1 MGNKSIQ
8 KFFADQ
14 NSVIDLSSLGNAKG
28 AKVSLSGPDMN
39 ITTPRGSV
47 IIVNGALY
55 SSIKGNNLA
64 VKFKDKTITGAK
76 ILGSVDLKDIQL
88 ERIDSSLVDSAQVE
102 KKGNG
107 KRRNKKEEEELK
119 KQLDDAENAKKEADK
134 AKEEA
139 EKAKEAAEKALNEAF
154 EVQNSSKQIE
164 EMLQNFLA
172 DNVAKDNL
180 AQQSDASQQNTQ
192 AKATQASKQNDA
204 EKVLPQPINKNT
216 STGKSNSS
224 KNEENKL
231 DAESVKEPLKVT
243 LALAAESN
251 SGSKDDSITN
261 FTKPQFVGS
270 TAPNATVIIKINGIA
285 VGQAVADSLGNF
297 TFTAPETLTDG
308 TYNLEAEAKTA
319 DGSGSA
325 KLVITIDSVTD
336 KPTFELSPESSV
348 SGHKGLT
355 PTLTPSIVGTA
366 EENAKVDIY
375 VDNKLVASVDVD
387 KDGNWSYEF
396 KDNELSEGENS
407 IKVVAVDK
415 AGNKNETTDSIIT
428 DTIAPE
434 KPTIELDD
442 SSDSGIKNDNITNST
457 LPTFIGVAEP
467 GSTVSIYLGL
477 KHLGEVIVAK
487 DGTWSYTLTTPLKDG
502 EYNITATA
510 TDIAGH
516 TSATANLPFTIDT
529 RISYFSAEIETTNDS
544 GIVGDNVT
552 NNTRP
557 TFTGKT
563 EPNAIISVINS
574 ETGEEVIFKAN
585 DKGEWTFNFTSDSVE
600 GINNLTFTVED
611 VAGNKKDFSFSY
623 VIDTIAPVPP
633 TVSLEDYVVLPN
645 GIILSG
651 NDLPAL
657 VGTAEPKSTILLMR
671 DGKLYDSIEVDSNGT
686 WNYQFSNKFLQGA
699 YDIEIISQ
707 DAAGNKSSTVKYSFT
722 IQTEVVPPKAELDAS
737 DDSGAKGDWI
747 TNKHNALTLLGTA
760 DRFATVNILID
771 GKTIGVTTADADGN
785 WNFDISRNLSDNVY
799 KITVESIDPLGR
811 TSSVDYQLTIDSF
824 TPIPTVMLHDSAD
837 SGVKGDMITKINTP
851 LFTGMAEAN
860 AKVSIYVDGVL
871 SGEAI
876 AGDDGVWNFQ
886 FTTALSDGSHD
897 VTVKVEDIAGNTAS
911 SSAYNFQ
918 IVTQTQKPTIE
929 LVNDTGVDN
938 TDHIINEKNPALT
951 GTAAPYSTV
960 KLYIDG
966 ALIAEVRTNKDGR
979 WEYTLKADQGLVDGD
994 HRITA
999 SVEDIA
1005 GNIAH
1010 SDPFLISVDT
1020 AISIPIV
1027 SLSPDSDSGISDD
1040 NLTNIVKPTLHL
1052 KDIDPDIISVQV
1064 WDAMSD
1070 TQIGVATQQPDGSWA
1085 YTFTSDLTE
1094 GLHQVYVKVED
1105 IAGNKANSAIFDF
1118 TIDTTVSTPVI
1129 SLLSKDDTGVTGD
1142 NLTNI
1147 NKPGFAISGVDADA
1161 HRVVVQVMHN
1171 GVSEEIELSHLN
1183 GSWLF
1188 IPGNTWADGSYTLTV
1203 KVEDKAGNTN
1213 YSAPLT
1219 VVIDTQIAIDGVE
1232 LVNDSGV
1239 KGDNMTNDDRPHFRV
1254 TVPTDVNEVRL
1265 SIDGGNSWV
1274 QATPGVAGSWEYI
1287 WPTDLADGQ
1296 YTLTVE
1302 ATDKAGN
1309 TVTKTI
1315 DFAVDTTLSVPVIV
1329 LDSAD
1334 DTGIQGDNMTNSTQ
1348 PTFALQHIDDDAVRV
1363 TVSVEHGGVTTTFD
1377 ATKGTGG
1384 WTFTPPTSW
1393 ADGDYTLS
1401 VSVEDKAGN
1410 TSHSA
1415 SLTVTVDTQIAIN
1428 NIELVNDSGI
1438 PDDNLTNNV
1447 RPHFQVTVPT
1457 DVNVVRLSI
1466 DGGKTWFNATQSA
1479 TPGVW
1484 DYIWPDDVAD
1494 GGYTLTVEATDE
1506 AGNKA
1511 TQTLDFT
1518 IDTTLSVPTLSLDSA
1533 DDSGIAG
1540 DNITNVKTPG
1550 FTLNNIDTDVSRVI
1564 VEVMH
1569 NGIKQEVP
1577 LVQTGGQWRFAPT
1590 SDWADGDYILTV
1602 KVEDRAGN
1610 VKQSAPLTVTVD
1622 THIAIDR
1629 IELVNDSGIPGDN
1642 LTNEARPHFQVTVP
1656 ADVNGV
1662 RLSIDGGKTWFDAT
1676 QSATSGVWDYTWLT
1690 NVANGPHTLM
1700 VEASDKA
1707 GNKTTQKLDFTIDTI
1722 LSEPTITLDS
1732 ADDSAAGDNI
1742 TNVKMP
1748 GFTLGNID
1756 ADVTKVVVTVAH
1768 DGKNQQIELIKNG
1781 GVWRFTPGAAWTDGD
1796 YTLTVK
1802 VEDKAGN
1809 TNYSAPLTVTIDT
1822 QTSIDRIELLNDTGI
1837 VGDNLTN
1844 EARPQFHITVPTDV
1858 NSVQLSLDGGI
1869 NWVNATLT
1877 SDGVWEYIWPTDL
1890 VENTYTLTVKATDV
1904 AGNTATETL
1913 NFIIDTTLSTP
1924 TITLDSADDSGT
1936 ANDNK
1941 TNVKTPGFIIG
1952 GIDSDVTQVVVQVMR
1967 DGHSEEV
1974 ELTQTNGQWRFV
1986 PGSAWTDG
1994 DYTLTV
2000 TVKDEAGNIR
2010 HSAPLTVTIDTQI
2023 TIDHIELVNDSGIPD
2038 DNLTNNVRPHF
2049 QVTVPTDVNVVRL
2062 SIDGGK
2068 TWFNATQS
2076 ATPGVWD
2083 YTWLADVGEG
2093 KHTLTVEATDKAGNK
2108 TTQQLDFIIDTLLS
2122 EPTIVLDNTDDSGTK
2137 GDHLTNVNKP
2147 TFLLGNIDAD
2157 ARYVTV
2163 EVQHGGTKEVLTA
2176 TKDATGNW
2184 SVTPTGTWADGDYT
2198 LTVRVEDEAGNE
2210 KHSASLTVTV
2220 DTQITI
2226 DVIELVNDNGIP
2238 GDNMTNDAHPQFRV
2252 TVPGD
2257 VNEVSLSIDG
2267 GVTWVK
2273 ATQSATPGV
2282 WNYTWPGTVP
2292 DGDYTLNVKATDN
2305 AGNTVTE
2312 TLHFTIDTTL
2322 STPVIVLD
2330 SADDSGVHGDNMTNH
2345 TQPTFA
2351 LQHIDDDA
2359 VRVTV
2364 SVEHGG
2370 VTTTFDATKDAGG
2383 WTFTPTGAWADG
2395 DYTLSVSVE
2404 DKAGNTSHS
2413 ASLTVTV
2420 DTQIAINNIELV
2432 NDSGIPDDNLTNN
2445 VRPHF
2450 QVTVPTDVN
2459 VVRLSIDG
2467 GKTWFNATQS
2477 ATPGV
2482 WDYIWPDDVADGG
2495 YTLTVEATDEAGNKA
2510 TQTLD
2515 FTIDTTLSV
2524 PTLSLDS
2531 ADDSGIAGDNITNV
2545 KTPGFTLNNIDTDV
2559 SRVIVEV
2566 MHNGIKQEVPLVQT
2580 GGQWRFAPTSDWADG
2595 DYILTVKVEDRAGN
2609 VKQSA
2614 PLTVTVDTHIAI
2626 DRIELVNDSGIP
2638 GDNLT
2643 NEARP
2648 HFQVTVPADVNGV
2661 RLSIDG
2667 GKTWFDATQSAT
2679 SGVWDYTWLTN
2690 VANGPHTLMVEAS
2703 DKAGNKTTQKLDFT
2717 IDTILSEPTI
2727 TLDSADDSAAGDNIT
2742 NVKMPGFTLGN
2753 IDADVTKVVVTVA
2766 HDGKNQQIELIKNGG
2781 VWRFTPG
2788 AAWTDGDYT
2797 LTVKVEDKAGNTN
2810 YSAPLTVTIDT
2821 QTSIDRIELL
2831 NDTGIVGDNL
2841 TNEARPQ
2848 FHITVPTDVNSVQ
2861 LSLDG
2866 GINWVNATLTSDG
2879 VWEYIWP
2886 TDLVENTYTLT
2897 VKATDVAGNTATETL
2912 NFIIDTTLSTP
2923 TITLD
2928 SADDSGTANDN
2939 KTNVKTPGFIIG
2951 GIDSDVTQVVVQVM
2965 RDGHSEEVELTQT
2978 NGQWRFVPGS
2988 AWTDGDYTLTVTV
3001 KDEAGNIRH
3010 SAPLTVTI
3018 DTQITID
3025 HIELVNDSGIPDDNL
3040 TNNVRPHFQVTVP
3053 TDVNV
3058 VRLSIDGGKT
3068 WFNATQS
3075 ATPGVWDY
3083 TWLADVGEGK
3093 HTLTVEATD
3102 KAGNKTTQQLDFIID
3117 TLLSEPTIVL
3127 DNTDDSGTK
3136 GDNLT
3141 NVNKPTFLLGNI
3153 DADARYVTV
3162 EVQHGGTKE
3171 VLTATKGATGI
3182 WSVTPTGTWAD
3193 GDYTLTVRVE
3203 DDAGNVKY
3211 SAPLTVTVDTQ
3222 ITIDVIELVNDN
3234 GIPGDNLTNDVRPHF
3249 RVTVPGDVNEVRLS
3263 IDGGNTWVRATQGT
3277 AGIWDYTWPKD
3288 VTDGLHTLT
3297 VEATDKAGNKTTQT
3311 LDFTID
3317 TRLSTPTIAM
3327 DSRDDTG
3334 AIGDHITSVKRPGFT
3349 IGNIDADAHSVILR
3363 ITQGGNSQEVTLT
3376 QVGGQWRFTPDADWA
3391 DGSYTLTVEVTDN
3404 AGNVRQSTP
3413 LVVTVDTQ
3421 TSITDIT
3428 LVNDHGVPDDNL
3440 TNSTRPQFEI
3450 TVPADVNSVQL
3461 SIDGGANWVSATQGI
3476 EGVWG
3481 YTWPTDMG
3489 DGKHT
3494 LTVMVTDRAGNTA
3507 TQTLEFFIDTRL
3519 STPTIALDSTDD
3531 TGTPGDDMTNRTRPT
3546 FILQNIDSDV
3556 INVTVSV
3563 THNGTTTSFTATQ
3576 GAGGWSFTPPA
3587 PWGDGDYTL
3596 TVTVED
3602 RAGNTRPSTPLT
3614 VTVDTQIAIDRIEL
3628 VNDSGVPGDNVTKH
3642 VRPQFQI
3649 SVPDDV
3655 EKVLLSI
3662 DGGTTWVT
3670 AIKSSTAG
3678 IWDYTWPTDMPEGQ
3692 HTLTVEVTD
3701 GAGNKMTETLNFTID
3716 ITLLTPTIELAPDQ
3730 DTGQNKND
3738 NLTSVTQ
3745 PVFVLGSIDKDVR
3758 HVELSIEHNGT
3769 FKTVVLTESA
3779 DGWRYRP
3786 DSALADGSY
3795 TFTVTVTDVAGNQQT
3810 SAPLKVTIDGT
3821 LTTPVIELAAGEDS
3835 GTVGDRLTNHDRP
3848 VFDIHQVD
3856 SDVTRVMVKVTYNGK
3871 THEEA
3876 AVFTNGQWRFTPS
3889 ASWADGSY
3897 QLAVVVEDLAGNV
3910 KESAPFEVRIDTT
3923 TTINNIVL
3931 LNDTGVQ
3938 NDQLTNV
3945 AKPSFRID
3953 VPGDV
3958 VQVRVTLDGGA
3969 NWNVIRKNADG
3980 QWIFDSPNTLVD
3992 GTYTL
3997 RVEATDEAGN
4007 IANKDLVFNIDTN
4020 IQVPTI
4026 ALDAGQDTG
4035 ANTADNITNIS
4046 RPTFTIGNVDPDVIK
4061 VVVTI
4066 DGHDYNATKVG
4077 AGWQFTPGNAIPD
4090 GSYNITVTVED
4101 KAGNT
4106 ATSKPLPVVIDTTA
4120 EIESVT
4126 LVTDS
4131 GDSDVDNITKVDKP
4145 QFSIVTADD
4154 ITHVRVK
4161 IDNAANW
4168 IELTKGGD
4176 GRWIF
4181 NVGSALPDGQH
4192 TLLVDVTDIAG
4203 NVAQETLQF
4212 TIDTTLREPTIVLDP
4227 THDTGDDTNDNLTRI
4242 NKPVFIIGN
4251 VDNDV
4256 SHIVVHI
4263 DGRDYTIENTGGNL
4277 TFTPDQP
4284 LSDGQHTISVT
4295 VTDIAGNTKTSAEL
4309 RIEIDTQVQIDSV
4322 TLTTDSGVNDHDNV
4336 TNATRP
4342 SFEIAT
4348 PDDVTSVLVSF
4359 DGVNWTPISKNAA
4372 GQWEFT
4378 AGSALP
4384 DGHYTLHVQAT
4395 DRAGNTANST
4405 LGFTVD
4411 TQIDGLSVVMLDDAG
4426 KDSTDGITNIT
4437 SPRFEISAREPLQSV
4452 TVILNGKSSTLTQ
4465 GAGNK
4470 WLFTPDTPLVDGTY
4484 KIEIV
4489 AEDIAGNKI
4498 SKEVSFTIDTIV
4510 SDPSIDLLD
4519 ADDTGESAVDNIT
4532 SVTTPRF
4539 VIGNVPADIDTV
4551 VIRINGV
4558 SYSVTAN
4565 GNNLWE
4571 FQVPVALNDGV
4582 YEAVVVFRDIA
4593 GNTSET
4599 KLPFTIDTTTSVSV
4613 RMEPA
4618 SDTGNS
4624 NSDNLTNKQNP
4635 KFEGT
4640 AEPNAKLVITIVDDK
4655 SGREVLKQTI
4665 TVGADGNWSVT
4676 PNILPDG
4683 MYTINVVATDVA
4695 GNTAQTQERFTI
4707 DTVTIDPTIRL
4718 SDPSID
4724 DQHEATSLRPE
4735 FKGFAEAF
4743 STIMIQWDG
4752 KVVGSANANANGE
4765 WSWTPPSVLA
4775 PGSYVVSIVAKD
4787 KAGNESSQV
4796 DFPVVIP
4803 VIDVTP
4809 PTIKLSEESDSG
4821 ALGDFTTNNKTP
4833 TLIGSTLPN
4842 TIVSIY
4848 VDGVKVGEATAD
4860 TAGRYTFQLSEMKDG
4875 HYVVQV
4881 GIVNPRDNSELR
4893 STAVDVTIDTEVAE
4907 LVWNISGMHEGG
4919 YINTV
4924 TPEIGGTSE
4933 PNSKITIFVNGVEK
4947 AIAYTTGA
4955 GHWGVVLPALGNDGN
4970 YELTFK
4976 VEDVAGN
4983 IREFGPQNVI
4993 LDTVISPLTV
5003 VLREADDSGKVG
5015 DWITNKSHVTIDGTA
5030 EAGSTLTIR
5039 NPQGVVI
5046 ATLVV
5051 GNDGR
5056 WSAELDL
5063 REGSNAFVVVS
5074 EDKAGN
5080 SQQKEILIEH
5090 DTQIEIS
5097 DISLS
5102 RDTNSGDKYDL
5113 ITNNKSPVLVAM
5125 TDPGA
5130 TVQVYINGVLQGT
5143 VEASSSGNISY
5154 TMPAN
5159 SADGEY
5165 QVQFVATDTAGNR
5178 VESAITTVTIDSQIA
5193 VFDIDEDSLPALSN
5207 NRALS
5212 VSGVGEAGSQ
5222 VSIFVDGKLVNVV
5235 MVEADGTWRAPILLQ
5250 DDGTFNIHFSITDV
5264 AGNTEVS
5271 KDYSVDVDSSTDFP
5285 TLNLEDASNSGSLDD
5300 LITNHNKPV
5309 LVGTAEAGATIHI
5322 YVDEKIVANVLV
5334 LEDGTWSYQF
5344 DNALKDGEY
5353 SIRVVAEDPAGNTA
5367 ESPRLLV
5374 TIDTST
5380 FIDNPAMVA
5389 GSDNGIFS
5397 NDSITSQTR
5406 PTFSIFGEMNQSVQ
5420 IFIDGVLVDTITVT
5434 DRNQVYRP
5442 ESPLG
5447 DGSHSIYYVI
5457 TDKAGNTATSKTLN
5471 FTIDT
5476 FNTTPVAID
5485 SIGGQT
5491 LAEMTGSD
5499 GKIYITDTT
5508 RNLLFSGSAEPNSK
5522 IEIIINGL
5530 NVGEVWVN
5538 EKGHWQ
5544 MPVNPLYFT
5553 EGQLDITVKSTDRAG
5568 NVNQEKYSIW
5578 VDTHIKVFTS
5588 ELDDNKSSSK
5598 TEWWSNSDLI
5608 TMRGTGEIGATVS
5621 LIVAGVTLATAVVA
5635 ATGRWE
5641 LSTDKLPEGTY
5652 DISLVIEDSAGNRW
5666 EDVRE
5671 IFIDRTPPNAPVVT
5685 YSDIVNDLIIM
5696 QGTAEAKSQL
5706 IITDSE
5712 GNTYTLTVPDNGK
5725 WSMAIPY
5732 PSEGKFTITS
5742 VDAIGNRSD
5751 DVPLD
5756 IMKEVPVI
5764 SLSPDSDSG
5773 TVGDNITRDKQPTF
5787 IIGNLESDVVVVQV
5801 DINGTVYNAEKNAD
5815 GVWFFTP
5822 GTPLADGSYTIS
5834 VIASDAAGNQKN
5846 SLPITVT
5853 IDSTLTVPEIALAA
5867 GEDNGASD
5875 SDNVTNHTQPKFTL
5889 QHIDADVTGVTVNVT
5904 HNGVTDIYQAT
5915 QGADGW
5921 TFTPPAAWNDG
5932 NYTLSV
5938 TVVDRAGNSQQSA
5951 SLAVTVDST
5960 VTVTADSQHDDA
5972 SDDATA
5978 TAVTPPESE
5987 TVNAESATHLRTE
6000 PSAAEESVVKVTAY
6014 SITLLNA
6021 DSGDEIDRS
6030 ISQTPSFEISVPE
6043 NIVNV
6048 SIMFEGEEF
6057 TLPITNQ
6064 KAIFE
6069 VPLSLE
6075 DGEYTMDVKFIDKD
6089 NDFLI
6094 KEKTFSVDHSS
6105 ADIVNAMNVRGK
6117 TEDDI
6122 NDSPSTSSVGH
6133 NNNGAIDVFA
6143 VNEVTLPVDNQ
6154 EEHA

>member
-39 ITTPRGSV
+39 ITTPHGSV

-529 RISYFSAEIETTNDS
+529 RISYFSAEIETTDDS

-600 GINNLTFTVED
+600 GVNNLTFTVED

-623 VIDTIAPVPP
+623 VIDTVAPVPP
-633 TVSLEDYVVLPN
+633 TVSLEDFVVLPN

-1027 SLSPDSDSGISDD
+1027 SLSPDSDSGIADD

-1105 IAGNKANSAIFDF
+1105 IAGNKANSAVFDF

-1384 WTFTPPTSW
+1384 WSFTPTGAW

-1438 PDDNLTNNV
+1438 PNDNLTNNV

-1479 TPGVW
+1479 TPGAW

-1494 GGYTLTVEATDE
+1494 GGYTLTVEATDK
-1506 AGNKA
+1506 AGNKT
-1511 TQTLDFT
+1511 TQELDFT

-2122 EPTIVLDNTDDSGTK
+2122 EPTIVLDSTDDSGTK
-2137 GDHLTNVNKP
+2137 GDNLTNVNKP

-2322 STPVIVLD
+2322 SVPVIVLN
-2330 SADDSGVHGDNMTNH
+2330 SADDTGVQGDNMTNS

-2370 VTTTFDATKDAGG
+2370 VTTTFDATKGVGG
-2383 WTFTPTGAWADG
+2383 WSFTPTGAWADG

-2450 QVTVPTDVN
+2450 QVKVPTDVN
-2459 VVRLSIDG
+2459 
-2467 GKTWFNATQS
+2467 
-2477 ATPGV
+2477 
-2482 WDYIWPDDVADGG
+2482 
-2495 YTLTVEATDEAGNKA
+2495 E
-2510 TQTLD
+2510 
-2515 FTIDTTLSV
+2515 
-2524 PTLSLDS
+2524 
-2531 ADDSGIAGDNITNV
+2531 
-2545 KTPGFTLNNIDTDV
+2545 
-2559 SRVIVEV
+2559 
-2566 MHNGIKQEVPLVQT
+2566 
-2580 GGQWRFAPTSDWADG
+2580 
-2595 DYILTVKVEDRAGN
+2595 
-2609 VKQSA
+2609 
-2614 PLTVTVDTHIAI
+2614 
-2626 DRIELVNDSGIP
+2626 
-2638 GDNLT
+2638 
-2643 NEARP
+2643 
-2648 HFQVTVPADVNGV
+2648 
-2661 RLSIDG
+2661 
-2667 GKTWFDATQSAT
+2667 
-2679 SGVWDYTWLTN
+2679 
-2690 VANGPHTLMVEAS
+2690 
-2703 DKAGNKTTQKLDFT
+2703 
-2717 IDTILSEPTI
+2717 
-2727 TLDSADDSAAGDNIT
+2727 
-2742 NVKMPGFTLGN
+2742 
-2753 IDADVTKVVVTVA
+2753 
-2766 HDGKNQQIELIKNGG
+2766 
-2781 VWRFTPG
+2781 
-2788 AAWTDGDYT
+2788 
-2797 LTVKVEDKAGNTN
+2797 
-2810 YSAPLTVTIDT
+2810 
-2821 QTSIDRIELL
+2821 
-2831 NDTGIVGDNL
+2831 
-2841 TNEARPQ
+2841 
-2848 FHITVPTDVNSVQ
+2848 
-2861 LSLDG
+2861 
-2866 GINWVNATLTSDG
+2866 
-2879 VWEYIWP
+2879 
-2886 TDLVENTYTLT
+2886 
-2897 VKATDVAGNTATETL
+2897 
-2912 NFIIDTTLSTP
+2912 
-2923 TITLD
+2923 
-2928 SADDSGTANDN
+2928 
-2939 KTNVKTPGFIIG
+2939 
-2951 GIDSDVTQVVVQVM
+2951 
-2965 RDGHSEEVELTQT
+2965 
-2978 NGQWRFVPGS
+2978 
-2988 AWTDGDYTLTVTV
+2988 
-3001 KDEAGNIRH
+3001 
-3010 SAPLTVTI
+3010 
-3018 DTQITID
+3018 
-3025 HIELVNDSGIPDDNL
+3025 
-3040 TNNVRPHFQVTVP
+3040 
-3053 TDVNV
+3053 

-3102 KAGNKTTQQLDFIID
+3102 KAGNQTTQKLDFIID
-3117 TLLSEPTIVL
+3117 TMLSEPTIVL
-3127 DNTDDSGTK
+3127 DSTDDSGTK

-3141 NVNKPTFLLGNI
+3141 NANKPTFILGNI

-3162 EVQHGGTKE
+3162 EVQYGGTKE

-3317 TRLSTPTIAM
+3317 TRLSTPTITM

-3349 IGNIDADAHSVILR
+3349 IGNIDSDAQSVILR

-3413 LVVTVDTQ
+3413 LIVTVDTQ

-3461 SIDGGANWVSATQGI
+3461 SIDGGANWVSAAQGI

-3614 VTVDTQIAIDRIEL
+3614 VTVDTQIAIDHIEL

-3716 ITLLTPTIELAPDQ
+3716 ITLMTPTIELAPDQ

-3848 VFDIHQVD
+3848 VFDIRQVD

-4263 DGRDYTIENTGGNL
+4263 DGRDYTIENTGENL

-4309 RIEIDTQVQIDSV
+4309 KIEIDTQVQIDSV

-4532 SVTTPRF
+4532 SVTKPRF

-4558 SYSVTAN
+4558 SYPVTAN

-4893 STAVDVTIDTEVAE
+4893 STAVDLTIDTEVAE

-5300 LITNHNKPV
+5300 LITSHNKPV

-5380 FIDNPAMVA
+5380 FIDNPVMMA

-5406 PTFSIFGEMNQSVQ
+5406 PAFSIYGEMNQSVQ

-5476 FNTTPVAID
+5476 LNTTPVAID

-5538 EKGHWQ
+5538 DKGHWQ

-5578 VDTHIKVFTS
+5578 VDTHIQVFTS

-5598 TEWWSNSDLI
+5598 TDWWSNSSTI
-5608 TMRGTGEIGATVS
+5608 TMRGMGEIGATVS

-5635 ATGRWE
+5635 ANGQWE
-5641 LSTDKLPEGTY
+5641 LSTDQLPEGKY
-5652 DISLVIEDSAGNRW
+5652 DITLSIEDNAGNRK
-5666 EDVRE
+5666 EEVHE

-5706 IITDSE
+5706 IITDSN

-5756 IMKEVPVI
+5756 IMKEVPII

-5932 NYTLSV
+5932 TYTLSV

-5960 VTVTADSQHDDA
+5960 VTVTADSQHNDA

-5987 TVNAESATHLRTE
+5987 TVNAESATHLRTV
-6000 PSAAEESVVKVTAY
+6000 PSVAEESVVKETAY

-6048 SIMFEGEEF
+6048 SVMFEGEEF

-6089 NDFLI
+6089 DDFLI

-6105 ADIVNAMNVRGK
+6105 ADIVNAMNARGK
-6117 TEDDI
+6117 AEDDI

>member
-154 EVQNSSKQIE
+154 EVQNSSKQME
-164 EMLQNFLA
+164 EMLQEFLA

-428 DTIAPE
+428 DTIPPE

-529 RISYFSAEIETTNDS
+529 RISYFSAEIETTDDS

-574 ETGEEVIFKAN
+574 ETGEEVVFKAN
-585 DKGEWTFNFTSDSVE
+585 DQGEWTFNFTSDSVE

-960 KLYIDG
+960 KLYVDG

-1027 SLSPDSDSGISDD
+1027 SLSPDSDSGIADD

-1064 WDAMSD
+1064 WDAASD

-1105 IAGNKANSAIFDF
+1105 IAGNKANSAVFDF

-1188 IPGNTWADGSYTLTV
+1188 TPGNTWADGSYTLTV

-1384 WTFTPPTSW
+1384 WSFTPTGAW

-1438 PDDNLTNNV
+1438 PNDNLTNNV
-1447 RPHFQVTVPT
+1447 RPQFQVTVPT

-1466 DGGKTWFNATQSA
+1466 DGGKTWFNATQGA
-1479 TPGVW
+1479 TPGAW

-1494 GGYTLTVEATDE
+1494 GGYTLTVEATDK
-1506 AGNKA
+1506 AGNQT
-1511 TQTLDFT
+1511 TQELDFT

-1590 SDWADGDYILTV
+1590 SDWGDGDYILTV

-1707 GNKTTQKLDFTIDTI
+1707 GNKTTQKLDFIIDTM

-1913 NFIIDTTLSTP
+1913 NFTIDTTLSTP

-1941 TNVKTPGFIIG
+1941 TNVKTPGFVIG

-2010 HSAPLTVTIDTQI
+2010 HSAPLKVTVDTQI
-2023 TIDHIELVNDSGIPD
+2023 GIDNIELVNDSGIPN
-2038 DNLTNNVRPHF
+2038 DNLTNNVRPQF

-2083 YTWLADVGEG
+2083 YTWLTDVANGS
-2093 KHTLTVEATDKAGNK
+2093 HTLTVEATDAAGNK
-2108 TTQQLDFIIDTLLS
+2108 ATQNLEFNIDTLLS
-2122 EPTIVLDNTDDSGTK
+2122 EPTIALDSTDDSGTK
-2137 GDHLTNVNKP
+2137 GDNLTNVNKP
-2147 TFLLGNIDAD
+2147 TFILGNIDAD

-2176 TKDATGNW
+2176 TKGATGIW
-2184 SVTPTGTWADGDYT
+2184 SVTPTGMWADGSHT
-2198 LTVRVEDEAGNE
+2198 LTVRVEDEAGNV
-2210 KHSASLTVTV
+2210 KYSVPLTITV

-2226 DVIELVNDNGIP
+2226 DDIELVNDSGTK
-2238 GDNMTNDAHPQFRV
+2238 GDNLTNDANPHFRI

-2273 ATQSATPGV
+2273 AMQSSTSGV
-2282 WNYTWPGTVP
+2282 WNYTWPKTLA
-2292 DGDYTLNVKATDN
+2292 DDDYTLTVKATDN
-2305 AGNTVTE
+2305 AGNTVTR
-2312 TLHFTIDTTL
+2312 TLDFTIDTTL

-2330 SADDSGVHGDNMTNH
+2330 SADDTGIQGDNMTNR
-2345 TQPTFA
+2345 TQPTFN

-2370 VTTTFDATKDAGG
+2370 VTTTFDVTKDAGG
-2383 WTFTPTGAWADG
+2383 WSFTPPTSWGAG

-2445 VRPHF
+2445 VRPQF
-2450 QVTVPTDVN
+2450 QVKVPTDVN
-2459 VVRLSIDG
+2459 
-2467 GKTWFNATQS
+2467 
-2477 ATPGV
+2477 
-2482 WDYIWPDDVADGG
+2482 
-2495 YTLTVEATDEAGNKA
+2495 E
-2510 TQTLD
+2510 
-2515 FTIDTTLSV
+2515 
-2524 PTLSLDS
+2524 
-2531 ADDSGIAGDNITNV
+2531 
-2545 KTPGFTLNNIDTDV
+2545 
-2559 SRVIVEV
+2559 
-2566 MHNGIKQEVPLVQT
+2566 
-2580 GGQWRFAPTSDWADG
+2580 
-2595 DYILTVKVEDRAGN
+2595 
-2609 VKQSA
+2609 
-2614 PLTVTVDTHIAI
+2614 
-2626 DRIELVNDSGIP
+2626 
-2638 GDNLT
+2638 
-2643 NEARP
+2643 
-2648 HFQVTVPADVNGV
+2648 
-2661 RLSIDG
+2661 
-2667 GKTWFDATQSAT
+2667 
-2679 SGVWDYTWLTN
+2679 
-2690 VANGPHTLMVEAS
+2690 
-2703 DKAGNKTTQKLDFT
+2703 
-2717 IDTILSEPTI
+2717 
-2727 TLDSADDSAAGDNIT
+2727 
-2742 NVKMPGFTLGN
+2742 
-2753 IDADVTKVVVTVA
+2753 
-2766 HDGKNQQIELIKNGG
+2766 
-2781 VWRFTPG
+2781 
-2788 AAWTDGDYT
+2788 
-2797 LTVKVEDKAGNTN
+2797 
-2810 YSAPLTVTIDT
+2810 
-2821 QTSIDRIELL
+2821 
-2831 NDTGIVGDNL
+2831 
-2841 TNEARPQ
+2841 
-2848 FHITVPTDVNSVQ
+2848 
-2861 LSLDG
+2861 
-2866 GINWVNATLTSDG
+2866 
-2879 VWEYIWP
+2879 
-2886 TDLVENTYTLT
+2886 
-2897 VKATDVAGNTATETL
+2897 
-2912 NFIIDTTLSTP
+2912 
-2923 TITLD
+2923 
-2928 SADDSGTANDN
+2928 
-2939 KTNVKTPGFIIG
+2939 
-2951 GIDSDVTQVVVQVM
+2951 
-2965 RDGHSEEVELTQT
+2965 
-2978 NGQWRFVPGS
+2978 
-2988 AWTDGDYTLTVTV
+2988 
-3001 KDEAGNIRH
+3001 
-3010 SAPLTVTI
+3010 
-3018 DTQITID
+3018 
-3025 HIELVNDSGIPDDNL
+3025 
-3040 TNNVRPHFQVTVP
+3040 
-3053 TDVNV
+3053 

-3102 KAGNKTTQQLDFIID
+3102 KAGNQTTQKLDFIID
-3117 TLLSEPTIVL
+3117 TLLSEPTIAL
-3127 DNTDDSGTK
+3127 DSTDDSGTK

-3141 NVNKPTFLLGNI
+3141 SVNKPTFILGNI

-3182 WSVTPTGTWAD
+3182 WSVTPTGMWAD
-3193 GDYTLTVRVE
+3193 GSHTLTVRVE

-3211 SAPLTVTVDTQ
+3211 SAPLTVTVDTH
-3222 ITIDVIELVNDN
+3222 IAIDDIELVNDN

-3297 VEATDKAGNKTTQT
+3297 VEATDKAGNQTTQT

-3391 DGSYTLTVEVTDN
+3391 DGSYTLTVEVQDN

-3413 LVVTVDTQ
+3413 LIVTVDTQ

-3461 SIDGGANWVSATQGI
+3461 SIDGGANWVSAAQGI

-3655 EKVLLSI
+3655 EKVLLCI

-3810 SAPLKVTIDGT
+3810 SAPLKVTIDGS

-3835 GTVGDRLTNHDRP
+3835 GTVGDRLTKHDRP
-3848 VFDIHQVD
+3848 VFDIRQVD

-3910 KESAPFEVRIDTT
+3910 KESAPLEVRIDTT

-3958 VQVRVTLDGGA
+3958 IQVRVTLDGGA

-3980 QWIFDSPNTLVD
+3980 QWIFDTPNTLVD

-3997 RVEATDEAGN
+3997 RVEATDQAGN

-4309 RIEIDTQVQIDSV
+4309 KIEIDTQVQIDSV

-4359 DGVNWTPISKNAA
+4359 DGVNWTPVSKNAA
-4372 GQWEFT
+4372 GQWQFT
-4378 AGSALP
+4378 AGSALS

-4498 SKEVSFTIDTIV
+4498 SKEVSFTIDTVV
-4510 SDPSIDLLD
+4510 SDPRIDLLD

-4532 SVTTPRF
+4532 SVTKPRF

-4558 SYSVTAN
+4558 SYPVTAN

-4618 SDTGNS
+4618 SDTGSS

-4655 SGREVLKQTI
+4655 SGREVLKHTI

-4724 DQHEATSLRPE
+4724 DQYEATSLRPE
-4735 FKGFAEAF
+4735 FKGLAEAF

-4833 TLIGSTLPN
+4833 TLVGNTLPN
-4842 TIVSIY
+4842 AIVSIY

-4947 AIAYTTGA
+4947 AIAYTTGT

-5080 SQQKEILIEH
+5080 SQQKDILIEH

-5250 DDGTFNIHFSITDV
+5250 DDGKFNIHFSITDV

-5300 LITNHNKPV
+5300 LITSHNKPV

-5380 FIDNPAMVA
+5380 FIDNPVMMA

-5406 PTFSIFGEMNQSVQ
+5406 PAFSIFGEMNQSVQ

-5538 EKGHWQ
+5538 DKGHWQ

-5578 VDTHIKVFTS
+5578 VDTHIQVFTS

-5598 TEWWSNSDLI
+5598 TDWWSNSSTI
-5608 TMRGTGEIGATVS
+5608 TMRGMGEIGATVS

-5635 ATGRWE
+5635 ANGQWE
-5641 LSTDKLPEGTY
+5641 LSTDQLPEGKY
-5652 DISLVIEDSAGNRW
+5652 DITLSIEDNAGNRK
-5666 EDVRE
+5666 EEVHE

-5706 IITDSE
+5706 IITDSN

-5756 IMKEVPVI
+5756 IMKETPVI

-5875 SDNVTNHTQPKFTL
+5875 SDNVTNHNHTQPKFTL

-5932 NYTLSV
+5932 TYTLSV
-5938 TVVDRAGNSQQSA
+5938 TVVDRAGNSLQSA
-5951 SLAVTVDST
+5951 SLEVTVDST

-5987 TVNAESATHLRTE
+5987 TVNAESATHLRTV
-6000 PSAAEESVVKVTAY
+6000 PSAAEESVVKETAY

-6048 SIMFEGEEF
+6048 SVMFEGEEF

-6089 NDFLI
+6089 DDFLI

-6105 ADIVNAMNVRGK
+6105 ADIVNAMNARGK

>member
-2122 EPTIVLDNTDDSGTK
+2122 EPTIVLDSTDDSGTK

-2420 DTQIAINNIELV
+2420 DTQIAINN
-2432 NDSGIPDDNLTNN
+2432 
-2445 VRPHF
+2445 
-2450 QVTVPTDVN
+2450 
-2459 VVRLSIDG
+2459 
-2467 GKTWFNATQS
+2467 
-2477 ATPGV
+2477 
-2482 WDYIWPDDVADGG
+2482 
-2495 YTLTVEATDEAGNKA
+2495 
-2510 TQTLD
+2510 
-2515 FTIDTTLSV
+2515 
-2524 PTLSLDS
+2524 
-2531 ADDSGIAGDNITNV
+2531 
-2545 KTPGFTLNNIDTDV
+2545 
-2559 SRVIVEV
+2559 
-2566 MHNGIKQEVPLVQT
+2566 
-2580 GGQWRFAPTSDWADG
+2580 
-2595 DYILTVKVEDRAGN
+2595 
-2609 VKQSA
+2609 
-2614 PLTVTVDTHIAI
+2614 
-2626 DRIELVNDSGIP
+2626 
-2638 GDNLT
+2638 
-2643 NEARP
+2643 
-2648 HFQVTVPADVNGV
+2648 
-2661 RLSIDG
+2661 
-2667 GKTWFDATQSAT
+2667 
-2679 SGVWDYTWLTN
+2679 
-2690 VANGPHTLMVEAS
+2690 
-2703 DKAGNKTTQKLDFT
+2703 
-2717 IDTILSEPTI
+2717 
-2727 TLDSADDSAAGDNIT
+2727 
-2742 NVKMPGFTLGN
+2742 
-2753 IDADVTKVVVTVA
+2753 
-2766 HDGKNQQIELIKNGG
+2766 
-2781 VWRFTPG
+2781 
-2788 AAWTDGDYT
+2788 
-2797 LTVKVEDKAGNTN
+2797 
-2810 YSAPLTVTIDT
+2810 
-2821 QTSIDRIELL
+2821 
-2831 NDTGIVGDNL
+2831 
-2841 TNEARPQ
+2841 
-2848 FHITVPTDVNSVQ
+2848 
-2861 LSLDG
+2861 
-2866 GINWVNATLTSDG
+2866 
-2879 VWEYIWP
+2879 
-2886 TDLVENTYTLT
+2886 
-2897 VKATDVAGNTATETL
+2897 
-2912 NFIIDTTLSTP
+2912 
-2923 TITLD
+2923 
-2928 SADDSGTANDN
+2928 
-2939 KTNVKTPGFIIG
+2939 
-2951 GIDSDVTQVVVQVM
+2951 
-2965 RDGHSEEVELTQT
+2965 
-2978 NGQWRFVPGS
+2978 
-2988 AWTDGDYTLTVTV
+2988 
-3001 KDEAGNIRH
+3001 
-3010 SAPLTVTI
+3010 
-3018 DTQITID
+3018 
-3025 HIELVNDSGIPDDNL
+3025 IELVNDSGIPDDNL

-4558 SYSVTAN
+4558 SYPVTAN

-5696 QGTAEAKSQL
+5696 QGTAEAKYQL

>member
-28 AKVSLSGPDMN
+28 ANVSLSGPDMN

-55 SSIKGNNLA
+55 SNIKGNNLA

-529 RISYFSAEIETTNDS
+529 RISYFSAEIETTDDS

-600 GINNLTFTVED
+600 GVNNLTFTVED

-623 VIDTIAPVPP
+623 VIDTVAPVPP
-633 TVSLEDYVVLPN
+633 TVSLEDFVVLPN

-1027 SLSPDSDSGISDD
+1027 SLSPDSDSGIADD

-1105 IAGNKANSAIFDF
+1105 IAGNKANSAVFDF

-1188 IPGNTWADGSYTLTV
+1188 TPGNTWADGSYTLTV
-1203 KVEDKAGNTN
+1203 KVEDKAGNTS

-1384 WTFTPPTSW
+1384 WSFTPTGAW

-1438 PDDNLTNNV
+1438 PNDNLTNNV

-1479 TPGVW
+1479 TPGAW

-1494 GGYTLTVEATDE
+1494 GGYTLTVEATDK
-1506 AGNKA
+1506 AGNKT
-1511 TQTLDFT
+1511 TQELDFT

-1890 VENTYTLTVKATDV
+1890 IENTYTLTVKATDV

-2023 TIDHIELVNDSGIPD
+2023 
-2038 DNLTNNVRPHF
+2038 
-2049 QVTVPTDVNVVRL
+2049 
-2062 SIDGGK
+2062 
-2068 TWFNATQS
+2068 A
-2076 ATPGVWD
+2076 
-2083 YTWLADVGEG
+2083 
-2093 KHTLTVEATDKAGNK
+2093 
-2108 TTQQLDFIIDTLLS
+2108 
-2122 EPTIVLDNTDDSGTK
+2122 
-2137 GDHLTNVNKP
+2137 
-2147 TFLLGNIDAD
+2147 
-2157 ARYVTV
+2157 
-2163 EVQHGGTKEVLTA
+2163 
-2176 TKDATGNW
+2176 
-2184 SVTPTGTWADGDYT
+2184 
-2198 LTVRVEDEAGNE
+2198 
-2210 KHSASLTVTV
+2210 
-2220 DTQITI
+2220 
-2226 DVIELVNDNGIP
+2226 
-2238 GDNMTNDAHPQFRV
+2238 
-2252 TVPGD
+2252 
-2257 VNEVSLSIDG
+2257 
-2267 GVTWVK
+2267 
-2273 ATQSATPGV
+2273 
-2282 WNYTWPGTVP
+2282 
-2292 DGDYTLNVKATDN
+2292 
-2305 AGNTVTE
+2305 
-2312 TLHFTIDTTL
+2312 
-2322 STPVIVLD
+2322 
-2330 SADDSGVHGDNMTNH
+2330 
-2345 TQPTFA
+2345 
-2351 LQHIDDDA
+2351 
-2359 VRVTV
+2359 
-2364 SVEHGG
+2364 
-2370 VTTTFDATKDAGG
+2370 
-2383 WTFTPTGAWADG
+2383 
-2395 DYTLSVSVE
+2395 
-2404 DKAGNTSHS
+2404 
-2413 ASLTVTV
+2413 
-2420 DTQIAINNIELV
+2420 
-2432 NDSGIPDDNLTNN
+2432 
-2445 VRPHF
+2445 
-2450 QVTVPTDVN
+2450 
-2459 VVRLSIDG
+2459 
-2467 GKTWFNATQS
+2467 
-2477 ATPGV
+2477 
-2482 WDYIWPDDVADGG
+2482 
-2495 YTLTVEATDEAGNKA
+2495 
-2510 TQTLD
+2510 
-2515 FTIDTTLSV
+2515 
-2524 PTLSLDS
+2524 
-2531 ADDSGIAGDNITNV
+2531 
-2545 KTPGFTLNNIDTDV
+2545 
-2559 SRVIVEV
+2559 
-2566 MHNGIKQEVPLVQT
+2566 
-2580 GGQWRFAPTSDWADG
+2580 
-2595 DYILTVKVEDRAGN
+2595 
-2609 VKQSA
+2609 
-2614 PLTVTVDTHIAI
+2614 
-2626 DRIELVNDSGIP
+2626 
-2638 GDNLT
+2638 
-2643 NEARP
+2643 
-2648 HFQVTVPADVNGV
+2648 
-2661 RLSIDG
+2661 
-2667 GKTWFDATQSAT
+2667 
-2679 SGVWDYTWLTN
+2679 
-2690 VANGPHTLMVEAS
+2690 
-2703 DKAGNKTTQKLDFT
+2703 
-2717 IDTILSEPTI
+2717 
-2727 TLDSADDSAAGDNIT
+2727 
-2742 NVKMPGFTLGN
+2742 
-2753 IDADVTKVVVTVA
+2753 
-2766 HDGKNQQIELIKNGG
+2766 
-2781 VWRFTPG
+2781 
-2788 AAWTDGDYT
+2788 
-2797 LTVKVEDKAGNTN
+2797 
-2810 YSAPLTVTIDT
+2810 
-2821 QTSIDRIELL
+2821 
-2831 NDTGIVGDNL
+2831 
-2841 TNEARPQ
+2841 
-2848 FHITVPTDVNSVQ
+2848 
-2861 LSLDG
+2861 
-2866 GINWVNATLTSDG
+2866 
-2879 VWEYIWP
+2879 
-2886 TDLVENTYTLT
+2886 
-2897 VKATDVAGNTATETL
+2897 
-2912 NFIIDTTLSTP
+2912 
-2923 TITLD
+2923 
-2928 SADDSGTANDN
+2928 
-2939 KTNVKTPGFIIG
+2939 
-2951 GIDSDVTQVVVQVM
+2951 
-2965 RDGHSEEVELTQT
+2965 
-2978 NGQWRFVPGS
+2978 
-2988 AWTDGDYTLTVTV
+2988 
-3001 KDEAGNIRH
+3001 
-3010 SAPLTVTI
+3010 
-3018 DTQITID
+3018 ID

-3162 EVQHGGTKE
+3162 EVQHGGTKEVLTATKDATGNWSVTPTGTWADGDYTLTVRVEDEAGNEKHSASLTVTVDTQITIDAIELVNDNGIPGDNMTNDAHPQFRVTVPGDVNEVSLSIDGGVTWVKATQSATPGVWNYTWPGTVPDGDYTLNVKATDNAGNTVTETLHFTIDTTLSVPVIVLNSADDTGIQGDNMTNSTQPTFALQHIDDDAVRVTVSVEHGGVTTTFDATKGTGGWSFTPTGAWADGDYTLSVSVEDKAGNTSHSASLTVTVDTQIAINNIELVNDSGIPDDNLTNNVRPHFQVKVPTDVNEVRLSIDGGKTWFNATQSATPGVWDYTWLADVGEGKHTLTVEATDKAGNQTTQKLDFIIDTMLSEPTIVLDSTDDSGTKGDNLTNANKPTFILGNIDADARYVTVEVQYGGTKE

-3317 TRLSTPTIAM
+3317 TRLSTPTITM

-3349 IGNIDADAHSVILR
+3349 IGNIDSDAQSVILR

-3413 LVVTVDTQ
+3413 LIVTVDTQ

-3461 SIDGGANWVSATQGI
+3461 SIDGGANWVSAAQGI

-3614 VTVDTQIAIDRIEL
+3614 VTVDTQIAIDHIEL

-3716 ITLLTPTIELAPDQ
+3716 ITLMTPTIELAPDQ

-3848 VFDIHQVD
+3848 VFDIRQVD

-4309 RIEIDTQVQIDSV
+4309 KIEIDTQVQIDSV

-4532 SVTTPRF
+4532 SVTKPRF

-4558 SYSVTAN
+4558 SYPVTAN

-4833 TLIGSTLPN
+4833 TLVGNTLPN
-4842 TIVSIY
+4842 AIVSIY

-4970 YELTFK
+4970 YVLTFK

-5039 NPQGVVI
+5039 SPQGVVI

-5080 SQQKEILIEH
+5080 SQQKDILIEH

-5406 PTFSIFGEMNQSVQ
+5406 PTFSISGEMNQSVQ

-5578 VDTHIKVFTS
+5578 VDTHIQVFTS

-5598 TEWWSNSDLI
+5598 TDWWSNSSTI
-5608 TMRGTGEIGATVS
+5608 TMRGMGEIGATVS

-5635 ATGRWE
+5635 ANGQWE
-5641 LSTDKLPEGTY
+5641 LSTDQLPEGKY
-5652 DISLVIEDSAGNRW
+5652 DITLSIEDNAGNRK
-5666 EDVRE
+5666 EEVHE

-5706 IITDSE
+5706 IITDSN

-5751 DVPLD
+5751 DVSLD

-5867 GEDNGASD
+5867 GEDNGVSD

-5904 HNGVTDIYQAT
+5904 HNGVTDTYQAT

-5932 NYTLSV
+5932 TYTLSV

-5987 TVNAESATHLRTE
+5987 TVNAESATHLRTV
-6000 PSAAEESVVKVTAY
+6000 PSAAEESVVKETAY

-6105 ADIVNAMNVRGK
+6105 ADIVNAMNARGK

>member
-39 ITTPRGSV
+39 ITTPHGSV

-119 KQLDDAENAKKEADK
+119 KQLDEAENAKKEADK

-442 SSDSGIKNDNITNST
+442 SSDSGIKNDSITNST

-529 RISYFSAEIETTNDS
+529 RISYFSAEIETTDDS

-600 GINNLTFTVED
+600 GVNNLTFTVED

-623 VIDTIAPVPP
+623 VIDTVAPVPP
-633 TVSLEDYVVLPN
+633 TVSLEDFVVLPN

-1064 WDAMSD
+1064 WDAASD

-1105 IAGNKANSAIFDF
+1105 IAGNKANSAVFDF

-1188 IPGNTWADGSYTLTV
+1188 TPGNTWADGSYTLTV

-1329 LDSAD
+1329 LNSAD
-1334 DTGIQGDNMTNSTQ
+1334 DTGVQGDNMTNSTQ

-1377 ATKGTGG
+1377 ATKGVGG
-1384 WTFTPPTSW
+1384 WSFTPTGAW

-1466 DGGKTWFNATQSA
+1466 DGGKTWFNATQNA

-1506 AGNKA
+1506 AGNKT

-1707 GNKTTQKLDFTIDTI
+1707 GNKTTQKLDFIIDTM

-1877 SDGVWEYIWPTDL
+1877 PDGVWEYIWPTDL

-1974 ELTQTNGQWRFV
+1974 GLTQTNGQWRFV

-2023 TIDHIELVNDSGIPD
+2023 
-2038 DNLTNNVRPHF
+2038 
-2049 QVTVPTDVNVVRL
+2049 
-2062 SIDGGK
+2062 
-2068 TWFNATQS
+2068 A
-2076 ATPGVWD
+2076 
-2083 YTWLADVGEG
+2083 
-2093 KHTLTVEATDKAGNK
+2093 
-2108 TTQQLDFIIDTLLS
+2108 
-2122 EPTIVLDNTDDSGTK
+2122 
-2137 GDHLTNVNKP
+2137 
-2147 TFLLGNIDAD
+2147 
-2157 ARYVTV
+2157 
-2163 EVQHGGTKEVLTA
+2163 
-2176 TKDATGNW
+2176 
-2184 SVTPTGTWADGDYT
+2184 
-2198 LTVRVEDEAGNE
+2198 
-2210 KHSASLTVTV
+2210 
-2220 DTQITI
+2220 
-2226 DVIELVNDNGIP
+2226 
-2238 GDNMTNDAHPQFRV
+2238 
-2252 TVPGD
+2252 
-2257 VNEVSLSIDG
+2257 
-2267 GVTWVK
+2267 
-2273 ATQSATPGV
+2273 
-2282 WNYTWPGTVP
+2282 
-2292 DGDYTLNVKATDN
+2292 
-2305 AGNTVTE
+2305 
-2312 TLHFTIDTTL
+2312 
-2322 STPVIVLD
+2322 
-2330 SADDSGVHGDNMTNH
+2330 
-2345 TQPTFA
+2345 
-2351 LQHIDDDA
+2351 
-2359 VRVTV
+2359 
-2364 SVEHGG
+2364 
-2370 VTTTFDATKDAGG
+2370 
-2383 WTFTPTGAWADG
+2383 
-2395 DYTLSVSVE
+2395 
-2404 DKAGNTSHS
+2404 
-2413 ASLTVTV
+2413 
-2420 DTQIAINNIELV
+2420 
-2432 NDSGIPDDNLTNN
+2432 
-2445 VRPHF
+2445 
-2450 QVTVPTDVN
+2450 
-2459 VVRLSIDG
+2459 
-2467 GKTWFNATQS
+2467 
-2477 ATPGV
+2477 
-2482 WDYIWPDDVADGG
+2482 
-2495 YTLTVEATDEAGNKA
+2495 
-2510 TQTLD
+2510 
-2515 FTIDTTLSV
+2515 
-2524 PTLSLDS
+2524 
-2531 ADDSGIAGDNITNV
+2531 
-2545 KTPGFTLNNIDTDV
+2545 
-2559 SRVIVEV
+2559 
-2566 MHNGIKQEVPLVQT
+2566 
-2580 GGQWRFAPTSDWADG
+2580 
-2595 DYILTVKVEDRAGN
+2595 
-2609 VKQSA
+2609 
-2614 PLTVTVDTHIAI
+2614 
-2626 DRIELVNDSGIP
+2626 
-2638 GDNLT
+2638 
-2643 NEARP
+2643 
-2648 HFQVTVPADVNGV
+2648 
-2661 RLSIDG
+2661 
-2667 GKTWFDATQSAT
+2667 
-2679 SGVWDYTWLTN
+2679 
-2690 VANGPHTLMVEAS
+2690 
-2703 DKAGNKTTQKLDFT
+2703 
-2717 IDTILSEPTI
+2717 
-2727 TLDSADDSAAGDNIT
+2727 
-2742 NVKMPGFTLGN
+2742 
-2753 IDADVTKVVVTVA
+2753 
-2766 HDGKNQQIELIKNGG
+2766 
-2781 VWRFTPG
+2781 
-2788 AAWTDGDYT
+2788 
-2797 LTVKVEDKAGNTN
+2797 
-2810 YSAPLTVTIDT
+2810 
-2821 QTSIDRIELL
+2821 
-2831 NDTGIVGDNL
+2831 
-2841 TNEARPQ
+2841 
-2848 FHITVPTDVNSVQ
+2848 
-2861 LSLDG
+2861 
-2866 GINWVNATLTSDG
+2866 
-2879 VWEYIWP
+2879 
-2886 TDLVENTYTLT
+2886 
-2897 VKATDVAGNTATETL
+2897 
-2912 NFIIDTTLSTP
+2912 
-2923 TITLD
+2923 
-2928 SADDSGTANDN
+2928 
-2939 KTNVKTPGFIIG
+2939 
-2951 GIDSDVTQVVVQVM
+2951 
-2965 RDGHSEEVELTQT
+2965 
-2978 NGQWRFVPGS
+2978 
-2988 AWTDGDYTLTVTV
+2988 
-3001 KDEAGNIRH
+3001 
-3010 SAPLTVTI
+3010 
-3018 DTQITID
+3018 ID

-3171 VLTATKGATGI
+3171 VLTATKDATGNWSVTPTGTWADGDYTLTVRVEDEAGNEKHSASLTVTVDTQITIDAIELVNDNGIPGDNMTNDAHPQFRVTVPGDVNEVSLSIDGGVTWVKATQSATPGVWNYTWPGTVPDGDYTLNVKATDNAGNTVTETLHFTIDTTLSTPVIVLDSADDTGIQGDNMTNRTQPTFNLQHIDDDAVRVTVSVEHGGVTTTFDATKGVGGWTFTPPTSWGAGDYTLSVSVEDKAGNTSHSASLTVTVDTQIAINNIELVNDSGIPDDNLTNNVRPQFQVKVPTDVNEVRLSIDGGKTWFNATQSATPGVWDYTWLADVGEGKHTLTVEATDKAGNQTTQKLDFIIDTLLSEPTIVLDNTDDSGIKGDNLTNANKPTFLLGNIDADARYVTVEVQHGGTKEVLTATKGATGI

-3203 DDAGNVKY
+3203 DEAGNVKY
-3211 SAPLTVTVDTQ
+3211 SAPLTVTVDAQ

-3317 TRLSTPTIAM
+3317 TRLSTPTITM

-3349 IGNIDADAHSVILR
+3349 IGNIDSDAQSVILR

-3413 LVVTVDTQ
+3413 LIVTVDTQ

-3461 SIDGGANWVSATQGI
+3461 SIDGGANWVSAAQGI

-3614 VTVDTQIAIDRIEL
+3614 VTVDTQIAIDHIEL
-3628 VNDSGVPGDNVTKH
+3628 VNDSGVPGDNITKH

-3692 HTLTVEVTD
+3692 HTLIVEVTD
-3701 GAGNKMTETLNFTID
+3701 GAGNKMTGTLDFTID

-3745 PVFVLGSIDKDVR
+3745 PIFVLGSIDKDVR

-3848 VFDIHQVD
+3848 VFDIRQVD

-3910 KESAPFEVRIDTT
+3910 KESAPLEVRIDTT

-3958 VQVRVTLDGGA
+3958 IQVRVTLDGGA

-4181 NVGSALPDGQH
+4181 NVGSALPDGKH

-4309 RIEIDTQVQIDSV
+4309 QIEIDTQVQIDSV

-4378 AGSALP
+4378 AGSALS

-4532 SVTTPRF
+4532 SVTKPRF

-4558 SYSVTAN
+4558 SYPVTAN

-4618 SDTGNS
+4618 SDTGSS

-4655 SGREVLKQTI
+4655 SGREVLKHTI

-4724 DQHEATSLRPE
+4724 DQYEATSLRPE
-4735 FKGFAEAF
+4735 FKGLAEAF

-4833 TLIGSTLPN
+4833 TLVGNTLPN
-4842 TIVSIY
+4842 AIVSIY

-4970 YELTFK
+4970 YVLTFK

-5080 SQQKEILIEH
+5080 SQQKDILIEH

-5300 LITNHNKPV
+5300 LITSHNKPV

-5380 FIDNPAMVA
+5380 FIDNPVMMA

-5406 PTFSIFGEMNQSVQ
+5406 PAFSIYGEMNQSVQ

-5447 DGSHSIYYVI
+5447 DGSHSH
-5457 TDKAGNTATSKTLN
+5457 
-5471 FTIDT
+5471 
-5476 FNTTPVAID
+5476 
-5485 SIGGQT
+5485 
-5491 LAEMTGSD
+5491 
-5499 GKIYITDTT
+5499 
-5508 RNLLFSGSAEPNSK
+5508 LL
-5522 IEIIINGL
+5522 
-5530 NVGEVWVN
+5530 
-5538 EKGHWQ
+5538 
-5544 MPVNPLYFT
+5544 
-5553 EGQLDITVKSTDRAG
+5553 
-5568 NVNQEKYSIW
+5568 
-5578 VDTHIKVFTS
+5578 
-5588 ELDDNKSSSK
+5588 
-5598 TEWWSNSDLI
+5598 
-5608 TMRGTGEIGATVS
+5608 
-5621 LIVAGVTLATAVVA
+5621 
-5635 ATGRWE
+5635 
-5641 LSTDKLPEGTY
+5641 
-5652 DISLVIEDSAGNRW
+5652 
-5666 EDVRE
+5666 
-5671 IFIDRTPPNAPVVT
+5671 
-5685 YSDIVNDLIIM
+5685 
-5696 QGTAEAKSQL
+5696 
-5706 IITDSE
+5706 
-5712 GNTYTLTVPDNGK
+5712 
-5725 WSMAIPY
+5725 
-5732 PSEGKFTITS
+5732 
-5742 VDAIGNRSD
+5742 
-5751 DVPLD
+5751 
-5756 IMKEVPVI
+5756 
-5764 SLSPDSDSG
+5764 
-5773 TVGDNITRDKQPTF
+5773 
-5787 IIGNLESDVVVVQV
+5787 
-5801 DINGTVYNAEKNAD
+5801 
-5815 GVWFFTP
+5815 
-5822 GTPLADGSYTIS
+5822 
-5834 VIASDAAGNQKN
+5834 
-5846 SLPITVT
+5846 
-5853 IDSTLTVPEIALAA
+5853 
-5867 GEDNGASD
+5867 
-5875 SDNVTNHTQPKFTL
+5875 
-5889 QHIDADVTGVTVNVT
+5889 
-5904 HNGVTDIYQAT
+5904 
-5915 QGADGW
+5915 
-5921 TFTPPAAWNDG
+5921 
-5932 NYTLSV
+5932 
-5938 TVVDRAGNSQQSA
+5938 
-5951 SLAVTVDST
+5951 
-5960 VTVTADSQHDDA
+5960 
-5972 SDDATA
+5972 
-5978 TAVTPPESE
+5978 
-5987 TVNAESATHLRTE
+5987 
-6000 PSAAEESVVKVTAY
+6000 
-6014 SITLLNA
+6014 
-6021 DSGDEIDRS
+6021 
-6030 ISQTPSFEISVPE
+6030 
-6043 NIVNV
+6043 
-6048 SIMFEGEEF
+6048 
-6057 TLPITNQ
+6057 
-6064 KAIFE
+6064 
-6069 VPLSLE
+6069 
-6075 DGEYTMDVKFIDKD
+6075 
-6089 NDFLI
+6089 
-6094 KEKTFSVDHSS
+6094 
-6105 ADIVNAMNVRGK
+6105 
-6117 TEDDI
+6117 
-6122 NDSPSTSSVGH
+6122 
-6133 NNNGAIDVFA
+6133 
-6143 VNEVTLPVDNQ
+6143 
-6154 EEHA
+6154 

>member
-154 EVQNSSKQIE
+154 EVQNSSKQME
-164 EMLQNFLA
+164 EMLQEFLA

-428 DTIAPE
+428 DTIPPE

-1105 IAGNKANSAIFDF
+1105 IAGNKANSAVFDF

-1188 IPGNTWADGSYTLTV
+1188 TPGNTWADGSYTLTV

-1213 YSAPLT
+1213 YSTPLT

-1265 SIDGGNSWV
+1265 SIDGGHSWV

-1315 DFAVDTTLSVPVIV
+1315 DFAVDSTLSVPVIV
-1329 LDSAD
+1329 LNNAD
-1334 DTGIQGDNMTNSTQ
+1334 DTGIQGDNLTNRTQ
-1348 PTFALQHIDDDAVRV
+1348 PTFALQQIDDDAVRV

-1384 WTFTPPTSW
+1384 WTFTPPALW

-1438 PDDNLTNNV
+1438 PNDNLTNNV
-1447 RPHFQVTVPT
+1447 RPQFQVTVPT

-1466 DGGKTWFNATQSA
+1466 DGGKTWFNATQGA
-1479 TPGVW
+1479 TPGAW

-1494 GGYTLTVEATDE
+1494 GGYTLTVEATDK
-1506 AGNKA
+1506 AGNQT
-1511 TQTLDFT
+1511 TQELDFT

-1590 SDWADGDYILTV
+1590 SDWGDGDYILTV

-1700 VEASDKA
+1700 VEATDKA
-1707 GNKTTQKLDFTIDTI
+1707 GNQTTQKLDFIIDTL

-2023 TIDHIELVNDSGIPD
+2023 AIDHIELVNDSGIPD

-2049 QVTVPTDVNVVRL
+2049 QVKVPTDVNEVRL

-2093 KHTLTVEATDKAGNK
+2093 KHTLTVEATDKAGNQ
-2108 TTQQLDFIIDTLLS
+2108 TTQQLDFIIDTMLS
-2122 EPTIVLDNTDDSGTK
+2122 EPTIVLDS
-2137 GDHLTNVNKP
+2137 
-2147 TFLLGNIDAD
+2147 
-2157 ARYVTV
+2157 
-2163 EVQHGGTKEVLTA
+2163 
-2176 TKDATGNW
+2176 
-2184 SVTPTGTWADGDYT
+2184 
-2198 LTVRVEDEAGNE
+2198 
-2210 KHSASLTVTV
+2210 
-2220 DTQITI
+2220 
-2226 DVIELVNDNGIP
+2226 
-2238 GDNMTNDAHPQFRV
+2238 
-2252 TVPGD
+2252 
-2257 VNEVSLSIDG
+2257 
-2267 GVTWVK
+2267 
-2273 ATQSATPGV
+2273 
-2282 WNYTWPGTVP
+2282 
-2292 DGDYTLNVKATDN
+2292 
-2305 AGNTVTE
+2305 
-2312 TLHFTIDTTL
+2312 
-2322 STPVIVLD
+2322 
-2330 SADDSGVHGDNMTNH
+2330 
-2345 TQPTFA
+2345 
-2351 LQHIDDDA
+2351 
-2359 VRVTV
+2359 
-2364 SVEHGG
+2364 
-2370 VTTTFDATKDAGG
+2370 
-2383 WTFTPTGAWADG
+2383 
-2395 DYTLSVSVE
+2395 
-2404 DKAGNTSHS
+2404 
-2413 ASLTVTV
+2413 
-2420 DTQIAINNIELV
+2420 
-2432 NDSGIPDDNLTNN
+2432 
-2445 VRPHF
+2445 
-2450 QVTVPTDVN
+2450 
-2459 VVRLSIDG
+2459 
-2467 GKTWFNATQS
+2467 
-2477 ATPGV
+2477 
-2482 WDYIWPDDVADGG
+2482 
-2495 YTLTVEATDEAGNKA
+2495 
-2510 TQTLD
+2510 
-2515 FTIDTTLSV
+2515 
-2524 PTLSLDS
+2524 
-2531 ADDSGIAGDNITNV
+2531 
-2545 KTPGFTLNNIDTDV
+2545 
-2559 SRVIVEV
+2559 
-2566 MHNGIKQEVPLVQT
+2566 
-2580 GGQWRFAPTSDWADG
+2580 
-2595 DYILTVKVEDRAGN
+2595 
-2609 VKQSA
+2609 
-2614 PLTVTVDTHIAI
+2614 
-2626 DRIELVNDSGIP
+2626 
-2638 GDNLT
+2638 
-2643 NEARP
+2643 
-2648 HFQVTVPADVNGV
+2648 
-2661 RLSIDG
+2661 
-2667 GKTWFDATQSAT
+2667 
-2679 SGVWDYTWLTN
+2679 
-2690 VANGPHTLMVEAS
+2690 
-2703 DKAGNKTTQKLDFT
+2703 
-2717 IDTILSEPTI
+2717 
-2727 TLDSADDSAAGDNIT
+2727 
-2742 NVKMPGFTLGN
+2742 
-2753 IDADVTKVVVTVA
+2753 
-2766 HDGKNQQIELIKNGG
+2766 
-2781 VWRFTPG
+2781 
-2788 AAWTDGDYT
+2788 
-2797 LTVKVEDKAGNTN
+2797 
-2810 YSAPLTVTIDT
+2810 
-2821 QTSIDRIELL
+2821 
-2831 NDTGIVGDNL
+2831 
-2841 TNEARPQ
+2841 
-2848 FHITVPTDVNSVQ
+2848 
-2861 LSLDG
+2861 
-2866 GINWVNATLTSDG
+2866 
-2879 VWEYIWP
+2879 
-2886 TDLVENTYTLT
+2886 
-2897 VKATDVAGNTATETL
+2897 
-2912 NFIIDTTLSTP
+2912 
-2923 TITLD
+2923 
-2928 SADDSGTANDN
+2928 
-2939 KTNVKTPGFIIG
+2939 
-2951 GIDSDVTQVVVQVM
+2951 
-2965 RDGHSEEVELTQT
+2965 
-2978 NGQWRFVPGS
+2978 
-2988 AWTDGDYTLTVTV
+2988 
-3001 KDEAGNIRH
+3001 
-3010 SAPLTVTI
+3010 
-3018 DTQITID
+3018 
-3025 HIELVNDSGIPDDNL
+3025 
-3040 TNNVRPHFQVTVP
+3040 
-3053 TDVNV
+3053 
-3058 VRLSIDGGKT
+3058 
-3068 WFNATQS
+3068 
-3075 ATPGVWDY
+3075 
-3083 TWLADVGEGK
+3083 
-3093 HTLTVEATD
+3093 
-3102 KAGNKTTQQLDFIID
+3102 
-3117 TLLSEPTIVL
+3117 
-3127 DNTDDSGTK
+3127 TDDSGTK

-3141 NVNKPTFLLGNI
+3141 NANKPTFILGNI

-3277 AGIWDYTWPKD
+3277 AGTWDYTWPKD

-3297 VEATDKAGNKTTQT
+3297 VEATDKAGNQTTQT

-3391 DGSYTLTVEVTDN
+3391 DGSYTLTVEVQDN

-3413 LVVTVDTQ
+3413 LIVTVDTQ

-3461 SIDGGANWVSATQGI
+3461 SIDGGANWVSAAQGI

-3848 VFDIHQVD
+3848 VFDIRQVD

-3910 KESAPFEVRIDTT
+3910 KESAPLEVRIDTT

-3997 RVEATDEAGN
+3997 RVEATDQAGN

-4212 TIDTTLREPTIVLDP
+4212 TIDTTLQEPTIVLDP

-4256 SHIVVHI
+4256 SHIVVHL

-4309 RIEIDTQVQIDSV
+4309 KIEIDTQVQIDSV

-4359 DGVNWTPISKNAA
+4359 DGVNWTPVSKNAA
-4372 GQWEFT
+4372 GQWQFT
-4378 AGSALP
+4378 AGSALS

-4498 SKEVSFTIDTIV
+4498 SKEVSFTIDTVV
-4510 SDPSIDLLD
+4510 SDPRIDLLD

-4532 SVTTPRF
+4532 SVTKPRF

-4558 SYSVTAN
+4558 SYPVTAN

-4618 SDTGNS
+4618 SDTGSS

-4655 SGREVLKQTI
+4655 SGREVLKHTI

-4724 DQHEATSLRPE
+4724 DQYEATSLRPE
-4735 FKGFAEAF
+4735 FKGLAEAF

-4833 TLIGSTLPN
+4833 TLVGNTLPN
-4842 TIVSIY
+4842 AIVSIY

-5039 NPQGVVI
+5039 NPQGGVI

-5080 SQQKEILIEH
+5080 SQQKDILIEH

-5300 LITNHNKPV
+5300 LITSHNKPV

-5380 FIDNPAMVA
+5380 FIDNPVMMA

-5406 PTFSIFGEMNQSVQ
+5406 PAFSIFGEMNQSVQ

-5476 FNTTPVAID
+5476 LNTTPVAID

-5538 EKGHWQ
+5538 DKGHWQ

-5578 VDTHIKVFTS
+5578 VDTHIQVFTS

-5598 TEWWSNSDLI
+5598 TDWWSNSSTI
-5608 TMRGTGEIGATVS
+5608 TMRGMGEIGATVS

-5635 ATGRWE
+5635 ANGQWE
-5641 LSTDKLPEGTY
+5641 LSTDQLPEGKY
-5652 DISLVIEDSAGNRW
+5652 DITLSIEDNAGNRK
-5666 EDVRE
+5666 EEVHE

-5685 YSDIVNDLIIM
+5685 YSYIVNDLIIM

-5706 IITDSE
+5706 IITDSN

-5756 IMKEVPVI
+5756 IMKETPVI

-5773 TVGDNITRDKQPTF
+5773 TAGDNITRDNQPTF

-5875 SDNVTNHTQPKFTL
+5875 SDNVTNHNHTQPKFTL

-5932 NYTLSV
+5932 TYTLSV

-5951 SLAVTVDST
+5951 SLEVTVDST
-5960 VTVTADSQHDDA
+5960 VTVTADSQHNDA

-5978 TAVTPPESE
+5978 IAVTPPESE
-5987 TVNAESATHLRTE
+5987 TVNAESATHLRTV
-6000 PSAAEESVVKVTAY
+6000 PSAAEESVVKETAY

-6048 SIMFEGEEF
+6048 SVMFEGEEF

-6089 NDFLI
+6089 DDFLI

-6105 ADIVNAMNVRGK
+6105 ADIVNAMNARGK

>member
-428 DTIAPE
+428 DTIPPE

-600 GINNLTFTVED
+600 GVNNLTFTVED

-623 VIDTIAPVPP
+623 VIDTVAPVPP
-633 TVSLEDYVVLPN
+633 TVSLEDFVVLPN

-1027 SLSPDSDSGISDD
+1027 SLSPDSDSGIADD

-1064 WDAMSD
+1064 WDAASD

-1105 IAGNKANSAIFDF
+1105 IAGNKANSAVFDF

-1384 WTFTPPTSW
+1384 WSFTPTGAW
-1393 ADGDYTLS
+1393 TDGDYTLS

-1479 TPGVW
+1479 TPGAW

-1494 GGYTLTVEATDE
+1494 GGYTLTVEATDK
-1506 AGNKA
+1506 AGNKT
-1511 TQTLDFT
+1511 TQELDFT

-1540 DNITNVKTPG
+1540 DNITNVRTPG

-1629 IELVNDSGIPGDN
+1629 IELVNDSGIPDDN

-2108 TTQQLDFIIDTLLS
+2108 TTQQLDFIVDTLLS
-2122 EPTIVLDNTDDSGTK
+2122 EPTIVLDSTDDSGTK
-2137 GDHLTNVNKP
+2137 GDNLTNVNKP

-2330 SADDSGVHGDNMTNH
+2330 SADDTGIQGDNMTNR
-2345 TQPTFA
+2345 TQPTFN

-2370 VTTTFDATKDAGG
+2370 VTTTFDVTKDAGG
-2383 WTFTPTGAWADG
+2383 WTFTPPTSWGAG

-2450 QVTVPTDVN
+2450 QVKVPTDVN
-2459 VVRLSIDG
+2459 EVRLSID
-2467 GKTWFNATQS
+2467 
-2477 ATPGV
+2477 
-2482 WDYIWPDDVADGG
+2482 D
-2495 YTLTVEATDEAGNKA
+2495 
-2510 TQTLD
+2510 
-2515 FTIDTTLSV
+2515 
-2524 PTLSLDS
+2524 
-2531 ADDSGIAGDNITNV
+2531 
-2545 KTPGFTLNNIDTDV
+2545 
-2559 SRVIVEV
+2559 
-2566 MHNGIKQEVPLVQT
+2566 
-2580 GGQWRFAPTSDWADG
+2580 
-2595 DYILTVKVEDRAGN
+2595 
-2609 VKQSA
+2609 
-2614 PLTVTVDTHIAI
+2614 
-2626 DRIELVNDSGIP
+2626 
-2638 GDNLT
+2638 
-2643 NEARP
+2643 
-2648 HFQVTVPADVNGV
+2648 
-2661 RLSIDG
+2661 
-2667 GKTWFDATQSAT
+2667 
-2679 SGVWDYTWLTN
+2679 
-2690 VANGPHTLMVEAS
+2690 
-2703 DKAGNKTTQKLDFT
+2703 
-2717 IDTILSEPTI
+2717 
-2727 TLDSADDSAAGDNIT
+2727 
-2742 NVKMPGFTLGN
+2742 
-2753 IDADVTKVVVTVA
+2753 
-2766 HDGKNQQIELIKNGG
+2766 
-2781 VWRFTPG
+2781 
-2788 AAWTDGDYT
+2788 
-2797 LTVKVEDKAGNTN
+2797 
-2810 YSAPLTVTIDT
+2810 
-2821 QTSIDRIELL
+2821 
-2831 NDTGIVGDNL
+2831 
-2841 TNEARPQ
+2841 
-2848 FHITVPTDVNSVQ
+2848 
-2861 LSLDG
+2861 
-2866 GINWVNATLTSDG
+2866 
-2879 VWEYIWP
+2879 
-2886 TDLVENTYTLT
+2886 
-2897 VKATDVAGNTATETL
+2897 
-2912 NFIIDTTLSTP
+2912 
-2923 TITLD
+2923 
-2928 SADDSGTANDN
+2928 
-2939 KTNVKTPGFIIG
+2939 
-2951 GIDSDVTQVVVQVM
+2951 
-2965 RDGHSEEVELTQT
+2965 
-2978 NGQWRFVPGS
+2978 
-2988 AWTDGDYTLTVTV
+2988 
-3001 KDEAGNIRH
+3001 
-3010 SAPLTVTI
+3010 
-3018 DTQITID
+3018 
-3025 HIELVNDSGIPDDNL
+3025 
-3040 TNNVRPHFQVTVP
+3040 
-3053 TDVNV
+3053 
-3058 VRLSIDGGKT
+3058 GKT

-3102 KAGNKTTQQLDFIID
+3102 KAGNQTTQKLDFIID

-3127 DNTDDSGTK
+3127 DSTDDSGTK

-3141 NVNKPTFLLGNI
+3141 NANKPTFILGNI

-3277 AGIWDYTWPKD
+3277 AGTWDYTWPKD

-3349 IGNIDADAHSVILR
+3349 IGNIDSDAQSVILR

-3413 LVVTVDTQ
+3413 LIVTVDTQ

-3440 TNSTRPQFEI
+3440 TNSSRPQFEI

-4066 DGHDYNATKVG
+4066 DGHDYNAIKVG

-4263 DGRDYTIENTGGNL
+4263 DGRDYTIENTGENL

-4510 SDPSIDLLD
+4510 SEPSIDLLD

-4558 SYSVTAN
+4558 SYPVTAN

-5271 KDYSVDVDSSTDFP
+5271 KNYSVDVDSSTDFP

-5578 VDTHIKVFTS
+5578 VDTHIQVFTS

-5598 TEWWSNSDLI
+5598 TDWWSNSSTI
-5608 TMRGTGEIGATVS
+5608 TMRGMGEIGATVS

-5635 ATGRWE
+5635 ANGQWE
-5641 LSTDKLPEGTY
+5641 LSTDQLPEGKY
-5652 DISLVIEDSAGNRW
+5652 DITLSIEDNAGNRK
-5666 EDVRE
+5666 EEVHE

-5706 IITDSE
+5706 IITDSN

-5904 HNGVTDIYQAT
+5904 HNGVTDTYQAT

-5987 TVNAESATHLRTE
+5987 TVNAESDTHLRTV
-6000 PSAAEESVVKVTAY
+6000 PSAAEESVVKETAY

-6048 SIMFEGEEF
+6048 SVMFEGEEF

-6089 NDFLI
+6089 DDFLI

-6105 ADIVNAMNVRGK
+6105 ADIVNAMNARGK

>member
-243 LALAAESN
+243 LALATESN

-600 GINNLTFTVED
+600 GVNNLTFTAED

-623 VIDTIAPVPP
+623 VIDTVAPVPP
-633 TVSLEDYVVLPN
+633 TVSLEDFVVLPN

-1027 SLSPDSDSGISDD
+1027 SLSPDSDSGIADD

-1064 WDAMSD
+1064 WDAASD

-1105 IAGNKANSAIFDF
+1105 IAGNKANSAVFDF

-1203 KVEDKAGNTN
+1203 KVEDKAGNTS

-1329 LDSAD
+1329 LNSAD
-1334 DTGIQGDNMTNSTQ
+1334 DTGVQGDNMTNRTQ

-1438 PDDNLTNNV
+1438 PNDNLTNNV

-1506 AGNKA
+1506 AGNKT

-1602 KVEDRAGN
+1602 KIEDRAGN

-1707 GNKTTQKLDFTIDTI
+1707 GNKTTQKLDFIIDTL

-2023 TIDHIELVNDSGIPD
+2023 AIDHIELVNDSGIPD
-2038 DNLTNNVRPHF
+2038 DNLTNEARPHF

-2108 TTQQLDFIIDTLLS
+2108 TTQQLDFIIDTMLS

-2137 GDHLTNVNKP
+2137 GDNLTNVNKP

-2226 DVIELVNDNGIP
+2226 DAIELVNDNGIP

-2322 STPVIVLD
+2322 SVPVIVLN
-2330 SADDSGVHGDNMTNH
+2330 SADDTGVQGDNMTNS

-2370 VTTTFDATKDAGG
+2370 VTTTFDATKGVGG
-2383 WTFTPTGAWADG
+2383 WSFTPTGAWADG

-2450 QVTVPTDVN
+2450 QVKVPTDVN
-2459 VVRLSIDG
+2459 
-2467 GKTWFNATQS
+2467 
-2477 ATPGV
+2477 
-2482 WDYIWPDDVADGG
+2482 
-2495 YTLTVEATDEAGNKA
+2495 E
-2510 TQTLD
+2510 
-2515 FTIDTTLSV
+2515 
-2524 PTLSLDS
+2524 
-2531 ADDSGIAGDNITNV
+2531 
-2545 KTPGFTLNNIDTDV
+2545 
-2559 SRVIVEV
+2559 
-2566 MHNGIKQEVPLVQT
+2566 
-2580 GGQWRFAPTSDWADG
+2580 
-2595 DYILTVKVEDRAGN
+2595 
-2609 VKQSA
+2609 
-2614 PLTVTVDTHIAI
+2614 
-2626 DRIELVNDSGIP
+2626 
-2638 GDNLT
+2638 
-2643 NEARP
+2643 
-2648 HFQVTVPADVNGV
+2648 
-2661 RLSIDG
+2661 
-2667 GKTWFDATQSAT
+2667 
-2679 SGVWDYTWLTN
+2679 
-2690 VANGPHTLMVEAS
+2690 
-2703 DKAGNKTTQKLDFT
+2703 
-2717 IDTILSEPTI
+2717 
-2727 TLDSADDSAAGDNIT
+2727 
-2742 NVKMPGFTLGN
+2742 
-2753 IDADVTKVVVTVA
+2753 
-2766 HDGKNQQIELIKNGG
+2766 
-2781 VWRFTPG
+2781 
-2788 AAWTDGDYT
+2788 
-2797 LTVKVEDKAGNTN
+2797 
-2810 YSAPLTVTIDT
+2810 
-2821 QTSIDRIELL
+2821 
-2831 NDTGIVGDNL
+2831 
-2841 TNEARPQ
+2841 
-2848 FHITVPTDVNSVQ
+2848 
-2861 LSLDG
+2861 
-2866 GINWVNATLTSDG
+2866 
-2879 VWEYIWP
+2879 
-2886 TDLVENTYTLT
+2886 
-2897 VKATDVAGNTATETL
+2897 
-2912 NFIIDTTLSTP
+2912 
-2923 TITLD
+2923 
-2928 SADDSGTANDN
+2928 
-2939 KTNVKTPGFIIG
+2939 
-2951 GIDSDVTQVVVQVM
+2951 
-2965 RDGHSEEVELTQT
+2965 
-2978 NGQWRFVPGS
+2978 
-2988 AWTDGDYTLTVTV
+2988 
-3001 KDEAGNIRH
+3001 
-3010 SAPLTVTI
+3010 
-3018 DTQITID
+3018 
-3025 HIELVNDSGIPDDNL
+3025 
-3040 TNNVRPHFQVTVP
+3040 
-3053 TDVNV
+3053 

-3102 KAGNKTTQQLDFIID
+3102 KAGNQTTQKLDFIID
-3117 TLLSEPTIVL
+3117 TMLSEPTIVL
-3127 DNTDDSGTK
+3127 DSTDDSGTK

-3141 NVNKPTFLLGNI
+3141 NANKPTFILGNI

-3162 EVQHGGTKE
+3162 EVQYGGTKE

-3193 GDYTLTVRVE
+3193 GDYMLTVRVE

-3317 TRLSTPTIAM
+3317 TRLSTPTITM

-3349 IGNIDADAHSVILR
+3349 IGNIDSDAQSVILR

-3413 LVVTVDTQ
+3413 LIVTVDTQ

-3461 SIDGGANWVSATQGI
+3461 SIDGGANWVSAAQGI

-3614 VTVDTQIAIDRIEL
+3614 VTVDTQIAIDHIEL

-3716 ITLLTPTIELAPDQ
+3716 ITLMTPTIELAPDQ

-3848 VFDIHQVD
+3848 VFDIRQVD

-4309 RIEIDTQVQIDSV
+4309 KIEIDTQVQIDSV

-4532 SVTTPRF
+4532 SVTKPRF

-4558 SYSVTAN
+4558 SYPVTAN

-4893 STAVDVTIDTEVAE
+4893 STAVDLTIDTEVAE

-5080 SQQKEILIEH
+5080 SQQKDILIEH

-5406 PTFSIFGEMNQSVQ
+5406 PTFSISGEMNQSVQ

-5578 VDTHIKVFTS
+5578 VDTHIQVFTS

-5598 TEWWSNSDLI
+5598 TDWWSNSSTI
-5608 TMRGTGEIGATVS
+5608 TMRGMGEIGATVS

-5635 ATGRWE
+5635 ANGQWE
-5641 LSTDKLPEGTY
+5641 LSTDQLPEGKY
-5652 DISLVIEDSAGNRW
+5652 DITLSIEDNAGNRK
-5666 EDVRE
+5666 EEVHE

-5706 IITDSE
+5706 IITDSN

-5822 GTPLADGSYTIS
+5822 GTPLTDGSYTIS

-5853 IDSTLTVPEIALAA
+5853 IDSTLTVPEIALSA

-5915 QGADGW
+5915 QGSDGW

-5932 NYTLSV
+5932 TYTLSV

-5987 TVNAESATHLRTE
+5987 TVNAESATHLRTV
-6000 PSAAEESVVKVTAY
+6000 PSAAEESVVKETAY

-6048 SIMFEGEEF
+6048 SVMFEGEEF

-6089 NDFLI
+6089 DDFLI

-6105 ADIVNAMNVRGK
+6105 ADIVNAMNARGK

>member
-1 MGNKSIQ
+1 
-8 KFFADQ
+8 FADQ

-2122 EPTIVLDNTDDSGTK
+2122 EPTIVLDSTDDSGTK

-2420 DTQIAINNIELV
+2420 DTQIAINN
-2432 NDSGIPDDNLTNN
+2432 
-2445 VRPHF
+2445 
-2450 QVTVPTDVN
+2450 
-2459 VVRLSIDG
+2459 
-2467 GKTWFNATQS
+2467 
-2477 ATPGV
+2477 
-2482 WDYIWPDDVADGG
+2482 
-2495 YTLTVEATDEAGNKA
+2495 
-2510 TQTLD
+2510 
-2515 FTIDTTLSV
+2515 
-2524 PTLSLDS
+2524 
-2531 ADDSGIAGDNITNV
+2531 
-2545 KTPGFTLNNIDTDV
+2545 
-2559 SRVIVEV
+2559 
-2566 MHNGIKQEVPLVQT
+2566 
-2580 GGQWRFAPTSDWADG
+2580 
-2595 DYILTVKVEDRAGN
+2595 
-2609 VKQSA
+2609 
-2614 PLTVTVDTHIAI
+2614 
-2626 DRIELVNDSGIP
+2626 
-2638 GDNLT
+2638 
-2643 NEARP
+2643 
-2648 HFQVTVPADVNGV
+2648 
-2661 RLSIDG
+2661 
-2667 GKTWFDATQSAT
+2667 
-2679 SGVWDYTWLTN
+2679 
-2690 VANGPHTLMVEAS
+2690 
-2703 DKAGNKTTQKLDFT
+2703 
-2717 IDTILSEPTI
+2717 
-2727 TLDSADDSAAGDNIT
+2727 
-2742 NVKMPGFTLGN
+2742 
-2753 IDADVTKVVVTVA
+2753 
-2766 HDGKNQQIELIKNGG
+2766 
-2781 VWRFTPG
+2781 
-2788 AAWTDGDYT
+2788 
-2797 LTVKVEDKAGNTN
+2797 
-2810 YSAPLTVTIDT
+2810 
-2821 QTSIDRIELL
+2821 
-2831 NDTGIVGDNL
+2831 
-2841 TNEARPQ
+2841 
-2848 FHITVPTDVNSVQ
+2848 
-2861 LSLDG
+2861 
-2866 GINWVNATLTSDG
+2866 
-2879 VWEYIWP
+2879 
-2886 TDLVENTYTLT
+2886 
-2897 VKATDVAGNTATETL
+2897 
-2912 NFIIDTTLSTP
+2912 
-2923 TITLD
+2923 
-2928 SADDSGTANDN
+2928 
-2939 KTNVKTPGFIIG
+2939 
-2951 GIDSDVTQVVVQVM
+2951 
-2965 RDGHSEEVELTQT
+2965 
-2978 NGQWRFVPGS
+2978 
-2988 AWTDGDYTLTVTV
+2988 
-3001 KDEAGNIRH
+3001 
-3010 SAPLTVTI
+3010 
-3018 DTQITID
+3018 
-3025 HIELVNDSGIPDDNL
+3025 IELVNDSGIPDDNL

-4558 SYSVTAN
+4558 SYPVTAN

>member
-2122 EPTIVLDNTDDSGTK
+2122 EPTIVLDSTDDSGTK

-2420 DTQIAINNIELV
+2420 DTQIAINN
-2432 NDSGIPDDNLTNN
+2432 
-2445 VRPHF
+2445 
-2450 QVTVPTDVN
+2450 
-2459 VVRLSIDG
+2459 
-2467 GKTWFNATQS
+2467 
-2477 ATPGV
+2477 
-2482 WDYIWPDDVADGG
+2482 
-2495 YTLTVEATDEAGNKA
+2495 
-2510 TQTLD
+2510 
-2515 FTIDTTLSV
+2515 
-2524 PTLSLDS
+2524 
-2531 ADDSGIAGDNITNV
+2531 
-2545 KTPGFTLNNIDTDV
+2545 
-2559 SRVIVEV
+2559 
-2566 MHNGIKQEVPLVQT
+2566 
-2580 GGQWRFAPTSDWADG
+2580 
-2595 DYILTVKVEDRAGN
+2595 
-2609 VKQSA
+2609 
-2614 PLTVTVDTHIAI
+2614 
-2626 DRIELVNDSGIP
+2626 
-2638 GDNLT
+2638 
-2643 NEARP
+2643 
-2648 HFQVTVPADVNGV
+2648 
-2661 RLSIDG
+2661 
-2667 GKTWFDATQSAT
+2667 
-2679 SGVWDYTWLTN
+2679 
-2690 VANGPHTLMVEAS
+2690 
-2703 DKAGNKTTQKLDFT
+2703 
-2717 IDTILSEPTI
+2717 
-2727 TLDSADDSAAGDNIT
+2727 
-2742 NVKMPGFTLGN
+2742 
-2753 IDADVTKVVVTVA
+2753 
-2766 HDGKNQQIELIKNGG
+2766 
-2781 VWRFTPG
+2781 
-2788 AAWTDGDYT
+2788 
-2797 LTVKVEDKAGNTN
+2797 
-2810 YSAPLTVTIDT
+2810 
-2821 QTSIDRIELL
+2821 
-2831 NDTGIVGDNL
+2831 
-2841 TNEARPQ
+2841 
-2848 FHITVPTDVNSVQ
+2848 
-2861 LSLDG
+2861 
-2866 GINWVNATLTSDG
+2866 
-2879 VWEYIWP
+2879 
-2886 TDLVENTYTLT
+2886 
-2897 VKATDVAGNTATETL
+2897 
-2912 NFIIDTTLSTP
+2912 
-2923 TITLD
+2923 
-2928 SADDSGTANDN
+2928 
-2939 KTNVKTPGFIIG
+2939 
-2951 GIDSDVTQVVVQVM
+2951 
-2965 RDGHSEEVELTQT
+2965 
-2978 NGQWRFVPGS
+2978 
-2988 AWTDGDYTLTVTV
+2988 
-3001 KDEAGNIRH
+3001 
-3010 SAPLTVTI
+3010 
-3018 DTQITID
+3018 
-3025 HIELVNDSGIPDDNL
+3025 IELVNDSGIPDDNL

-3931 LNDTGVQ
+3931 LNDTGEQ

-4558 SYSVTAN
+4558 SYPVTAN

-6133 NNNGAIDVFA
+6133 NNNGAIDV
-6143 VNEVTLPVDNQ
+6143 
-6154 EEHA
+6154 

>member
-154 EVQNSSKQIE
+154 EVQNSSKQME
-164 EMLQNFLA
+164 EMLQEFLA

-428 DTIAPE
+428 DTIPPE

-1105 IAGNKANSAIFDF
+1105 IAGNKANSAVFDF

-1171 GVSEEIELSHLN
+1171 GVSEEIELSHHN

-1188 IPGNTWADGSYTLTV
+1188 TPGNTWADGSYTLTV

-1213 YSAPLT
+1213 YSTPLT

-1265 SIDGGNSWV
+1265 SIDGGLSWV

-1315 DFAVDTTLSVPVIV
+1315 DFAVDSTLSVPVIV
-1329 LDSAD
+1329 LNNAD
-1334 DTGIQGDNMTNSTQ
+1334 DTGIQGDNLTNRTQ
-1348 PTFALQHIDDDAVRV
+1348 PTFALQQIDDDAVRV

-1384 WTFTPPTSW
+1384 WTFTPPALW

-1479 TPGVW
+1479 TPGAW

-1494 GGYTLTVEATDE
+1494 GGYTLTVEATDK
-1506 AGNKA
+1506 AGNQT
-1511 TQTLDFT
+1511 TQELDFT

-1590 SDWADGDYILTV
+1590 SDWGDGDYILTV

-1707 GNKTTQKLDFTIDTI
+1707 GNKTTQKLDFIIDTI

-2023 TIDHIELVNDSGIPD
+2023 AIDHIELVNDSGIPD
-2038 DNLTNNVRPHF
+2038 DNLTNNVRPQF

-2083 YTWLADVGEG
+2083 YTWLTDVANGS
-2093 KHTLTVEATDKAGNK
+2093 HTLTVEATDAAGNK
-2108 TTQQLDFIIDTLLS
+2108 ATQNLEFNIDTLLS
-2122 EPTIVLDNTDDSGTK
+2122 EPTIALDSTDDSGTK
-2137 GDHLTNVNKP
+2137 GDNLTSVNKP
-2147 TFLLGNIDAD
+2147 TFILGNIDAD

-2176 TKDATGNW
+2176 TKGATGIW
-2184 SVTPTGTWADGDYT
+2184 SVTPTGMWADGSHT
-2198 LTVRVEDEAGNE
+2198 LTVRVEDEAGNV
-2210 KHSASLTVTV
+2210 KYSVPLTITV

-2226 DVIELVNDNGIP
+2226 DDIELVNDSGTK
-2238 GDNMTNDAHPQFRV
+2238 GDNLTNDANPHFRI

-2273 ATQSATPGV
+2273 AMQSSTSGV
-2282 WNYTWPGTVP
+2282 WNYTWPKTLA
-2292 DGDYTLNVKATDN
+2292 DDDYTLTVKATDN
-2305 AGNTVTE
+2305 AGNTVTR
-2312 TLHFTIDTTL
+2312 TLDFTIDTTL

-2330 SADDSGVHGDNMTNH
+2330 SADDTGVQGDNMTNR
-2345 TQPTFA
+2345 TQPTFN

-2370 VTTTFDATKDAGG
+2370 VTTTFDVTKDAGG
-2383 WTFTPTGAWADG
+2383 WTFTPPTSWGAG

-2445 VRPHF
+2445 VRPQF
-2450 QVTVPTDVN
+2450 QVKVPTDVN
-2459 VVRLSIDG
+2459 
-2467 GKTWFNATQS
+2467 
-2477 ATPGV
+2477 
-2482 WDYIWPDDVADGG
+2482 
-2495 YTLTVEATDEAGNKA
+2495 E
-2510 TQTLD
+2510 
-2515 FTIDTTLSV
+2515 
-2524 PTLSLDS
+2524 
-2531 ADDSGIAGDNITNV
+2531 
-2545 KTPGFTLNNIDTDV
+2545 
-2559 SRVIVEV
+2559 
-2566 MHNGIKQEVPLVQT
+2566 
-2580 GGQWRFAPTSDWADG
+2580 
-2595 DYILTVKVEDRAGN
+2595 
-2609 VKQSA
+2609 
-2614 PLTVTVDTHIAI
+2614 
-2626 DRIELVNDSGIP
+2626 
-2638 GDNLT
+2638 
-2643 NEARP
+2643 
-2648 HFQVTVPADVNGV
+2648 
-2661 RLSIDG
+2661 
-2667 GKTWFDATQSAT
+2667 
-2679 SGVWDYTWLTN
+2679 
-2690 VANGPHTLMVEAS
+2690 
-2703 DKAGNKTTQKLDFT
+2703 
-2717 IDTILSEPTI
+2717 
-2727 TLDSADDSAAGDNIT
+2727 
-2742 NVKMPGFTLGN
+2742 
-2753 IDADVTKVVVTVA
+2753 
-2766 HDGKNQQIELIKNGG
+2766 
-2781 VWRFTPG
+2781 
-2788 AAWTDGDYT
+2788 
-2797 LTVKVEDKAGNTN
+2797 
-2810 YSAPLTVTIDT
+2810 
-2821 QTSIDRIELL
+2821 
-2831 NDTGIVGDNL
+2831 
-2841 TNEARPQ
+2841 
-2848 FHITVPTDVNSVQ
+2848 
-2861 LSLDG
+2861 
-2866 GINWVNATLTSDG
+2866 
-2879 VWEYIWP
+2879 
-2886 TDLVENTYTLT
+2886 
-2897 VKATDVAGNTATETL
+2897 
-2912 NFIIDTTLSTP
+2912 
-2923 TITLD
+2923 
-2928 SADDSGTANDN
+2928 
-2939 KTNVKTPGFIIG
+2939 
-2951 GIDSDVTQVVVQVM
+2951 
-2965 RDGHSEEVELTQT
+2965 
-2978 NGQWRFVPGS
+2978 
-2988 AWTDGDYTLTVTV
+2988 
-3001 KDEAGNIRH
+3001 
-3010 SAPLTVTI
+3010 
-3018 DTQITID
+3018 
-3025 HIELVNDSGIPDDNL
+3025 
-3040 TNNVRPHFQVTVP
+3040 
-3053 TDVNV
+3053 

-3102 KAGNKTTQQLDFIID
+3102 KAGNQTTQKLDFIID
-3117 TLLSEPTIVL
+3117 TLLSEPTIAL
-3127 DNTDDSGTK
+3127 DSTDDSGTK

-3141 NVNKPTFLLGNI
+3141 SVNKPTFILGNI

-3182 WSVTPTGTWAD
+3182 WSVTPTGMWAD
-3193 GDYTLTVRVE
+3193 GSHTLTVRVE

-3211 SAPLTVTVDTQ
+3211 SAPLTVTVDTH
-3222 ITIDVIELVNDN
+3222 IAIDDIELVNDN

-3297 VEATDKAGNKTTQT
+3297 VEATDKAGNQTTQT

-3349 IGNIDADAHSVILR
+3349 IGNIDSDAHSVILR

-3376 QVGGQWRFTPDADWA
+3376 QAGGQWRFTPDADWA
-3391 DGSYTLTVEVTDN
+3391 DGSYTLTVEVQDN

-3413 LVVTVDTQ
+3413 LIVTVDTQ

-3461 SIDGGANWVSATQGI
+3461 SIDGGANWVSAAQGI

-3810 SAPLKVTIDGT
+3810 SAPLKVTIDGS

-3835 GTVGDRLTNHDRP
+3835 GTVGDRLTKHDRP
-3848 VFDIHQVD
+3848 VFDIRQVD

-3910 KESAPFEVRIDTT
+3910 KESAPLEVRIDTT

-3958 VQVRVTLDGGA
+3958 IQVRVTLDGGA

-3980 QWIFDSPNTLVD
+3980 QWIFDTPNALVD

-3997 RVEATDEAGN
+3997 RVEATDQAGN

-4181 NVGSALPDGQH
+4181 NVVSALPDGQH

-4309 RIEIDTQVQIDSV
+4309 KIEIDTQVQIDSV

-4359 DGVNWTPISKNAA
+4359 DGVNWTPVSKNAA
-4372 GQWEFT
+4372 GQWQFT
-4378 AGSALP
+4378 AGSALS

-4498 SKEVSFTIDTIV
+4498 SKEVSFTIDTVV
-4510 SDPSIDLLD
+4510 SDPRIDLLD

-4532 SVTTPRF
+4532 SVTKPRF

-4558 SYSVTAN
+4558 SYPVTAN

-4618 SDTGNS
+4618 SDTGSS

-4655 SGREVLKQTI
+4655 SGREVLKHTI

-4724 DQHEATSLRPE
+4724 DQYEATSLRPE
-4735 FKGFAEAF
+4735 FKGLAEAF

-4833 TLIGSTLPN
+4833 TLVGNTLPN
-4842 TIVSIY
+4842 AIVSIY

-4907 LVWNISGMHEGG
+4907 L
-4919 YINTV
+4919 
-4924 TPEIGGTSE
+4924 
-4933 PNSKITIFVNGVEK
+4933 
-4947 AIAYTTGA
+4947 
-4955 GHWGVVLPALGNDGN
+4955 
-4970 YELTFK
+4970 
-4976 VEDVAGN
+4976 
-4983 IREFGPQNVI
+4983 
-4993 LDTVISPLTV
+4993 
-5003 VLREADDSGKVG
+5003 
-5015 DWITNKSHVTIDGTA
+5015 
-5030 EAGSTLTIR
+5030 
-5039 NPQGVVI
+5039 
-5046 ATLVV
+5046 
-5051 GNDGR
+5051 
-5056 WSAELDL
+5056 
-5063 REGSNAFVVVS
+5063 
-5074 EDKAGN
+5074 
-5080 SQQKEILIEH
+5080 
-5090 DTQIEIS
+5090 
-5097 DISLS
+5097 
-5102 RDTNSGDKYDL
+5102 
-5113 ITNNKSPVLVAM
+5113 
-5125 TDPGA
+5125 
-5130 TVQVYINGVLQGT
+5130 
-5143 VEASSSGNISY
+5143 
-5154 TMPAN
+5154 
-5159 SADGEY
+5159 
-5165 QVQFVATDTAGNR
+5165 
-5178 VESAITTVTIDSQIA
+5178 
-5193 VFDIDEDSLPALSN
+5193 
-5207 NRALS
+5207 
-5212 VSGVGEAGSQ
+5212 
-5222 VSIFVDGKLVNVV
+5222 
-5235 MVEADGTWRAPILLQ
+5235 
-5250 DDGTFNIHFSITDV
+5250 
-5264 AGNTEVS
+5264 
-5271 KDYSVDVDSSTDFP
+5271 
-5285 TLNLEDASNSGSLDD
+5285 
-5300 LITNHNKPV
+5300 
-5309 LVGTAEAGATIHI
+5309 
-5322 YVDEKIVANVLV
+5322 
-5334 LEDGTWSYQF
+5334 
-5344 DNALKDGEY
+5344 
-5353 SIRVVAEDPAGNTA
+5353 
-5367 ESPRLLV
+5367 
-5374 TIDTST
+5374 
-5380 FIDNPAMVA
+5380 
-5389 GSDNGIFS
+5389 
-5397 NDSITSQTR
+5397 
-5406 PTFSIFGEMNQSVQ
+5406 
-5420 IFIDGVLVDTITVT
+5420 
-5434 DRNQVYRP
+5434 
-5442 ESPLG
+5442 
-5447 DGSHSIYYVI
+5447 
-5457 TDKAGNTATSKTLN
+5457 
-5471 FTIDT
+5471 
-5476 FNTTPVAID
+5476 
-5485 SIGGQT
+5485 
-5491 LAEMTGSD
+5491 
-5499 GKIYITDTT
+5499 
-5508 RNLLFSGSAEPNSK
+5508 
-5522 IEIIINGL
+5522 
-5530 NVGEVWVN
+5530 
-5538 EKGHWQ
+5538 
-5544 MPVNPLYFT
+5544 
-5553 EGQLDITVKSTDRAG
+5553 
-5568 NVNQEKYSIW
+5568 
-5578 VDTHIKVFTS
+5578 
-5588 ELDDNKSSSK
+5588 
-5598 TEWWSNSDLI
+5598 
-5608 TMRGTGEIGATVS
+5608 
-5621 LIVAGVTLATAVVA
+5621 
-5635 ATGRWE
+5635 
-5641 LSTDKLPEGTY
+5641 
-5652 DISLVIEDSAGNRW
+5652 
-5666 EDVRE
+5666 
-5671 IFIDRTPPNAPVVT
+5671 
-5685 YSDIVNDLIIM
+5685 
-5696 QGTAEAKSQL
+5696 
-5706 IITDSE
+5706 
-5712 GNTYTLTVPDNGK
+5712 
-5725 WSMAIPY
+5725 
-5732 PSEGKFTITS
+5732 
-5742 VDAIGNRSD
+5742 
-5751 DVPLD
+5751 
-5756 IMKEVPVI
+5756 
-5764 SLSPDSDSG
+5764 
-5773 TVGDNITRDKQPTF
+5773 
-5787 IIGNLESDVVVVQV
+5787 
-5801 DINGTVYNAEKNAD
+5801 
-5815 GVWFFTP
+5815 
-5822 GTPLADGSYTIS
+5822 
-5834 VIASDAAGNQKN
+5834 
-5846 SLPITVT
+5846 
-5853 IDSTLTVPEIALAA
+5853 
-5867 GEDNGASD
+5867 
-5875 SDNVTNHTQPKFTL
+5875 
-5889 QHIDADVTGVTVNVT
+5889 
-5904 HNGVTDIYQAT
+5904 
-5915 QGADGW
+5915 
-5921 TFTPPAAWNDG
+5921 
-5932 NYTLSV
+5932 
-5938 TVVDRAGNSQQSA
+5938 
-5951 SLAVTVDST
+5951 
-5960 VTVTADSQHDDA
+5960 
-5972 SDDATA
+5972 
-5978 TAVTPPESE
+5978 
-5987 TVNAESATHLRTE
+5987 
-6000 PSAAEESVVKVTAY
+6000 
-6014 SITLLNA
+6014 
-6021 DSGDEIDRS
+6021 
-6030 ISQTPSFEISVPE
+6030 
-6043 NIVNV
+6043 
-6048 SIMFEGEEF
+6048 
-6057 TLPITNQ
+6057 
-6064 KAIFE
+6064 
-6069 VPLSLE
+6069 
-6075 DGEYTMDVKFIDKD
+6075 
-6089 NDFLI
+6089 
-6094 KEKTFSVDHSS
+6094 
-6105 ADIVNAMNVRGK
+6105 
-6117 TEDDI
+6117 
-6122 NDSPSTSSVGH
+6122 
-6133 NNNGAIDVFA
+6133 
-6143 VNEVTLPVDNQ
+6143 
-6154 EEHA
+6154 

>member
-428 DTIAPE
+428 DTIPPE

-1064 WDAMSD
+1064 WDAASD

-1105 IAGNKANSAIFDF
+1105 IAGNKANSAVFDF

-1384 WTFTPPTSW
+1384 WSFTPTGAW

-1479 TPGVW
+1479 TPGAW

-1494 GGYTLTVEATDE
+1494 GGYTLTVEATDK
-1506 AGNKA
+1506 AGNKT
-1511 TQTLDFT
+1511 TQELDFT

-2023 TIDHIELVNDSGIPD
+2023 AIDHIELVNDSGIPD
-2038 DNLTNNVRPHF
+2038 DNLTNEARPHF

-2108 TTQQLDFIIDTLLS
+2108 TTQQLDFIIDTMLS

-2137 GDHLTNVNKP
+2137 GDNLTNVNKP

-2226 DVIELVNDNGIP
+2226 DAIELVNDNGIP

-2322 STPVIVLD
+2322 SVPVIVLN
-2330 SADDSGVHGDNMTNH
+2330 SADDTGVQGDNMTNSS
-2345 TQPTFA
+2345 QPTFA

-2370 VTTTFDATKDAGG
+2370 VTTTFDATKGVGG
-2383 WTFTPTGAWADG
+2383 WSFTPTGAWADG

-2450 QVTVPTDVN
+2450 QVKVPTDVN
-2459 VVRLSIDG
+2459 
-2467 GKTWFNATQS
+2467 
-2477 ATPGV
+2477 
-2482 WDYIWPDDVADGG
+2482 
-2495 YTLTVEATDEAGNKA
+2495 E
-2510 TQTLD
+2510 
-2515 FTIDTTLSV
+2515 
-2524 PTLSLDS
+2524 
-2531 ADDSGIAGDNITNV
+2531 
-2545 KTPGFTLNNIDTDV
+2545 
-2559 SRVIVEV
+2559 
-2566 MHNGIKQEVPLVQT
+2566 
-2580 GGQWRFAPTSDWADG
+2580 
-2595 DYILTVKVEDRAGN
+2595 
-2609 VKQSA
+2609 
-2614 PLTVTVDTHIAI
+2614 
-2626 DRIELVNDSGIP
+2626 
-2638 GDNLT
+2638 
-2643 NEARP
+2643 
-2648 HFQVTVPADVNGV
+2648 
-2661 RLSIDG
+2661 
-2667 GKTWFDATQSAT
+2667 
-2679 SGVWDYTWLTN
+2679 
-2690 VANGPHTLMVEAS
+2690 
-2703 DKAGNKTTQKLDFT
+2703 
-2717 IDTILSEPTI
+2717 
-2727 TLDSADDSAAGDNIT
+2727 
-2742 NVKMPGFTLGN
+2742 
-2753 IDADVTKVVVTVA
+2753 
-2766 HDGKNQQIELIKNGG
+2766 
-2781 VWRFTPG
+2781 
-2788 AAWTDGDYT
+2788 
-2797 LTVKVEDKAGNTN
+2797 
-2810 YSAPLTVTIDT
+2810 
-2821 QTSIDRIELL
+2821 
-2831 NDTGIVGDNL
+2831 
-2841 TNEARPQ
+2841 
-2848 FHITVPTDVNSVQ
+2848 
-2861 LSLDG
+2861 
-2866 GINWVNATLTSDG
+2866 
-2879 VWEYIWP
+2879 
-2886 TDLVENTYTLT
+2886 
-2897 VKATDVAGNTATETL
+2897 
-2912 NFIIDTTLSTP
+2912 
-2923 TITLD
+2923 
-2928 SADDSGTANDN
+2928 
-2939 KTNVKTPGFIIG
+2939 
-2951 GIDSDVTQVVVQVM
+2951 
-2965 RDGHSEEVELTQT
+2965 
-2978 NGQWRFVPGS
+2978 
-2988 AWTDGDYTLTVTV
+2988 
-3001 KDEAGNIRH
+3001 
-3010 SAPLTVTI
+3010 
-3018 DTQITID
+3018 
-3025 HIELVNDSGIPDDNL
+3025 
-3040 TNNVRPHFQVTVP
+3040 
-3053 TDVNV
+3053 

-3102 KAGNKTTQQLDFIID
+3102 KAGNQTTQKLDFIID
-3117 TLLSEPTIVL
+3117 TMLSEPTIVL
-3127 DNTDDSGTK
+3127 DSTDDSGTK

-3141 NVNKPTFLLGNI
+3141 NANKPTFILGNI

-3162 EVQHGGTKE
+3162 EVQYGGTKE

-3193 GDYTLTVRVE
+3193 GDYMLTVRVE

-3317 TRLSTPTIAM
+3317 TRLSTPTITM

-3349 IGNIDADAHSVILR
+3349 IGNIDSDAQSVILR

-3413 LVVTVDTQ
+3413 LIVTVDTQ

-3461 SIDGGANWVSATQGI
+3461 SIDGGANWVSAAQGI

-3614 VTVDTQIAIDRIEL
+3614 VTVDTQIAIDHIEL

-3716 ITLLTPTIELAPDQ
+3716 ITLMTPTIELAPDQ

-4309 RIEIDTQVQIDSV
+4309 KIEIDTQVQIDSV

-4465 GAGNK
+4465 GADNK

-4532 SVTTPRF
+4532 SVTKPRF

-4558 SYSVTAN
+4558 SYPVTAN

-4893 STAVDVTIDTEVAE
+4893 STAVDLTIDTEVAE

-5300 LITNHNKPV
+5300 LITSHNKPV

-5380 FIDNPAMVA
+5380 FIDNPVMMA

-5406 PTFSIFGEMNQSVQ
+5406 PAFSIYGEMNQSVQ

-5476 FNTTPVAID
+5476 LNTTPVAID

-5578 VDTHIKVFTS
+5578 VDTHIQVFTS

-5598 TEWWSNSDLI
+5598 TDWWSNSSTI
-5608 TMRGTGEIGATVS
+5608 TMRGMGEIGATVS

-5635 ATGRWE
+5635 ANGQWE
-5641 LSTDKLPEGTY
+5641 LSTDQLPEGKY
-5652 DISLVIEDSAGNRW
+5652 DITLSIEDNAGNRK
-5666 EDVRE
+5666 EEVHE

-5706 IITDSE
+5706 IITDSN

-5751 DVPLD
+5751 DVSLD

-5867 GEDNGASD
+5867 GEDNGVSD

-5904 HNGVTDIYQAT
+5904 HNGVTDTYQAT

-5932 NYTLSV
+5932 TYTLSV

-5972 SDDATA
+5972 SDDATP
-5978 TAVTPPESE
+5978 TAVTPLESE
-5987 TVNAESATHLRTE
+5987 TVNAESDTHLRTV
-6000 PSAAEESVVKVTAY
+6000 PSAAEESVVKETAY

-6048 SIMFEGEEF
+6048 SVMFEGEEF

-6105 ADIVNAMNVRGK
+6105 ADIVNAMNARGK
-6117 TEDDI
+6117 AEDDI

>member
-442 SSDSGIKNDNITNST
+442 SSDSGIKNDSITNST

-529 RISYFSAEIETTNDS
+529 RISYFSAEIETTDDS

-633 TVSLEDYVVLPN
+633 TVSLEDFVVLPN

-1027 SLSPDSDSGISDD
+1027 SLSPDSDSGIADD

-1064 WDAMSD
+1064 WDAASD

-1105 IAGNKANSAIFDF
+1105 IAGNKANSAVFDF

-1384 WTFTPPTSW
+1384 WSFTPTGAW

-1479 TPGVW
+1479 TPGAW

-1494 GGYTLTVEATDE
+1494 GGYTLTVEATDK
-1506 AGNKA
+1506 AGNKT
-1511 TQTLDFT
+1511 TQELDFT

-1629 IELVNDSGIPGDN
+1629 IELVNDSGIPDDN

-1700 VEASDKA
+1700 VEATDKA

-1781 GVWRFTPGAAWTDGD
+1781 GVWRFTPGAAWTDGN

-2023 TIDHIELVNDSGIPD
+2023 
-2038 DNLTNNVRPHF
+2038 
-2049 QVTVPTDVNVVRL
+2049 
-2062 SIDGGK
+2062 
-2068 TWFNATQS
+2068 A
-2076 ATPGVWD
+2076 
-2083 YTWLADVGEG
+2083 
-2093 KHTLTVEATDKAGNK
+2093 
-2108 TTQQLDFIIDTLLS
+2108 
-2122 EPTIVLDNTDDSGTK
+2122 
-2137 GDHLTNVNKP
+2137 
-2147 TFLLGNIDAD
+2147 
-2157 ARYVTV
+2157 
-2163 EVQHGGTKEVLTA
+2163 
-2176 TKDATGNW
+2176 
-2184 SVTPTGTWADGDYT
+2184 
-2198 LTVRVEDEAGNE
+2198 
-2210 KHSASLTVTV
+2210 
-2220 DTQITI
+2220 
-2226 DVIELVNDNGIP
+2226 
-2238 GDNMTNDAHPQFRV
+2238 
-2252 TVPGD
+2252 
-2257 VNEVSLSIDG
+2257 
-2267 GVTWVK
+2267 
-2273 ATQSATPGV
+2273 
-2282 WNYTWPGTVP
+2282 
-2292 DGDYTLNVKATDN
+2292 
-2305 AGNTVTE
+2305 
-2312 TLHFTIDTTL
+2312 
-2322 STPVIVLD
+2322 
-2330 SADDSGVHGDNMTNH
+2330 
-2345 TQPTFA
+2345 
-2351 LQHIDDDA
+2351 
-2359 VRVTV
+2359 
-2364 SVEHGG
+2364 
-2370 VTTTFDATKDAGG
+2370 
-2383 WTFTPTGAWADG
+2383 
-2395 DYTLSVSVE
+2395 
-2404 DKAGNTSHS
+2404 
-2413 ASLTVTV
+2413 
-2420 DTQIAINNIELV
+2420 
-2432 NDSGIPDDNLTNN
+2432 
-2445 VRPHF
+2445 
-2450 QVTVPTDVN
+2450 
-2459 VVRLSIDG
+2459 
-2467 GKTWFNATQS
+2467 
-2477 ATPGV
+2477 
-2482 WDYIWPDDVADGG
+2482 
-2495 YTLTVEATDEAGNKA
+2495 
-2510 TQTLD
+2510 
-2515 FTIDTTLSV
+2515 
-2524 PTLSLDS
+2524 
-2531 ADDSGIAGDNITNV
+2531 
-2545 KTPGFTLNNIDTDV
+2545 
-2559 SRVIVEV
+2559 
-2566 MHNGIKQEVPLVQT
+2566 
-2580 GGQWRFAPTSDWADG
+2580 
-2595 DYILTVKVEDRAGN
+2595 
-2609 VKQSA
+2609 
-2614 PLTVTVDTHIAI
+2614 
-2626 DRIELVNDSGIP
+2626 
-2638 GDNLT
+2638 
-2643 NEARP
+2643 
-2648 HFQVTVPADVNGV
+2648 
-2661 RLSIDG
+2661 
-2667 GKTWFDATQSAT
+2667 
-2679 SGVWDYTWLTN
+2679 
-2690 VANGPHTLMVEAS
+2690 
-2703 DKAGNKTTQKLDFT
+2703 
-2717 IDTILSEPTI
+2717 
-2727 TLDSADDSAAGDNIT
+2727 
-2742 NVKMPGFTLGN
+2742 
-2753 IDADVTKVVVTVA
+2753 
-2766 HDGKNQQIELIKNGG
+2766 
-2781 VWRFTPG
+2781 
-2788 AAWTDGDYT
+2788 
-2797 LTVKVEDKAGNTN
+2797 
-2810 YSAPLTVTIDT
+2810 
-2821 QTSIDRIELL
+2821 
-2831 NDTGIVGDNL
+2831 
-2841 TNEARPQ
+2841 
-2848 FHITVPTDVNSVQ
+2848 
-2861 LSLDG
+2861 
-2866 GINWVNATLTSDG
+2866 
-2879 VWEYIWP
+2879 
-2886 TDLVENTYTLT
+2886 
-2897 VKATDVAGNTATETL
+2897 
-2912 NFIIDTTLSTP
+2912 
-2923 TITLD
+2923 
-2928 SADDSGTANDN
+2928 
-2939 KTNVKTPGFIIG
+2939 
-2951 GIDSDVTQVVVQVM
+2951 
-2965 RDGHSEEVELTQT
+2965 
-2978 NGQWRFVPGS
+2978 
-2988 AWTDGDYTLTVTV
+2988 
-3001 KDEAGNIRH
+3001 
-3010 SAPLTVTI
+3010 
-3018 DTQITID
+3018 ID

-3171 VLTATKGATGI
+3171 VLTATKDATGNWSVTPTGTWADGDYTLTVRVEDEAGNEKHSASLTVTVDTQITIDAIELVNDNGIPGDNMTNDAHPQFRVTVPGDVNEVSLSIDGGVTWVKATQSATPGVWNYTWPGTVPDGDYTLNVKATDNAGNTVTETLHFTIDTTLSVPVIVLNSADDTGVQGDNMTNSTQPTFALQHIDDDAVRVTVSVEHGGVTTTFDATKGVGGWSFTPTGAWADGDYTLSVSVEDKAGNTSHSASLTVTVDTQIAINNIELVNDSGIPDDNLTNNVRPHFQVKVPTDVNEVRLSIDGGKTWFNATQSATPGVWDYTWLADVGEGKHTLTVEATDKAGNQTTQKLDFIIDTMLSEPTIVLDSTDDSGTKGDNLTNANKPTFILGNIDADARYVTVEVQYGGTKEVLTATKGATGI

-3193 GDYTLTVRVE
+3193 GDYMLTVRVE

-3317 TRLSTPTIAM
+3317 TRLSTPTITM

-3349 IGNIDADAHSVILR
+3349 IGNIDSDAQSVILR

-3413 LVVTVDTQ
+3413 LIVTVDTQ

-3461 SIDGGANWVSATQGI
+3461 SIDGGANWVSAAQGI

-3614 VTVDTQIAIDRIEL
+3614 VTVDTQIAIDHIEL

-3716 ITLLTPTIELAPDQ
+3716 ITLMTPTIELAPDQ

-3848 VFDIHQVD
+3848 VFDIRQVD

-4309 RIEIDTQVQIDSV
+4309 KIEIDTQVQIDSV

-4532 SVTTPRF
+4532 SVTKPRF

-4558 SYSVTAN
+4558 SYPVTAN

-4893 STAVDVTIDTEVAE
+4893 STAVDLTIDTEVAE

-5300 LITNHNKPV
+5300 LITSHNKPV

-5380 FIDNPAMVA
+5380 FIDNPVMMA

-5578 VDTHIKVFTS
+5578 VDTHIQVFTS

-5598 TEWWSNSDLI
+5598 TDWWSNSSTI
-5608 TMRGTGEIGATVS
+5608 TMRGMGEIGATVS

-5635 ATGRWE
+5635 ANGQWE
-5641 LSTDKLPEGTY
+5641 LSTDQLPEGKY
-5652 DISLVIEDSAGNRW
+5652 DITLSIEDNAGNRK
-5666 EDVRE
+5666 EEVHE

-5706 IITDSE
+5706 IITDSN

-5987 TVNAESATHLRTE
+5987 IVNAESATHLRTV
-6000 PSAAEESVVKVTAY
+6000 PSAAEESVVKETAY

-6048 SIMFEGEEF
+6048 SVMFEGEEF

-6089 NDFLI
+6089 DDFLI

-6105 ADIVNAMNVRGK
+6105 ADIVNAMNARGK

>member
-415 AGNKNETTDSIIT
+415 ADNKNETTDSIIT
-428 DTIAPE
+428 DTIPPE

-633 TVSLEDYVVLPN
+633 TVSLEDFVVLPN

-1027 SLSPDSDSGISDD
+1027 SLSPDSDSGIADD

-1105 IAGNKANSAIFDF
+1105 IAGNKANSAVFDF

-1188 IPGNTWADGSYTLTV
+1188 TPGNTWADGSYTLTV
-1203 KVEDKAGNTN
+1203 KVEDKAGNTS

-1329 LDSAD
+1329 LNSAD
-1334 DTGIQGDNMTNSTQ
+1334 DTGVQGDNMTNRTQ

-1401 VSVEDKAGN
+1401 VSVEDKAGS

-1447 RPHFQVTVPT
+1447 RPHFQVKVPT
-1457 DVNVVRLSI
+1457 DVNEVRLSI

-1479 TPGVW
+1479 TPGAW

-1494 GGYTLTVEATDE
+1494 GGYTLTVEATDK
-1506 AGNKA
+1506 AGNKT
-1511 TQTLDFT
+1511 TQELDFT

-1707 GNKTTQKLDFTIDTI
+1707 GNKTTQKLDFIIDTL

-2122 EPTIVLDNTDDSGTK
+2122 EPTIVLDSTDDSGTK
-2137 GDHLTNVNKP
+2137 GDNLTNVNKP

-2322 STPVIVLD
+2322 SVPVIVLN
-2330 SADDSGVHGDNMTNH
+2330 SADDTGVQGDNMTNR

-2370 VTTTFDATKDAGG
+2370 VTTTFDATKGTGG
-2383 WTFTPTGAWADG
+2383 WTFTPPTSWADG

-2404 DKAGNTSHS
+2404 DKAGSTSHS

-2450 QVTVPTDVN
+2450 QVKVPTDVN
-2459 VVRLSIDG
+2459 
-2467 GKTWFNATQS
+2467 
-2477 ATPGV
+2477 
-2482 WDYIWPDDVADGG
+2482 
-2495 YTLTVEATDEAGNKA
+2495 E
-2510 TQTLD
+2510 
-2515 FTIDTTLSV
+2515 
-2524 PTLSLDS
+2524 
-2531 ADDSGIAGDNITNV
+2531 
-2545 KTPGFTLNNIDTDV
+2545 
-2559 SRVIVEV
+2559 
-2566 MHNGIKQEVPLVQT
+2566 
-2580 GGQWRFAPTSDWADG
+2580 
-2595 DYILTVKVEDRAGN
+2595 
-2609 VKQSA
+2609 
-2614 PLTVTVDTHIAI
+2614 
-2626 DRIELVNDSGIP
+2626 
-2638 GDNLT
+2638 
-2643 NEARP
+2643 
-2648 HFQVTVPADVNGV
+2648 
-2661 RLSIDG
+2661 
-2667 GKTWFDATQSAT
+2667 
-2679 SGVWDYTWLTN
+2679 
-2690 VANGPHTLMVEAS
+2690 
-2703 DKAGNKTTQKLDFT
+2703 
-2717 IDTILSEPTI
+2717 
-2727 TLDSADDSAAGDNIT
+2727 
-2742 NVKMPGFTLGN
+2742 
-2753 IDADVTKVVVTVA
+2753 
-2766 HDGKNQQIELIKNGG
+2766 
-2781 VWRFTPG
+2781 
-2788 AAWTDGDYT
+2788 
-2797 LTVKVEDKAGNTN
+2797 
-2810 YSAPLTVTIDT
+2810 
-2821 QTSIDRIELL
+2821 
-2831 NDTGIVGDNL
+2831 
-2841 TNEARPQ
+2841 
-2848 FHITVPTDVNSVQ
+2848 
-2861 LSLDG
+2861 
-2866 GINWVNATLTSDG
+2866 
-2879 VWEYIWP
+2879 
-2886 TDLVENTYTLT
+2886 
-2897 VKATDVAGNTATETL
+2897 
-2912 NFIIDTTLSTP
+2912 
-2923 TITLD
+2923 
-2928 SADDSGTANDN
+2928 
-2939 KTNVKTPGFIIG
+2939 
-2951 GIDSDVTQVVVQVM
+2951 
-2965 RDGHSEEVELTQT
+2965 
-2978 NGQWRFVPGS
+2978 
-2988 AWTDGDYTLTVTV
+2988 
-3001 KDEAGNIRH
+3001 
-3010 SAPLTVTI
+3010 
-3018 DTQITID
+3018 
-3025 HIELVNDSGIPDDNL
+3025 
-3040 TNNVRPHFQVTVP
+3040 
-3053 TDVNV
+3053 

-3102 KAGNKTTQQLDFIID
+3102 KAGNQTTQKLDFIID
-3117 TLLSEPTIVL
+3117 TMLSEPTIVL
-3127 DNTDDSGTK
+3127 DSTDDSGTK

-3141 NVNKPTFLLGNI
+3141 NANKPTFILGNI

-3162 EVQHGGTKE
+3162 EVQYGGTKE

-3317 TRLSTPTIAM
+3317 TRLSTPTITM

-3349 IGNIDADAHSVILR
+3349 IGNIDSDAQSVILR

-3413 LVVTVDTQ
+3413 LIVTVDTQ

-3461 SIDGGANWVSATQGI
+3461 SIDGGANWVSAAQGI

-3614 VTVDTQIAIDRIEL
+3614 VTVDTQIAIDHIEL

-3716 ITLLTPTIELAPDQ
+3716 ITLMTPTIELAPDQ

-3848 VFDIHQVD
+3848 VFDIRQVD

-4106 ATSKPLPVVIDTTA
+4106 ATSKPLPVVIDTMA

-4309 RIEIDTQVQIDSV
+4309 KIEIDTQVQIDSV

-4532 SVTTPRF
+4532 SVTKPRF

-4558 SYSVTAN
+4558 SYPVTAN

-4833 TLIGSTLPN
+4833 TLVGNTLPN
-4842 TIVSIY
+4842 AIVSIY

-4970 YELTFK
+4970 YVLTFK

-5039 NPQGVVI
+5039 SPQGVVI

-5080 SQQKEILIEH
+5080 SQQKDILIEH

-5406 PTFSIFGEMNQSVQ
+5406 PTFSISGEMNQSVQ

-5578 VDTHIKVFTS
+5578 VDTHIQVFTS

-5598 TEWWSNSDLI
+5598 TDWWSNSSTI
-5608 TMRGTGEIGATVS
+5608 TMRGMGEIGATVS

-5635 ATGRWE
+5635 ANGQWE
-5641 LSTDKLPEGTY
+5641 LSTDQLPEGKY
-5652 DISLVIEDSAGNRW
+5652 DITLSIEDNAGNRK
-5666 EDVRE
+5666 EEVHE

-5706 IITDSE
+5706 IITDSN

-5751 DVPLD
+5751 DVSLD

-5867 GEDNGASD
+5867 GEDNGVSD

-5904 HNGVTDIYQAT
+5904 HNGVTDTYQAT

-5932 NYTLSV
+5932 TYTLSV

-5987 TVNAESATHLRTE
+5987 TVNAESATHLRTV
-6000 PSAAEESVVKVTAY
+6000 PSAAEESVVKETAY

-6105 ADIVNAMNVRGK
+6105 ADIVNAMNARGK

>member
-308 TYNLEAEAKTA
+308 TYNLEVEAKTA

-428 DTIAPE
+428 DTIPPE

-529 RISYFSAEIETTNDS
+529 RISYFSAEIETTDDS

-600 GINNLTFTVED
+600 GVNNLTFTVED

-623 VIDTIAPVPP
+623 VIDTVAPVPP
-633 TVSLEDYVVLPN
+633 TVSLEDFVVLPN

-1027 SLSPDSDSGISDD
+1027 SLSPDSDSGIADD

-1105 IAGNKANSAIFDF
+1105 IAGNKANSAVFDF

-1188 IPGNTWADGSYTLTV
+1188 TPGNTWADGSYTLTV

-1384 WTFTPPTSW
+1384 WS
-1393 ADGDYTLS
+1393 
-1401 VSVEDKAGN
+1401 
-1410 TSHSA
+1410 
-1415 SLTVTVDTQIAIN
+1415 
-1428 NIELVNDSGI
+1428 
-1438 PDDNLTNNV
+1438 
-1447 RPHFQVTVPT
+1447 
-1457 DVNVVRLSI
+1457 
-1466 DGGKTWFNATQSA
+1466 
-1479 TPGVW
+1479 
-1484 DYIWPDDVAD
+1484 
-1494 GGYTLTVEATDE
+1494 
-1506 AGNKA
+1506 
-1511 TQTLDFT
+1511 
-1518 IDTTLSVPTLSLDSA
+1518 
-1533 DDSGIAG
+1533 
-1540 DNITNVKTPG
+1540 
-1550 FTLNNIDTDVSRVI
+1550 
-1564 VEVMH
+1564 
-1569 NGIKQEVP
+1569 
-1577 LVQTGGQWRFAPT
+1577 
-1590 SDWADGDYILTV
+1590 
-1602 KVEDRAGN
+1602 
-1610 VKQSAPLTVTVD
+1610 
-1622 THIAIDR
+1622 
-1629 IELVNDSGIPGDN
+1629 
-1642 LTNEARPHFQVTVP
+1642 
-1656 ADVNGV
+1656 
-1662 RLSIDGGKTWFDAT
+1662 
-1676 QSATSGVWDYTWLT
+1676 
-1690 NVANGPHTLM
+1690 
-1700 VEASDKA
+1700 
-1707 GNKTTQKLDFTIDTI
+1707 
-1722 LSEPTITLDS
+1722 
-1732 ADDSAAGDNI
+1732 
-1742 TNVKMP
+1742 
-1748 GFTLGNID
+1748 
-1756 ADVTKVVVTVAH
+1756 
-1768 DGKNQQIELIKNG
+1768 
-1781 GVWRFTPGAAWTDGD
+1781 
-1796 YTLTVK
+1796 
-1802 VEDKAGN
+1802 
-1809 TNYSAPLTVTIDT
+1809 
-1822 QTSIDRIELLNDTGI
+1822 
-1837 VGDNLTN
+1837 
-1844 EARPQFHITVPTDV
+1844 
-1858 NSVQLSLDGGI
+1858 
-1869 NWVNATLT
+1869 
-1877 SDGVWEYIWPTDL
+1877 
-1890 VENTYTLTVKATDV
+1890 
-1904 AGNTATETL
+1904 
-1913 NFIIDTTLSTP
+1913 
-1924 TITLDSADDSGT
+1924 
-1936 ANDNK
+1936 
-1941 TNVKTPGFIIG
+1941 
-1952 GIDSDVTQVVVQVMR
+1952 
-1967 DGHSEEV
+1967 
-1974 ELTQTNGQWRFV
+1974 
-1986 PGSAWTDG
+1986 
-1994 DYTLTV
+1994 
-2000 TVKDEAGNIR
+2000 
-2010 HSAPLTVTIDTQI
+2010 
-2023 TIDHIELVNDSGIPD
+2023 
-2038 DNLTNNVRPHF
+2038 
-2049 QVTVPTDVNVVRL
+2049 
-2062 SIDGGK
+2062 
-2068 TWFNATQS
+2068 
-2076 ATPGVWD
+2076 
-2083 YTWLADVGEG
+2083 
-2093 KHTLTVEATDKAGNK
+2093 
-2108 TTQQLDFIIDTLLS
+2108 
-2122 EPTIVLDNTDDSGTK
+2122 
-2137 GDHLTNVNKP
+2137 
-2147 TFLLGNIDAD
+2147 
-2157 ARYVTV
+2157 
-2163 EVQHGGTKEVLTA
+2163 
-2176 TKDATGNW
+2176 
-2184 SVTPTGTWADGDYT
+2184 
-2198 LTVRVEDEAGNE
+2198 
-2210 KHSASLTVTV
+2210 
-2220 DTQITI
+2220 
-2226 DVIELVNDNGIP
+2226 
-2238 GDNMTNDAHPQFRV
+2238 
-2252 TVPGD
+2252 
-2257 VNEVSLSIDG
+2257 
-2267 GVTWVK
+2267 
-2273 ATQSATPGV
+2273 
-2282 WNYTWPGTVP
+2282 
-2292 DGDYTLNVKATDN
+2292 
-2305 AGNTVTE
+2305 
-2312 TLHFTIDTTL
+2312 
-2322 STPVIVLD
+2322 
-2330 SADDSGVHGDNMTNH
+2330 
-2345 TQPTFA
+2345 
-2351 LQHIDDDA
+2351 
-2359 VRVTV
+2359 
-2364 SVEHGG
+2364 
-2370 VTTTFDATKDAGG
+2370 
-2383 WTFTPTGAWADG
+2383 FTPTGAWADG

-2432 NDSGIPDDNLTNN
+2432 NDSGIPNDNLTNN

-2477 ATPGV
+2477 ATPGA

-2495 YTLTVEATDEAGNKA
+2495 YTLTVEATDKAGNKT
-2510 TQTLD
+2510 TQELD

-3171 VLTATKGATGI
+3171 VLTATKDATGNWSVTPTGTWADGDYTLTVRVEDDAGNVKHSASLTVTVDTQITIDVIELVNDSGTRGDNLTNDANPHFRITVPGDVNEVSLSIDGGVTWVKAMQSATPGVWNYTWPKTVADGDYTLTVKATDNAGNTVTRTLDFTIDTTLSTPVIVLDSADDSGVHGDNMTNRTQPTFALQQIDDDAVRVTVSVEHGGVTTTFDATKDAGGWTFTPTGAWADGDYTLSVSVEDKAGNTSHSASLTVTVDTQIAINNIELVNDSGIPDDNLTNNVRPHFQVTVPTDVNVVRLSIDGGKTWFNATQSATPGVWDYTWLADVGEGKHTLTVEATDKAGNQTTQQLDFIIDTMLSEPTIVLDNTDDSGTKGDNLTNVNKPTFLLGNIDADARYVTVEVQHGGTKEVLTATKGATGI

-3391 DGSYTLTVEVTDN
+3391 DGSYTLTVEVQDN

-3519 STPTIALDSTDD
+3519 STPTIELDSTDD

-4131 GDSDVDNITKVDKP
+4131 GDSDVDNITKVNKP

-4558 SYSVTAN
+4558 SYPVTAN

-4683 MYTINVVATDVA
+4683 MYTINVVVTDVA

-5530 NVGEVWVN
+5530 NVGEVWAN
-5538 EKGHWQ
+5538 DKGHWQ

-5553 EGQLDITVKSTDRAG
+5553 EGQLDINVKSTDRAG

-5578 VDTHIKVFTS
+5578 VDTHIQVFTS

-5598 TEWWSNSDLI
+5598 TDWWSNSSTI
-5608 TMRGTGEIGATVS
+5608 TMRGMGEIGATVS

-5635 ATGRWE
+5635 ANGQWE
-5641 LSTDKLPEGTY
+5641 LSTDQLPEGKY
-5652 DISLVIEDSAGNRW
+5652 DITLSIEDNAGNRK
-5666 EDVRE
+5666 EEVHE

-5706 IITDSE
+5706 IITDSN

-5822 GTPLADGSYTIS
+5822 GTPLTDGSYTIS

-5932 NYTLSV
+5932 TYTLSV

-5987 TVNAESATHLRTE
+5987 TVNAESATHLRTV

-6048 SIMFEGEEF
+6048 SVMFEGEEF

-6089 NDFLI
+6089 DDFLI

-6105 ADIVNAMNVRGK
+6105 ADIVNAMNARGK

>member
-428 DTIAPE
+428 DTIPPE

-529 RISYFSAEIETTNDS
+529 RISYFSAEIETTDDS

-600 GINNLTFTVED
+600 GVNNLTFTVED

-623 VIDTIAPVPP
+623 VIDTVAPVPP
-633 TVSLEDYVVLPN
+633 TVSLEDFVVLPN

-1027 SLSPDSDSGISDD
+1027 SLSPDSDSGIADD

-1064 WDAMSD
+1064 WDAASD

-1105 IAGNKANSAIFDF
+1105 IAGNKANSAVFDF

-1384 WTFTPPTSW
+1384 WSFTPTGAW

-1438 PDDNLTNNV
+1438 PNDNLTNNV

-1479 TPGVW
+1479 TPGAW

-1494 GGYTLTVEATDE
+1494 GGYTLTVEATDK
-1506 AGNKA
+1506 AGNKT
-1511 TQTLDFT
+1511 TQELDFT

-1707 GNKTTQKLDFTIDTI
+1707 GNKTTQKLDFIIDTL

-2122 EPTIVLDNTDDSGTK
+2122 EPTIVLDSTDDSGTK
-2137 GDHLTNVNKP
+2137 GDNLTNVNKP

-2330 SADDSGVHGDNMTNH
+2330 SADDTGIQGDNMTNR
-2345 TQPTFA
+2345 TQPTFN

-2383 WTFTPTGAWADG
+2383 WTFTPPTSWGAG

-2450 QVTVPTDVN
+2450 QVKVPTDVN
-2459 VVRLSIDG
+2459 
-2467 GKTWFNATQS
+2467 
-2477 ATPGV
+2477 
-2482 WDYIWPDDVADGG
+2482 
-2495 YTLTVEATDEAGNKA
+2495 E
-2510 TQTLD
+2510 
-2515 FTIDTTLSV
+2515 
-2524 PTLSLDS
+2524 
-2531 ADDSGIAGDNITNV
+2531 
-2545 KTPGFTLNNIDTDV
+2545 
-2559 SRVIVEV
+2559 
-2566 MHNGIKQEVPLVQT
+2566 
-2580 GGQWRFAPTSDWADG
+2580 
-2595 DYILTVKVEDRAGN
+2595 
-2609 VKQSA
+2609 
-2614 PLTVTVDTHIAI
+2614 
-2626 DRIELVNDSGIP
+2626 
-2638 GDNLT
+2638 
-2643 NEARP
+2643 
-2648 HFQVTVPADVNGV
+2648 
-2661 RLSIDG
+2661 
-2667 GKTWFDATQSAT
+2667 
-2679 SGVWDYTWLTN
+2679 
-2690 VANGPHTLMVEAS
+2690 
-2703 DKAGNKTTQKLDFT
+2703 
-2717 IDTILSEPTI
+2717 
-2727 TLDSADDSAAGDNIT
+2727 
-2742 NVKMPGFTLGN
+2742 
-2753 IDADVTKVVVTVA
+2753 
-2766 HDGKNQQIELIKNGG
+2766 
-2781 VWRFTPG
+2781 
-2788 AAWTDGDYT
+2788 
-2797 LTVKVEDKAGNTN
+2797 
-2810 YSAPLTVTIDT
+2810 
-2821 QTSIDRIELL
+2821 
-2831 NDTGIVGDNL
+2831 
-2841 TNEARPQ
+2841 
-2848 FHITVPTDVNSVQ
+2848 
-2861 LSLDG
+2861 
-2866 GINWVNATLTSDG
+2866 
-2879 VWEYIWP
+2879 
-2886 TDLVENTYTLT
+2886 
-2897 VKATDVAGNTATETL
+2897 
-2912 NFIIDTTLSTP
+2912 
-2923 TITLD
+2923 
-2928 SADDSGTANDN
+2928 
-2939 KTNVKTPGFIIG
+2939 
-2951 GIDSDVTQVVVQVM
+2951 
-2965 RDGHSEEVELTQT
+2965 
-2978 NGQWRFVPGS
+2978 
-2988 AWTDGDYTLTVTV
+2988 
-3001 KDEAGNIRH
+3001 
-3010 SAPLTVTI
+3010 
-3018 DTQITID
+3018 
-3025 HIELVNDSGIPDDNL
+3025 
-3040 TNNVRPHFQVTVP
+3040 
-3053 TDVNV
+3053 

-3102 KAGNKTTQQLDFIID
+3102 KAGNQTTQKLDFIID

-3127 DNTDDSGTK
+3127 DSTDDSGTK

-3141 NVNKPTFLLGNI
+3141 NANKPTFILGNI

-3614 VTVDTQIAIDRIEL
+3614 VTVDTQIAIDHIEL

-3716 ITLLTPTIELAPDQ
+3716 ITLMTPTIELAPDQ

-3848 VFDIHQVD
+3848 VFDIRQVD

-4309 RIEIDTQVQIDSV
+4309 KIEIDTQVQIDSV

-4532 SVTTPRF
+4532 SVTKPRF

-4558 SYSVTAN
+4558 SYPVTAN

-4893 STAVDVTIDTEVAE
+4893 STAVDLTIDTEVAE

-5406 PTFSIFGEMNQSVQ
+5406 PTFSISGEMNQSVQ

-5578 VDTHIKVFTS
+5578 VDTHIQVFTS

-5598 TEWWSNSDLI
+5598 TDWWSNSSTI
-5608 TMRGTGEIGATVS
+5608 TMRGMGEIGATVS

-5635 ATGRWE
+5635 ANGQWE
-5641 LSTDKLPEGTY
+5641 LSTDQLPEGKY
-5652 DISLVIEDSAGNRW
+5652 DITLSIEDNAGNRK
-5666 EDVRE
+5666 EEVHE

-5706 IITDSE
+5706 IITDSN

-5822 GTPLADGSYTIS
+5822 GTPLTDGSYTIS

-5932 NYTLSV
+5932 TYTLSV

-5960 VTVTADSQHDDA
+5960 VTVTADSQHNDA

-5987 TVNAESATHLRTE
+5987 TVNAESATHLRTV
-6000 PSAAEESVVKVTAY
+6000 PSVAEESVVKETAY

-6048 SIMFEGEEF
+6048 SVMFEGEEF

-6105 ADIVNAMNVRGK
+6105 ADIVNAMNARGK

>member
-39 ITTPRGSV
+39 ITTPHGSV

-308 TYNLEAEAKTA
+308 TYNLEAGAKTA

-529 RISYFSAEIETTNDS
+529 RISYFSAEIETTDDS

-600 GINNLTFTVED
+600 GVNNLTFTVED

-623 VIDTIAPVPP
+623 VIDTVAPVPP
-633 TVSLEDYVVLPN
+633 TVSLEDFVVLPN

-1027 SLSPDSDSGISDD
+1027 SLSPDSDSGIADD

-1105 IAGNKANSAIFDF
+1105 IAGNKANSAVFDF

-1384 WTFTPPTSW
+1384 WSFTPTGAW

-1438 PDDNLTNNV
+1438 PNDNLTNNV

-1479 TPGVW
+1479 TPGAW

-1494 GGYTLTVEATDE
+1494 GGYTLTVEATDK
-1506 AGNKA
+1506 AGNKT
-1511 TQTLDFT
+1511 TQELDFT

-2122 EPTIVLDNTDDSGTK
+2122 EPTIVLDSTDDSGTK
-2137 GDHLTNVNKP
+2137 GDNLTNVNKP

-2322 STPVIVLD
+2322 SVPVIVLN
-2330 SADDSGVHGDNMTNH
+2330 SADDTGVQGDNMTNS

-2370 VTTTFDATKDAGG
+2370 VTTTFDATKGVGG
-2383 WTFTPTGAWADG
+2383 WSFTPTGAWADG

-2450 QVTVPTDVN
+2450 QVKVPTDVN
-2459 VVRLSIDG
+2459 
-2467 GKTWFNATQS
+2467 
-2477 ATPGV
+2477 
-2482 WDYIWPDDVADGG
+2482 
-2495 YTLTVEATDEAGNKA
+2495 E
-2510 TQTLD
+2510 
-2515 FTIDTTLSV
+2515 
-2524 PTLSLDS
+2524 
-2531 ADDSGIAGDNITNV
+2531 
-2545 KTPGFTLNNIDTDV
+2545 
-2559 SRVIVEV
+2559 
-2566 MHNGIKQEVPLVQT
+2566 
-2580 GGQWRFAPTSDWADG
+2580 
-2595 DYILTVKVEDRAGN
+2595 
-2609 VKQSA
+2609 
-2614 PLTVTVDTHIAI
+2614 
-2626 DRIELVNDSGIP
+2626 
-2638 GDNLT
+2638 
-2643 NEARP
+2643 
-2648 HFQVTVPADVNGV
+2648 
-2661 RLSIDG
+2661 
-2667 GKTWFDATQSAT
+2667 
-2679 SGVWDYTWLTN
+2679 
-2690 VANGPHTLMVEAS
+2690 
-2703 DKAGNKTTQKLDFT
+2703 
-2717 IDTILSEPTI
+2717 
-2727 TLDSADDSAAGDNIT
+2727 
-2742 NVKMPGFTLGN
+2742 
-2753 IDADVTKVVVTVA
+2753 
-2766 HDGKNQQIELIKNGG
+2766 
-2781 VWRFTPG
+2781 
-2788 AAWTDGDYT
+2788 
-2797 LTVKVEDKAGNTN
+2797 
-2810 YSAPLTVTIDT
+2810 
-2821 QTSIDRIELL
+2821 
-2831 NDTGIVGDNL
+2831 
-2841 TNEARPQ
+2841 
-2848 FHITVPTDVNSVQ
+2848 
-2861 LSLDG
+2861 
-2866 GINWVNATLTSDG
+2866 
-2879 VWEYIWP
+2879 
-2886 TDLVENTYTLT
+2886 
-2897 VKATDVAGNTATETL
+2897 
-2912 NFIIDTTLSTP
+2912 
-2923 TITLD
+2923 
-2928 SADDSGTANDN
+2928 
-2939 KTNVKTPGFIIG
+2939 
-2951 GIDSDVTQVVVQVM
+2951 
-2965 RDGHSEEVELTQT
+2965 
-2978 NGQWRFVPGS
+2978 
-2988 AWTDGDYTLTVTV
+2988 
-3001 KDEAGNIRH
+3001 
-3010 SAPLTVTI
+3010 
-3018 DTQITID
+3018 
-3025 HIELVNDSGIPDDNL
+3025 
-3040 TNNVRPHFQVTVP
+3040 
-3053 TDVNV
+3053 

-3102 KAGNKTTQQLDFIID
+3102 KAGNQTTQKLDFIID
-3117 TLLSEPTIVL
+3117 TMLSEPTIVL
-3127 DNTDDSGTK
+3127 DSTDDSGTK

-3141 NVNKPTFLLGNI
+3141 NANKPTFILGNI

-3162 EVQHGGTKE
+3162 EVQYGGTKE

-3317 TRLSTPTIAM
+3317 TRLSTPTITM

-3349 IGNIDADAHSVILR
+3349 IGNIDSDAQSVILR

-3413 LVVTVDTQ
+3413 LIVTVDTQ

-3461 SIDGGANWVSATQGI
+3461 SIDGGANWVSAAQGI

-3614 VTVDTQIAIDRIEL
+3614 VTVDTQIAIDHIEL

-3716 ITLLTPTIELAPDQ
+3716 ITLMTPTIELAPDQ

-3848 VFDIHQVD
+3848 VFDIRQVD

-4263 DGRDYTIENTGGNL
+4263 DGRDYTIENTGRNL

-4309 RIEIDTQVQIDSV
+4309 KIEIDTQVQIDSV

-4532 SVTTPRF
+4532 SVTKPRF

-4558 SYSVTAN
+4558 SYPVTAN

-4893 STAVDVTIDTEVAE
+4893 STAVDLTIDTEVAE

-5056 WSAELDL
+5056 WSAKLDL

-5300 LITNHNKPV
+5300 LITSHNKPV

-5380 FIDNPAMVA
+5380 FIDNPVMMA

-5406 PTFSIFGEMNQSVQ
+5406 PAFSIYGEMNQSVQ

-5476 FNTTPVAID
+5476 LNTTPVAID

-5538 EKGHWQ
+5538 DKGHWQ

-5578 VDTHIKVFTS
+5578 VDTHIQVFTS

-5598 TEWWSNSDLI
+5598 TDWWSNSSTI
-5608 TMRGTGEIGATVS
+5608 TMRGMGEIGATVS

-5635 ATGRWE
+5635 ANGQWE
-5641 LSTDKLPEGTY
+5641 LSTDQLPEGKY
-5652 DISLVIEDSAGNRW
+5652 DITLSIEDNAGNRK
-5666 EDVRE
+5666 EEVHE

-5706 IITDSE
+5706 IITDSN

-5932 NYTLSV
+5932 TYTLSV

-5960 VTVTADSQHDDA
+5960 VTVTADSQHNDA

-5987 TVNAESATHLRTE
+5987 TVNAESATHLRTV
-6000 PSAAEESVVKVTAY
+6000 PSVAEESVVKETAY

-6048 SIMFEGEEF
+6048 SVMFEGEEF

-6089 NDFLI
+6089 DDFLI

-6105 ADIVNAMNVRGK
+6105 ADIVNAMNARGK
-6117 TEDDI
+6117 AEDDI

>member
-154 EVQNSSKQIE
+154 EVQNSSKQME

-428 DTIAPE
+428 DTIPPE

-529 RISYFSAEIETTNDS
+529 RISYFSAEIETTDDS

-574 ETGEEVIFKAN
+574 ETGEEVVFKAN
-585 DKGEWTFNFTSDSVE
+585 DQGEWTFNFTSDSVE

-623 VIDTIAPVPP
+623 FIDTIAPLPP

-1105 IAGNKANSAIFDF
+1105 IAGNKANSAVFDF

-1188 IPGNTWADGSYTLTV
+1188 TPGNTWTDGSYTLTV

-1329 LDSAD
+1329 LNSAD
-1334 DTGIQGDNMTNSTQ
+1334 DTGVQGDNMTNRTQ

-1384 WTFTPPTSW
+1384 WTFTPTASW
-1393 ADGDYTLS
+1393 TDGDYTLS

-1438 PDDNLTNNV
+1438 PNDNLTNNV

-1466 DGGKTWFNATQSA
+1466 DGGKTWVTAAQKAT
-1479 TPGVW
+1479 GVW
-1484 DYIWPDDVAD
+1484 EYIWPDDVTD
-1494 GGYTLTVEATDE
+1494 GSHTLTVEATDE

-1707 GNKTTQKLDFTIDTI
+1707 GNKTTQKLDFTIDTL

-1877 SDGVWEYIWPTDL
+1877 SDGVWEYIWPTEL

-1913 NFIIDTTLSTP
+1913 NFTIDTTLSTP

-1974 ELTQTNGQWRFV
+1974 ELTQIGGQWRFV

-2038 DNLTNNVRPHF
+2038 DNLTNNVRPQF

-2076 ATPGVWD
+2076 
-2083 YTWLADVGEG
+2083 
-2093 KHTLTVEATDKAGNK
+2093 
-2108 TTQQLDFIIDTLLS
+2108 S
-2122 EPTIVLDNTDDSGTK
+2122 
-2137 GDHLTNVNKP
+2137 
-2147 TFLLGNIDAD
+2147 
-2157 ARYVTV
+2157 
-2163 EVQHGGTKEVLTA
+2163 
-2176 TKDATGNW
+2176 
-2184 SVTPTGTWADGDYT
+2184 
-2198 LTVRVEDEAGNE
+2198 
-2210 KHSASLTVTV
+2210 
-2220 DTQITI
+2220 
-2226 DVIELVNDNGIP
+2226 
-2238 GDNMTNDAHPQFRV
+2238 
-2252 TVPGD
+2252 
-2257 VNEVSLSIDG
+2257 
-2267 GVTWVK
+2267 
-2273 ATQSATPGV
+2273 
-2282 WNYTWPGTVP
+2282 
-2292 DGDYTLNVKATDN
+2292 
-2305 AGNTVTE
+2305 
-2312 TLHFTIDTTL
+2312 
-2322 STPVIVLD
+2322 
-2330 SADDSGVHGDNMTNH
+2330 
-2345 TQPTFA
+2345 
-2351 LQHIDDDA
+2351 
-2359 VRVTV
+2359 
-2364 SVEHGG
+2364 
-2370 VTTTFDATKDAGG
+2370 
-2383 WTFTPTGAWADG
+2383 
-2395 DYTLSVSVE
+2395 
-2404 DKAGNTSHS
+2404 
-2413 ASLTVTV
+2413 
-2420 DTQIAINNIELV
+2420 
-2432 NDSGIPDDNLTNN
+2432 
-2445 VRPHF
+2445 
-2450 QVTVPTDVN
+2450 
-2459 VVRLSIDG
+2459 
-2467 GKTWFNATQS
+2467 
-2477 ATPGV
+2477 
-2482 WDYIWPDDVADGG
+2482 
-2495 YTLTVEATDEAGNKA
+2495 
-2510 TQTLD
+2510 
-2515 FTIDTTLSV
+2515 
-2524 PTLSLDS
+2524 
-2531 ADDSGIAGDNITNV
+2531 
-2545 KTPGFTLNNIDTDV
+2545 
-2559 SRVIVEV
+2559 
-2566 MHNGIKQEVPLVQT
+2566 
-2580 GGQWRFAPTSDWADG
+2580 
-2595 DYILTVKVEDRAGN
+2595 
-2609 VKQSA
+2609 
-2614 PLTVTVDTHIAI
+2614 
-2626 DRIELVNDSGIP
+2626 
-2638 GDNLT
+2638 
-2643 NEARP
+2643 
-2648 HFQVTVPADVNGV
+2648 
-2661 RLSIDG
+2661 
-2667 GKTWFDATQSAT
+2667 
-2679 SGVWDYTWLTN
+2679 
-2690 VANGPHTLMVEAS
+2690 
-2703 DKAGNKTTQKLDFT
+2703 
-2717 IDTILSEPTI
+2717 
-2727 TLDSADDSAAGDNIT
+2727 
-2742 NVKMPGFTLGN
+2742 
-2753 IDADVTKVVVTVA
+2753 
-2766 HDGKNQQIELIKNGG
+2766 
-2781 VWRFTPG
+2781 
-2788 AAWTDGDYT
+2788 
-2797 LTVKVEDKAGNTN
+2797 
-2810 YSAPLTVTIDT
+2810 
-2821 QTSIDRIELL
+2821 
-2831 NDTGIVGDNL
+2831 
-2841 TNEARPQ
+2841 
-2848 FHITVPTDVNSVQ
+2848 
-2861 LSLDG
+2861 
-2866 GINWVNATLTSDG
+2866 
-2879 VWEYIWP
+2879 
-2886 TDLVENTYTLT
+2886 
-2897 VKATDVAGNTATETL
+2897 
-2912 NFIIDTTLSTP
+2912 
-2923 TITLD
+2923 
-2928 SADDSGTANDN
+2928 
-2939 KTNVKTPGFIIG
+2939 
-2951 GIDSDVTQVVVQVM
+2951 
-2965 RDGHSEEVELTQT
+2965 
-2978 NGQWRFVPGS
+2978 
-2988 AWTDGDYTLTVTV
+2988 
-3001 KDEAGNIRH
+3001 
-3010 SAPLTVTI
+3010 
-3018 DTQITID
+3018 
-3025 HIELVNDSGIPDDNL
+3025 
-3040 TNNVRPHFQVTVP
+3040 
-3053 TDVNV
+3053 
-3058 VRLSIDGGKT
+3058 
-3068 WFNATQS
+3068 
-3075 ATPGVWDY
+3075 TPGVWDY

-3171 VLTATKGATGI
+3171 VLTATKDATGNWSVTPTGTWADGDYTLTVRVEDDAGNVKHSASLTVTVDTQITIDDIELVNDSGTRGDNLTNNANPHFRITVPGDVNEVSLSIDGGVTWVKATQSVTPGVWNYTWPGTVPDGDYTLNVKATDNAGNTVTETLHFTIDTTLSTPVIVLDSADDTGIQGDNMTNRTQPTFNLQHIDDDAVRVTVSVEHGGVTTTFDATKDAGGWTFTPPTSWGAGDYTLSVSVEDKAGNTSHSASLTVTVDTQIAINNIELVNDSGIPNDNLTNNVRPHFQVTVPTDVNVVRLSIDGGKTWFNATQSATPGVWDYTWLADVGEGKHTLTVEATDKAGNQTTQKLDFIIDTLLSEPTIALDSTDDSGTKGDNLTNVNKPTFILGNIDADARYVTVEVQHGGTGTKEVLTATKGATGI

-3222 ITIDVIELVNDN
+3222 ITIDDIELVNDN

-3277 AGIWDYTWPKD
+3277 AGTWDYTWPKD

-3317 TRLSTPTIAM
+3317 TRLSTPTITM

-3349 IGNIDADAHSVILR
+3349 IGNIDSDAHSVILR

-3376 QVGGQWRFTPDADWA
+3376 QAGGQWRFTPDADWA
-3391 DGSYTLTVEVTDN
+3391 DGSYTLTVEVQDN

-3413 LVVTVDTQ
+3413 LIVTVDTQ

-3461 SIDGGANWVSATQGI
+3461 SIDGGANWVSAAQGI

-3507 TQTLEFFIDTRL
+3507 TQTLEFSIDTRL

-3576 GAGGWSFTPPA
+3576 GAAGWSFTPPA

-3614 VTVDTQIAIDRIEL
+3614 VTVDTQIAIDHIEL

-3716 ITLLTPTIELAPDQ
+3716 ITLMTPTIELAPDQ

-3745 PVFVLGSIDKDVR
+3745 PIFVLGSIDKDVR

-3848 VFDIHQVD
+3848 VFDIRQVD

-4212 TIDTTLREPTIVLDP
+4212 TIDTTLQEPTIVLDP

-4256 SHIVVHI
+4256 SHIVVHL

-4309 RIEIDTQVQIDSV
+4309 KIEIDTQVQIDSV

-4359 DGVNWTPISKNAA
+4359 DGVNWTPVSKNAA
-4372 GQWEFT
+4372 GQWQFT
-4378 AGSALP
+4378 AGSALS

-4498 SKEVSFTIDTIV
+4498 SKEVSFTIDTVV
-4510 SDPSIDLLD
+4510 SDPRIDLLD

-4532 SVTTPRF
+4532 SVTKPRF

-4558 SYSVTAN
+4558 SYPVTAN

-4618 SDTGNS
+4618 SDTGSS

-4724 DQHEATSLRPE
+4724 DQYEATSLRPE
-4735 FKGFAEAF
+4735 FKGLAEAF

-4833 TLIGSTLPN
+4833 TLVGNTLPN
-4842 TIVSIY
+4842 AIVSIY

-4947 AIAYTTGA
+4947 AIAYTTGT

-5300 LITNHNKPV
+5300 LITSHNKPV

-5380 FIDNPAMVA
+5380 FIDNPVMMA

-5406 PTFSIFGEMNQSVQ
+5406 PAFSIFGEMNQSVQ

-5578 VDTHIKVFTS
+5578 VDTHIQVFTS

-5598 TEWWSNSDLI
+5598 TDWWSNSSTI
-5608 TMRGTGEIGATVS
+5608 TMRGMGEIGATVS

-5635 ATGRWE
+5635 ANGQWE
-5641 LSTDKLPEGTY
+5641 LSTDQLPEGKY
-5652 DISLVIEDSAGNRW
+5652 DITLSIEDNAGNRK
-5666 EDVRE
+5666 EEVHE

-5706 IITDSE
+5706 IITDSN

-5756 IMKEVPVI
+5756 IMKETPVI

-5773 TVGDNITRDKQPTF
+5773 TAGDNITRDNQPTF

-5904 HNGVTDIYQAT
+5904 HNGVTDTYQAT

-5987 TVNAESATHLRTE
+5987 TVNAESATHLRTV
-6000 PSAAEESVVKVTAY
+6000 PSAAEESVVKETAY

-6048 SIMFEGEEF
+6048 SVMFEGEEF

-6089 NDFLI
+6089 DDFLI

-6105 ADIVNAMNVRGK
+6105 ADIVNAMNARGK

>member
-39 ITTPRGSV
+39 ITTPHGSV

-529 RISYFSAEIETTNDS
+529 RISYFSAEIETTDDS

-600 GINNLTFTVED
+600 GVNNLTFTVED

-623 VIDTIAPVPP
+623 VIDTVAPVPP
-633 TVSLEDYVVLPN
+633 TVSLEDFVVLPN

-686 WNYQFSNKFLQGA
+686 WNYQFSNKFLQGS

-1027 SLSPDSDSGISDD
+1027 SLSPDSDSGIADD

-1105 IAGNKANSAIFDF
+1105 IAGNKANSAVFDF

-1188 IPGNTWADGSYTLTV
+1188 TPGNTWADGSYTLTV
-1203 KVEDKAGNTN
+1203 KVEDKAGNTS

-1384 WTFTPPTSW
+1384 WSFTPTGAW

-1438 PDDNLTNNV
+1438 PNDNLTNNV

-1479 TPGVW
+1479 TPGAW

-1494 GGYTLTVEATDE
+1494 GGYTLTVEATDK
-1506 AGNKA
+1506 AGNKT
-1511 TQTLDFT
+1511 TQELDFT

-2122 EPTIVLDNTDDSGTK
+2122 EPTIVLDSTDDSGTK

-2322 STPVIVLD
+2322 SVPVIVLN
-2330 SADDSGVHGDNMTNH
+2330 SADDTGIQGDNMTNS

-2370 VTTTFDATKDAGG
+2370 VTTTFDATKGTGG
-2383 WTFTPTGAWADG
+2383 WSFTPTGAWADG

-2450 QVTVPTDVN
+2450 QVKVPTDVN
-2459 VVRLSIDG
+2459 
-2467 GKTWFNATQS
+2467 
-2477 ATPGV
+2477 
-2482 WDYIWPDDVADGG
+2482 
-2495 YTLTVEATDEAGNKA
+2495 E
-2510 TQTLD
+2510 
-2515 FTIDTTLSV
+2515 
-2524 PTLSLDS
+2524 
-2531 ADDSGIAGDNITNV
+2531 
-2545 KTPGFTLNNIDTDV
+2545 
-2559 SRVIVEV
+2559 
-2566 MHNGIKQEVPLVQT
+2566 
-2580 GGQWRFAPTSDWADG
+2580 
-2595 DYILTVKVEDRAGN
+2595 
-2609 VKQSA
+2609 
-2614 PLTVTVDTHIAI
+2614 
-2626 DRIELVNDSGIP
+2626 
-2638 GDNLT
+2638 
-2643 NEARP
+2643 
-2648 HFQVTVPADVNGV
+2648 
-2661 RLSIDG
+2661 
-2667 GKTWFDATQSAT
+2667 
-2679 SGVWDYTWLTN
+2679 
-2690 VANGPHTLMVEAS
+2690 
-2703 DKAGNKTTQKLDFT
+2703 
-2717 IDTILSEPTI
+2717 
-2727 TLDSADDSAAGDNIT
+2727 
-2742 NVKMPGFTLGN
+2742 
-2753 IDADVTKVVVTVA
+2753 
-2766 HDGKNQQIELIKNGG
+2766 
-2781 VWRFTPG
+2781 
-2788 AAWTDGDYT
+2788 
-2797 LTVKVEDKAGNTN
+2797 
-2810 YSAPLTVTIDT
+2810 
-2821 QTSIDRIELL
+2821 
-2831 NDTGIVGDNL
+2831 
-2841 TNEARPQ
+2841 
-2848 FHITVPTDVNSVQ
+2848 
-2861 LSLDG
+2861 
-2866 GINWVNATLTSDG
+2866 
-2879 VWEYIWP
+2879 
-2886 TDLVENTYTLT
+2886 
-2897 VKATDVAGNTATETL
+2897 
-2912 NFIIDTTLSTP
+2912 
-2923 TITLD
+2923 
-2928 SADDSGTANDN
+2928 
-2939 KTNVKTPGFIIG
+2939 
-2951 GIDSDVTQVVVQVM
+2951 
-2965 RDGHSEEVELTQT
+2965 
-2978 NGQWRFVPGS
+2978 
-2988 AWTDGDYTLTVTV
+2988 
-3001 KDEAGNIRH
+3001 
-3010 SAPLTVTI
+3010 
-3018 DTQITID
+3018 
-3025 HIELVNDSGIPDDNL
+3025 
-3040 TNNVRPHFQVTVP
+3040 
-3053 TDVNV
+3053 

-3102 KAGNKTTQQLDFIID
+3102 KAGNQTTQKLDFIID
-3117 TLLSEPTIVL
+3117 TMLSEPTIVL
-3127 DNTDDSGTK
+3127 DSTDDSGTK

-3141 NVNKPTFLLGNI
+3141 NANKPTFILGNI

-3162 EVQHGGTKE
+3162 EVQYGGTKE

-3391 DGSYTLTVEVTDN
+3391 DGSYTLTVEVQDN

-3519 STPTIALDSTDD
+3519 STPTIELDSTDD

-3716 ITLLTPTIELAPDQ
+3716 ITLMTPTIELAPDQ

-3848 VFDIHQVD
+3848 VFDIRQVD

-4309 RIEIDTQVQIDSV
+4309 KIEIDTQVQIDSV

-4532 SVTTPRF
+4532 SVTKPRF

-4558 SYSVTAN
+4558 SYPVTAN

-4833 TLIGSTLPN
+4833 TLVGNTLPN
-4842 TIVSIY
+4842 AIVSIY

-4970 YELTFK
+4970 YVLTFK

-5039 NPQGVVI
+5039 SPQGVVI

-5080 SQQKEILIEH
+5080 SQQKDILIEH

-5406 PTFSIFGEMNQSVQ
+5406 PTFSISGEMNQSVQ

-5578 VDTHIKVFTS
+5578 VDTHIQVFTS

-5598 TEWWSNSDLI
+5598 TDWWSNSSTI
-5608 TMRGTGEIGATVS
+5608 TMRGMGEIGATVS

-5635 ATGRWE
+5635 ANGQWE
-5641 LSTDKLPEGTY
+5641 LSTDQLPEGKY
-5652 DISLVIEDSAGNRW
+5652 DITLSIEDNAGNRK
-5666 EDVRE
+5666 EEVHE

-5706 IITDSE
+5706 IITDSN

-5822 GTPLADGSYTIS
+5822 GTPLTDGSYTIS

-5932 NYTLSV
+5932 TYTLSV

-5987 TVNAESATHLRTE
+5987 TVNAESATHLRTV
-6000 PSAAEESVVKVTAY
+6000 PSAAEESVVKETAY

-6048 SIMFEGEEF
+6048 SVMFEGEEF

>member
-39 ITTPRGSV
+39 ITTPHGSV

-119 KQLDDAENAKKEADK
+119 KQLDEAENAKKEADK

-139 EKAKEAAEKALNEAF
+139 EKAKEAAEKTLNEAF

-428 DTIAPE
+428 DTIPPE

-529 RISYFSAEIETTNDS
+529 RISYFSAEIETTDDS

-600 GINNLTFTVED
+600 GVNNLTFTVED

-623 VIDTIAPVPP
+623 VIDTVAPVPP
-633 TVSLEDYVVLPN
+633 TVSLEDFVVLPN

-760 DRFATVNILID
+760 DRFATINILID

-824 TPIPTVMLHDSAD
+824 TPIPTVMLHDSAG

-960 KLYIDG
+960 KLYVDG
-966 ALIAEVRTNKDGR
+966 ALIAEVRTNKDSR

-1027 SLSPDSDSGISDD
+1027 SLSPDSDSGIADD
-1040 NLTNIVKPTLHL
+1040 NLTNIVNPTLHL

-1064 WDAMSD
+1064 WDAASD
-1070 TQIGVATQQPDGSWA
+1070 TQIGVATQQPDGSWT

-1105 IAGNKANSAIFDF
+1105 IAGNKANSAVFDF

-1188 IPGNTWADGSYTLTV
+1188 TPGNTWADGSYTLTV
-1203 KVEDKAGNTN
+1203 KVEDKAGNTS

-1329 LDSAD
+1329 LNSAD
-1334 DTGIQGDNMTNSTQ
+1334 DTGVQGDNMTNRTQ

-1438 PDDNLTNNV
+1438 PNDNLTNNVRPHFQVTVPTDVNVVRLSIDGGKTWFNATQSATPGVWDYIWPDDVADGGYTLTVEATDEAGNKATQQLDFIIDTLLSEPTIVLDNTDDSGTKGDNLTNVNKPTFLLGNIDADARYVTVEVQHGGTKEVLTATKDATGNWSVTPIGTWADGDYTLTVRVEDEAGNEKHSASLTVTVDTQITIDVIELVNDNGIPGDNMTNDAHPQFRVTVPGDVNEVSLSIDGGVTWVKAMQSATPGVWNYTWPKTVADGDYTLTVKATDNAGNTVTRTLDFTIDTTLSTPVIVLDSADDSGVHGDNMTNRTQPTFALQHIDDDAVRVTVSVEHGGVTTTFDATKDAGGWTFTPTGAWADGDYTLSVSVEDKAGNTSHSASLTVTVDTQIAINNIELVNDSGIPNDNLTNNV

-1540 DNITNVKTPG
+1540 DNITSVKTPG

-1590 SDWADGDYILTV
+1590 SDWADGGYILTV

-1629 IELVNDSGIPGDN
+1629 IELVNDSSIPDDN

-1700 VEASDKA
+1700 VEATDKA
-1707 GNKTTQKLDFTIDTI
+1707 GNKTTQKLDFIIDTL

-1822 QTSIDRIELLNDTGI
+1822 QTSIDRIG
-1837 VGDNLTN
+1837 
-1844 EARPQFHITVPTDV
+1844 
-1858 NSVQLSLDGGI
+1858 
-1869 NWVNATLT
+1869 
-1877 SDGVWEYIWPTDL
+1877 
-1890 VENTYTLTVKATDV
+1890 
-1904 AGNTATETL
+1904 
-1913 NFIIDTTLSTP
+1913 
-1924 TITLDSADDSGT
+1924 
-1936 ANDNK
+1936 
-1941 TNVKTPGFIIG
+1941 
-1952 GIDSDVTQVVVQVMR
+1952 
-1967 DGHSEEV
+1967 
-1974 ELTQTNGQWRFV
+1974 
-1986 PGSAWTDG
+1986 
-1994 DYTLTV
+1994 
-2000 TVKDEAGNIR
+2000 
-2010 HSAPLTVTIDTQI
+2010 
-2023 TIDHIELVNDSGIPD
+2023 
-2038 DNLTNNVRPHF
+2038 
-2049 QVTVPTDVNVVRL
+2049 
-2062 SIDGGK
+2062 
-2068 TWFNATQS
+2068 
-2076 ATPGVWD
+2076 
-2083 YTWLADVGEG
+2083 
-2093 KHTLTVEATDKAGNK
+2093 
-2108 TTQQLDFIIDTLLS
+2108 
-2122 EPTIVLDNTDDSGTK
+2122 
-2137 GDHLTNVNKP
+2137 
-2147 TFLLGNIDAD
+2147 
-2157 ARYVTV
+2157 
-2163 EVQHGGTKEVLTA
+2163 
-2176 TKDATGNW
+2176 
-2184 SVTPTGTWADGDYT
+2184 
-2198 LTVRVEDEAGNE
+2198 
-2210 KHSASLTVTV
+2210 
-2220 DTQITI
+2220 
-2226 DVIELVNDNGIP
+2226 
-2238 GDNMTNDAHPQFRV
+2238 
-2252 TVPGD
+2252 
-2257 VNEVSLSIDG
+2257 
-2267 GVTWVK
+2267 
-2273 ATQSATPGV
+2273 
-2282 WNYTWPGTVP
+2282 
-2292 DGDYTLNVKATDN
+2292 
-2305 AGNTVTE
+2305 
-2312 TLHFTIDTTL
+2312 
-2322 STPVIVLD
+2322 
-2330 SADDSGVHGDNMTNH
+2330 
-2345 TQPTFA
+2345 
-2351 LQHIDDDA
+2351 
-2359 VRVTV
+2359 
-2364 SVEHGG
+2364 
-2370 VTTTFDATKDAGG
+2370 
-2383 WTFTPTGAWADG
+2383 
-2395 DYTLSVSVE
+2395 
-2404 DKAGNTSHS
+2404 
-2413 ASLTVTV
+2413 
-2420 DTQIAINNIELV
+2420 
-2432 NDSGIPDDNLTNN
+2432 
-2445 VRPHF
+2445 
-2450 QVTVPTDVN
+2450 
-2459 VVRLSIDG
+2459 
-2467 GKTWFNATQS
+2467 
-2477 ATPGV
+2477 
-2482 WDYIWPDDVADGG
+2482 
-2495 YTLTVEATDEAGNKA
+2495 
-2510 TQTLD
+2510 
-2515 FTIDTTLSV
+2515 
-2524 PTLSLDS
+2524 
-2531 ADDSGIAGDNITNV
+2531 
-2545 KTPGFTLNNIDTDV
+2545 
-2559 SRVIVEV
+2559 
-2566 MHNGIKQEVPLVQT
+2566 
-2580 GGQWRFAPTSDWADG
+2580 
-2595 DYILTVKVEDRAGN
+2595 
-2609 VKQSA
+2609 
-2614 PLTVTVDTHIAI
+2614 
-2626 DRIELVNDSGIP
+2626 
-2638 GDNLT
+2638 
-2643 NEARP
+2643 
-2648 HFQVTVPADVNGV
+2648 
-2661 RLSIDG
+2661 
-2667 GKTWFDATQSAT
+2667 
-2679 SGVWDYTWLTN
+2679 
-2690 VANGPHTLMVEAS
+2690 
-2703 DKAGNKTTQKLDFT
+2703 
-2717 IDTILSEPTI
+2717 
-2727 TLDSADDSAAGDNIT
+2727 
-2742 NVKMPGFTLGN
+2742 
-2753 IDADVTKVVVTVA
+2753 
-2766 HDGKNQQIELIKNGG
+2766 
-2781 VWRFTPG
+2781 
-2788 AAWTDGDYT
+2788 
-2797 LTVKVEDKAGNTN
+2797 
-2810 YSAPLTVTIDT
+2810 
-2821 QTSIDRIELL
+2821 LL

-3614 VTVDTQIAIDRIEL
+3614 VTVDTQIAIDHIEL

-3670 AIKSSTAG
+3670 AIKSSTVG

-3692 HTLTVEVTD
+3692 HTLIVEVTD
-3701 GAGNKMTETLNFTID
+3701 GAGNKMTGTLDFTID

-3848 VFDIHQVD
+3848 VFDIRQID

-3876 AVFTNGQWRFTPS
+3876 AVFTNG
-3889 ASWADGSY
+3889 
-3897 QLAVVVEDLAGNV
+3897 
-3910 KESAPFEVRIDTT
+3910 
-3923 TTINNIVL
+3923 
-3931 LNDTGVQ
+3931 
-3938 NDQLTNV
+3938 
-3945 AKPSFRID
+3945 
-3953 VPGDV
+3953 
-3958 VQVRVTLDGGA
+3958 
-3969 NWNVIRKNADG
+3969 
-3980 QWIFDSPNTLVD
+3980 
-3992 GTYTL
+3992 
-3997 RVEATDEAGN
+3997 
-4007 IANKDLVFNIDTN
+4007 
-4020 IQVPTI
+4020 
-4026 ALDAGQDTG
+4026 
-4035 ANTADNITNIS
+4035 
-4046 RPTFTIGNVDPDVIK
+4046 
-4061 VVVTI
+4061 
-4066 DGHDYNATKVG
+4066 
-4077 AGWQFTPGNAIPD
+4077 
-4090 GSYNITVTVED
+4090 
-4101 KAGNT
+4101 
-4106 ATSKPLPVVIDTTA
+4106 
-4120 EIESVT
+4120 
-4126 LVTDS
+4126 
-4131 GDSDVDNITKVDKP
+4131 
-4145 QFSIVTADD
+4145 
-4154 ITHVRVK
+4154 
-4161 IDNAANW
+4161 
-4168 IELTKGGD
+4168 
-4176 GRWIF
+4176 
-4181 NVGSALPDGQH
+4181 
-4192 TLLVDVTDIAG
+4192 
-4203 NVAQETLQF
+4203 
-4212 TIDTTLREPTIVLDP
+4212 
-4227 THDTGDDTNDNLTRI
+4227 
-4242 NKPVFIIGN
+4242 
-4251 VDNDV
+4251 
-4256 SHIVVHI
+4256 
-4263 DGRDYTIENTGGNL
+4263 
-4277 TFTPDQP
+4277 
-4284 LSDGQHTISVT
+4284 
-4295 VTDIAGNTKTSAEL
+4295 
-4309 RIEIDTQVQIDSV
+4309 
-4322 TLTTDSGVNDHDNV
+4322 
-4336 TNATRP
+4336 
-4342 SFEIAT
+4342 
-4348 PDDVTSVLVSF
+4348 
-4359 DGVNWTPISKNAA
+4359 
-4372 GQWEFT
+4372 
-4378 AGSALP
+4378 
-4384 DGHYTLHVQAT
+4384 
-4395 DRAGNTANST
+4395 
-4405 LGFTVD
+4405 
-4411 TQIDGLSVVMLDDAG
+4411 
-4426 KDSTDGITNIT
+4426 
-4437 SPRFEISAREPLQSV
+4437 
-4452 TVILNGKSSTLTQ
+4452 
-4465 GAGNK
+4465 
-4470 WLFTPDTPLVDGTY
+4470 
-4484 KIEIV
+4484 
-4489 AEDIAGNKI
+4489 
-4498 SKEVSFTIDTIV
+4498 
-4510 SDPSIDLLD
+4510 
-4519 ADDTGESAVDNIT
+4519 
-4532 SVTTPRF
+4532 
-4539 VIGNVPADIDTV
+4539 
-4551 VIRINGV
+4551 
-4558 SYSVTAN
+4558 
-4565 GNNLWE
+4565 
-4571 FQVPVALNDGV
+4571 
-4582 YEAVVVFRDIA
+4582 
-4593 GNTSET
+4593 
-4599 KLPFTIDTTTSVSV
+4599 
-4613 RMEPA
+4613 
-4618 SDTGNS
+4618 
-4624 NSDNLTNKQNP
+4624 
-4635 KFEGT
+4635 
-4640 AEPNAKLVITIVDDK
+4640 
-4655 SGREVLKQTI
+4655 
-4665 TVGADGNWSVT
+4665 
-4676 PNILPDG
+4676 
-4683 MYTINVVATDVA
+4683 
-4695 GNTAQTQERFTI
+4695 
-4707 DTVTIDPTIRL
+4707 
-4718 SDPSID
+4718 
-4724 DQHEATSLRPE
+4724 
-4735 FKGFAEAF
+4735 
-4743 STIMIQWDG
+4743 
-4752 KVVGSANANANGE
+4752 
-4765 WSWTPPSVLA
+4765 
-4775 PGSYVVSIVAKD
+4775 
-4787 KAGNESSQV
+4787 
-4796 DFPVVIP
+4796 
-4803 VIDVTP
+4803 
-4809 PTIKLSEESDSG
+4809 
-4821 ALGDFTTNNKTP
+4821 
-4833 TLIGSTLPN
+4833 
-4842 TIVSIY
+4842 
-4848 VDGVKVGEATAD
+4848 
-4860 TAGRYTFQLSEMKDG
+4860 
-4875 HYVVQV
+4875 
-4881 GIVNPRDNSELR
+4881 
-4893 STAVDVTIDTEVAE
+4893 
-4907 LVWNISGMHEGG
+4907 
-4919 YINTV
+4919 
-4924 TPEIGGTSE
+4924 
-4933 PNSKITIFVNGVEK
+4933 
-4947 AIAYTTGA
+4947 
-4955 GHWGVVLPALGNDGN
+4955 
-4970 YELTFK
+4970 
-4976 VEDVAGN
+4976 
-4983 IREFGPQNVI
+4983 
-4993 LDTVISPLTV
+4993 
-5003 VLREADDSGKVG
+5003 
-5015 DWITNKSHVTIDGTA
+5015 
-5030 EAGSTLTIR
+5030 
-5039 NPQGVVI
+5039 
-5046 ATLVV
+5046 
-5051 GNDGR
+5051 
-5056 WSAELDL
+5056 
-5063 REGSNAFVVVS
+5063 
-5074 EDKAGN
+5074 
-5080 SQQKEILIEH
+5080 
-5090 DTQIEIS
+5090 
-5097 DISLS
+5097 
-5102 RDTNSGDKYDL
+5102 
-5113 ITNNKSPVLVAM
+5113 
-5125 TDPGA
+5125 
-5130 TVQVYINGVLQGT
+5130 
-5143 VEASSSGNISY
+5143 
-5154 TMPAN
+5154 
-5159 SADGEY
+5159 
-5165 QVQFVATDTAGNR
+5165 
-5178 VESAITTVTIDSQIA
+5178 
-5193 VFDIDEDSLPALSN
+5193 
-5207 NRALS
+5207 
-5212 VSGVGEAGSQ
+5212 
-5222 VSIFVDGKLVNVV
+5222 
-5235 MVEADGTWRAPILLQ
+5235 
-5250 DDGTFNIHFSITDV
+5250 
-5264 AGNTEVS
+5264 
-5271 KDYSVDVDSSTDFP
+5271 
-5285 TLNLEDASNSGSLDD
+5285 
-5300 LITNHNKPV
+5300 
-5309 LVGTAEAGATIHI
+5309 
-5322 YVDEKIVANVLV
+5322 
-5334 LEDGTWSYQF
+5334 
-5344 DNALKDGEY
+5344 
-5353 SIRVVAEDPAGNTA
+5353 
-5367 ESPRLLV
+5367 
-5374 TIDTST
+5374 
-5380 FIDNPAMVA
+5380 
-5389 GSDNGIFS
+5389 
-5397 NDSITSQTR
+5397 
-5406 PTFSIFGEMNQSVQ
+5406 
-5420 IFIDGVLVDTITVT
+5420 
-5434 DRNQVYRP
+5434 
-5442 ESPLG
+5442 
-5447 DGSHSIYYVI
+5447 
-5457 TDKAGNTATSKTLN
+5457 
-5471 FTIDT
+5471 
-5476 FNTTPVAID
+5476 
-5485 SIGGQT
+5485 
-5491 LAEMTGSD
+5491 
-5499 GKIYITDTT
+5499 
-5508 RNLLFSGSAEPNSK
+5508 
-5522 IEIIINGL
+5522 
-5530 NVGEVWVN
+5530 
-5538 EKGHWQ
+5538 
-5544 MPVNPLYFT
+5544 
-5553 EGQLDITVKSTDRAG
+5553 
-5568 NVNQEKYSIW
+5568 
-5578 VDTHIKVFTS
+5578 
-5588 ELDDNKSSSK
+5588 
-5598 TEWWSNSDLI
+5598 
-5608 TMRGTGEIGATVS
+5608 
-5621 LIVAGVTLATAVVA
+5621 
-5635 ATGRWE
+5635 
-5641 LSTDKLPEGTY
+5641 
-5652 DISLVIEDSAGNRW
+5652 
-5666 EDVRE
+5666 
-5671 IFIDRTPPNAPVVT
+5671 
-5685 YSDIVNDLIIM
+5685 
-5696 QGTAEAKSQL
+5696 
-5706 IITDSE
+5706 
-5712 GNTYTLTVPDNGK
+5712 
-5725 WSMAIPY
+5725 
-5732 PSEGKFTITS
+5732 
-5742 VDAIGNRSD
+5742 
-5751 DVPLD
+5751 
-5756 IMKEVPVI
+5756 
-5764 SLSPDSDSG
+5764 
-5773 TVGDNITRDKQPTF
+5773 
-5787 IIGNLESDVVVVQV
+5787 
-5801 DINGTVYNAEKNAD
+5801 
-5815 GVWFFTP
+5815 
-5822 GTPLADGSYTIS
+5822 
-5834 VIASDAAGNQKN
+5834 
-5846 SLPITVT
+5846 
-5853 IDSTLTVPEIALAA
+5853 
-5867 GEDNGASD
+5867 
-5875 SDNVTNHTQPKFTL
+5875 
-5889 QHIDADVTGVTVNVT
+5889 
-5904 HNGVTDIYQAT
+5904 
-5915 QGADGW
+5915 
-5921 TFTPPAAWNDG
+5921 
-5932 NYTLSV
+5932 
-5938 TVVDRAGNSQQSA
+5938 
-5951 SLAVTVDST
+5951 
-5960 VTVTADSQHDDA
+5960 
-5972 SDDATA
+5972 
-5978 TAVTPPESE
+5978 
-5987 TVNAESATHLRTE
+5987 
-6000 PSAAEESVVKVTAY
+6000 
-6014 SITLLNA
+6014 
-6021 DSGDEIDRS
+6021 
-6030 ISQTPSFEISVPE
+6030 
-6043 NIVNV
+6043 
-6048 SIMFEGEEF
+6048 
-6057 TLPITNQ
+6057 
-6064 KAIFE
+6064 
-6069 VPLSLE
+6069 
-6075 DGEYTMDVKFIDKD
+6075 
-6089 NDFLI
+6089 
-6094 KEKTFSVDHSS
+6094 
-6105 ADIVNAMNVRGK
+6105 
-6117 TEDDI
+6117 
-6122 NDSPSTSSVGH
+6122 
-6133 NNNGAIDVFA
+6133 
-6143 VNEVTLPVDNQ
+6143 
-6154 EEHA
+6154 

>member
-1027 SLSPDSDSGISDD
+1027 SLSPDSDSGIADD

-1064 WDAMSD
+1064 WDAASD

-1105 IAGNKANSAIFDF
+1105 IAGNKANSAVFDF

-1384 WTFTPPTSW
+1384 WSFTPTGAW

-1479 TPGVW
+1479 TPGAW

-1494 GGYTLTVEATDE
+1494 GGYTLTVEATDK
-1506 AGNKA
+1506 AGNKT
-1511 TQTLDFT
+1511 TQELDFT

-1629 IELVNDSGIPGDN
+1629 IELVNDSGIPDDN

-1700 VEASDKA
+1700 VEATDKA

-1781 GVWRFTPGAAWTDGD
+1781 GVWRFTPGAAWTDGN

-2023 TIDHIELVNDSGIPD
+2023 
-2038 DNLTNNVRPHF
+2038 
-2049 QVTVPTDVNVVRL
+2049 
-2062 SIDGGK
+2062 
-2068 TWFNATQS
+2068 A
-2076 ATPGVWD
+2076 
-2083 YTWLADVGEG
+2083 
-2093 KHTLTVEATDKAGNK
+2093 
-2108 TTQQLDFIIDTLLS
+2108 
-2122 EPTIVLDNTDDSGTK
+2122 
-2137 GDHLTNVNKP
+2137 
-2147 TFLLGNIDAD
+2147 
-2157 ARYVTV
+2157 
-2163 EVQHGGTKEVLTA
+2163 
-2176 TKDATGNW
+2176 
-2184 SVTPTGTWADGDYT
+2184 
-2198 LTVRVEDEAGNE
+2198 
-2210 KHSASLTVTV
+2210 
-2220 DTQITI
+2220 
-2226 DVIELVNDNGIP
+2226 
-2238 GDNMTNDAHPQFRV
+2238 
-2252 TVPGD
+2252 
-2257 VNEVSLSIDG
+2257 
-2267 GVTWVK
+2267 
-2273 ATQSATPGV
+2273 
-2282 WNYTWPGTVP
+2282 
-2292 DGDYTLNVKATDN
+2292 
-2305 AGNTVTE
+2305 
-2312 TLHFTIDTTL
+2312 
-2322 STPVIVLD
+2322 
-2330 SADDSGVHGDNMTNH
+2330 
-2345 TQPTFA
+2345 
-2351 LQHIDDDA
+2351 
-2359 VRVTV
+2359 
-2364 SVEHGG
+2364 
-2370 VTTTFDATKDAGG
+2370 
-2383 WTFTPTGAWADG
+2383 
-2395 DYTLSVSVE
+2395 
-2404 DKAGNTSHS
+2404 
-2413 ASLTVTV
+2413 
-2420 DTQIAINNIELV
+2420 
-2432 NDSGIPDDNLTNN
+2432 
-2445 VRPHF
+2445 
-2450 QVTVPTDVN
+2450 
-2459 VVRLSIDG
+2459 
-2467 GKTWFNATQS
+2467 
-2477 ATPGV
+2477 
-2482 WDYIWPDDVADGG
+2482 
-2495 YTLTVEATDEAGNKA
+2495 
-2510 TQTLD
+2510 
-2515 FTIDTTLSV
+2515 
-2524 PTLSLDS
+2524 
-2531 ADDSGIAGDNITNV
+2531 
-2545 KTPGFTLNNIDTDV
+2545 
-2559 SRVIVEV
+2559 
-2566 MHNGIKQEVPLVQT
+2566 
-2580 GGQWRFAPTSDWADG
+2580 
-2595 DYILTVKVEDRAGN
+2595 
-2609 VKQSA
+2609 
-2614 PLTVTVDTHIAI
+2614 
-2626 DRIELVNDSGIP
+2626 
-2638 GDNLT
+2638 
-2643 NEARP
+2643 
-2648 HFQVTVPADVNGV
+2648 
-2661 RLSIDG
+2661 
-2667 GKTWFDATQSAT
+2667 
-2679 SGVWDYTWLTN
+2679 
-2690 VANGPHTLMVEAS
+2690 
-2703 DKAGNKTTQKLDFT
+2703 
-2717 IDTILSEPTI
+2717 
-2727 TLDSADDSAAGDNIT
+2727 
-2742 NVKMPGFTLGN
+2742 
-2753 IDADVTKVVVTVA
+2753 
-2766 HDGKNQQIELIKNGG
+2766 
-2781 VWRFTPG
+2781 
-2788 AAWTDGDYT
+2788 
-2797 LTVKVEDKAGNTN
+2797 
-2810 YSAPLTVTIDT
+2810 
-2821 QTSIDRIELL
+2821 
-2831 NDTGIVGDNL
+2831 
-2841 TNEARPQ
+2841 
-2848 FHITVPTDVNSVQ
+2848 
-2861 LSLDG
+2861 
-2866 GINWVNATLTSDG
+2866 
-2879 VWEYIWP
+2879 
-2886 TDLVENTYTLT
+2886 
-2897 VKATDVAGNTATETL
+2897 
-2912 NFIIDTTLSTP
+2912 
-2923 TITLD
+2923 
-2928 SADDSGTANDN
+2928 
-2939 KTNVKTPGFIIG
+2939 
-2951 GIDSDVTQVVVQVM
+2951 
-2965 RDGHSEEVELTQT
+2965 
-2978 NGQWRFVPGS
+2978 
-2988 AWTDGDYTLTVTV
+2988 
-3001 KDEAGNIRH
+3001 
-3010 SAPLTVTI
+3010 
-3018 DTQITID
+3018 ID

-3171 VLTATKGATGI
+3171 VLTATKDATGNWSVTPTGTWADGDYTLTVRVEDEAGNEKHSASLTVTVDTQITIDAIELVNDNGIPGDNMTNDAHPQFRVTVPGDVNEVSLSIDGGVTWVKATQSATPGVWNYTWPGTVPDGDYTLNVKATDNAGNTVTETLHFTIDTTLSVPVIVLNSADDTGVQGDNMTNSTQPTFALQHIDDDAVRVTVSVEHGGVTTTFDATKGVGGWSFTPTGAWADGDYTLSVSVEDKAGNTSHSASLTVTVDTQIAINNIELVNDSGIPDDNLTNNVRPHFQVKVPTDVNEVRLSIDGGKTWFNATQSATPGVWDYTWLADVGEGKHTLTVEATDKAGNQTTQKLDFIIDTMLSEPTIVLDSTDDSGTKGDNLTNANKPTFILGNIDADARYVTVEVQYGGTKEVLTATKGATGI

-3193 GDYTLTVRVE
+3193 GDYMLTVRVE

-3317 TRLSTPTIAM
+3317 TRLSTPTITM

-3349 IGNIDADAHSVILR
+3349 IGNIDSDAQSVILR

-3413 LVVTVDTQ
+3413 LIVTVDTQ

-3461 SIDGGANWVSATQGI
+3461 SIDGGANWVSAAQGI

-3614 VTVDTQIAIDRIEL
+3614 VTVDTQIAIDHIEL

-3716 ITLLTPTIELAPDQ
+3716 ITLMTPTIELAPDQ

-3848 VFDIHQVD
+3848 VFDIRQVD

-4309 RIEIDTQVQIDSV
+4309 KIEIDTQVQIDSV

-4384 DGHYTLHVQAT
+4384 DGHYTLHGQAT

-4532 SVTTPRF
+4532 SVTKPRF

-4558 SYSVTAN
+4558 SYPVTAN

-4833 TLIGSTLPN
+4833 TLVGNTLPN
-4842 TIVSIY
+4842 AIVSIY

-4970 YELTFK
+4970 YVLTFK

-5039 NPQGVVI
+5039 SPQGVVI

-5080 SQQKEILIEH
+5080 SQQKDILIEH

-5406 PTFSIFGEMNQSVQ
+5406 PTFSISGEMNQSVQ

-5538 EKGHWQ
+5538 DKGHWQ

-5578 VDTHIKVFTS
+5578 VDTHIQVFTS

-5598 TEWWSNSDLI
+5598 TDWWSNSSTI
-5608 TMRGTGEIGATVS
+5608 TMRGMGEIGATVS

-5635 ATGRWE
+5635 ANGQWE
-5641 LSTDKLPEGTY
+5641 LSTDQLPEGKY
-5652 DISLVIEDSAGNRW
+5652 DITLSIEDNAGNRK
-5666 EDVRE
+5666 EEVHE

-5706 IITDSE
+5706 IITDSN

-5987 TVNAESATHLRTE
+5987 TVNAESATHLRTV
-6000 PSAAEESVVKVTAY
+6000 PSAAEESVVKETAY

-6105 ADIVNAMNVRGK
+6105 ADIVNAMNARGK

>member
-243 LALAAESN
+243 LALATESN

-623 VIDTIAPVPP
+623 VIDTVAPVPP
-633 TVSLEDYVVLPN
+633 TVSLEDFVVLPN

-1027 SLSPDSDSGISDD
+1027 SLSPDSDSGVSDD

-1064 WDAMSD
+1064 WDAASD

-1105 IAGNKANSAIFDF
+1105 IAGNKANSAVFDF

-1203 KVEDKAGNTN
+1203 KVEDKAGNTS

-1384 WTFTPPTSW
+1384 WSFTPTGAW

-1438 PDDNLTNNV
+1438 PNDNLTNNV

-1479 TPGVW
+1479 TPGAW

-1494 GGYTLTVEATDE
+1494 GGYTLTVEATDK
-1506 AGNKA
+1506 AGNKT
-1511 TQTLDFT
+1511 TQELDFT

-2122 EPTIVLDNTDDSGTK
+2122 EPTIVLDSTDDSGTK
-2137 GDHLTNVNKP
+2137 GDNLTNVNKP

-2322 STPVIVLD
+2322 SVPVIVLN
-2330 SADDSGVHGDNMTNH
+2330 SADDTGVQGDNMTNS

-2370 VTTTFDATKDAGG
+2370 VTTTFDATKGTGG
-2383 WTFTPTGAWADG
+2383 WSFTPTGAWADG

-2450 QVTVPTDVN
+2450 QVKVPMDVN
-2459 VVRLSIDG
+2459 
-2467 GKTWFNATQS
+2467 
-2477 ATPGV
+2477 
-2482 WDYIWPDDVADGG
+2482 
-2495 YTLTVEATDEAGNKA
+2495 E
-2510 TQTLD
+2510 
-2515 FTIDTTLSV
+2515 
-2524 PTLSLDS
+2524 
-2531 ADDSGIAGDNITNV
+2531 
-2545 KTPGFTLNNIDTDV
+2545 
-2559 SRVIVEV
+2559 
-2566 MHNGIKQEVPLVQT
+2566 
-2580 GGQWRFAPTSDWADG
+2580 
-2595 DYILTVKVEDRAGN
+2595 
-2609 VKQSA
+2609 
-2614 PLTVTVDTHIAI
+2614 
-2626 DRIELVNDSGIP
+2626 
-2638 GDNLT
+2638 
-2643 NEARP
+2643 
-2648 HFQVTVPADVNGV
+2648 
-2661 RLSIDG
+2661 
-2667 GKTWFDATQSAT
+2667 
-2679 SGVWDYTWLTN
+2679 
-2690 VANGPHTLMVEAS
+2690 
-2703 DKAGNKTTQKLDFT
+2703 
-2717 IDTILSEPTI
+2717 
-2727 TLDSADDSAAGDNIT
+2727 
-2742 NVKMPGFTLGN
+2742 
-2753 IDADVTKVVVTVA
+2753 
-2766 HDGKNQQIELIKNGG
+2766 
-2781 VWRFTPG
+2781 
-2788 AAWTDGDYT
+2788 
-2797 LTVKVEDKAGNTN
+2797 
-2810 YSAPLTVTIDT
+2810 
-2821 QTSIDRIELL
+2821 
-2831 NDTGIVGDNL
+2831 
-2841 TNEARPQ
+2841 
-2848 FHITVPTDVNSVQ
+2848 
-2861 LSLDG
+2861 
-2866 GINWVNATLTSDG
+2866 
-2879 VWEYIWP
+2879 
-2886 TDLVENTYTLT
+2886 
-2897 VKATDVAGNTATETL
+2897 
-2912 NFIIDTTLSTP
+2912 
-2923 TITLD
+2923 
-2928 SADDSGTANDN
+2928 
-2939 KTNVKTPGFIIG
+2939 
-2951 GIDSDVTQVVVQVM
+2951 
-2965 RDGHSEEVELTQT
+2965 
-2978 NGQWRFVPGS
+2978 
-2988 AWTDGDYTLTVTV
+2988 
-3001 KDEAGNIRH
+3001 
-3010 SAPLTVTI
+3010 
-3018 DTQITID
+3018 
-3025 HIELVNDSGIPDDNL
+3025 
-3040 TNNVRPHFQVTVP
+3040 
-3053 TDVNV
+3053 

-3102 KAGNKTTQQLDFIID
+3102 KAGNQTTQKLDFIID

-3127 DNTDDSGTK
+3127 DSTDDSGTK

-3141 NVNKPTFLLGNI
+3141 NANKPTFILGNI

-3162 EVQHGGTKE
+3162 EVQYGGTKE

-3317 TRLSTPTIAM
+3317 TRLSTPTITM

-3349 IGNIDADAHSVILR
+3349 IGNIDSDAQSVILR

-3413 LVVTVDTQ
+3413 LIVTVDTQ

-3461 SIDGGANWVSATQGI
+3461 SIDGGANWVSAAQGI

-3614 VTVDTQIAIDRIEL
+3614 VTVDTQIAIDHIEL

-3716 ITLLTPTIELAPDQ
+3716 ITLMTPTIELAPDQ

-3745 PVFVLGSIDKDVR
+3745 PVFVLGSIEKDVR

-3848 VFDIHQVD
+3848 VFDIRQVD

-4532 SVTTPRF
+4532 SVTKPRF

-4558 SYSVTAN
+4558 SYPVTAN

-4833 TLIGSTLPN
+4833 TLVGNTLPN
-4842 TIVSIY
+4842 AIVSIY

-4970 YELTFK
+4970 YVLTFK

-5300 LITNHNKPV
+5300 LITSHNKPV

-5380 FIDNPAMVA
+5380 FIDNPVMMA

-5406 PTFSIFGEMNQSVQ
+5406 PAFSIYGEMNQSVQ

-5476 FNTTPVAID
+5476 LNTTPVAID

-5538 EKGHWQ
+5538 DKGHWQ

-5578 VDTHIKVFTS
+5578 VDTHIQVFTS

-5598 TEWWSNSDLI
+5598 TDWWSNSSTI
-5608 TMRGTGEIGATVS
+5608 TMRGMGEIGATVS

-5635 ATGRWE
+5635 ANGQWE
-5641 LSTDKLPEGTY
+5641 LSTDQLPEGKY
-5652 DISLVIEDSAGNRW
+5652 DITLSIEDNAGNRK
-5666 EDVRE
+5666 EEVHE

-5706 IITDSE
+5706 IITDSN

-5751 DVPLD
+5751 DVSLD

-5867 GEDNGASD
+5867 GEDNGVSD

-5904 HNGVTDIYQAT
+5904 HNGVTDTYQAT

-5932 NYTLSV
+5932 TYTLSV

-5987 TVNAESATHLRTE
+5987 TVNAESATHLRTV
-6000 PSAAEESVVKVTAY
+6000 PSAAEESVVKETAY

-6105 ADIVNAMNVRGK
+6105 ADIVNAMNARGK

>member
-39 ITTPRGSV
+39 ITTPHGSV

-428 DTIAPE
+428 DTIPPE

-442 SSDSGIKNDNITNST
+442 SSDSGIKNDNVTNST

-529 RISYFSAEIETTNDS
+529 RISYFSAEIETTDDS

-600 GINNLTFTVED
+600 GVNNLTFTVED

-623 VIDTIAPVPP
+623 VIDTVAPVPP
-633 TVSLEDYVVLPN
+633 TVSLEDFVVLPN

-1027 SLSPDSDSGISDD
+1027 SLSPDSDSGIADD

-1105 IAGNKANSAIFDF
+1105 IAGNKANSAVFDF

-1334 DTGIQGDNMTNSTQ
+1334 DTGVQGDNMTNRTQ

-1377 ATKGTGG
+1377 ATKGVGG
-1384 WTFTPPTSW
+1384 WSFTPTGAW

-1438 PDDNLTNNV
+1438 PNDNLTNNV

-1479 TPGVW
+1479 TTGVW

-2122 EPTIVLDNTDDSGTK
+2122 EPTIVLDSTDDSGTK
-2137 GDHLTNVNKP
+2137 GDNLTNVNKP

-2322 STPVIVLD
+2322 SVPVIVLN
-2330 SADDSGVHGDNMTNH
+2330 SADDTGVQGDNMTNS

-2370 VTTTFDATKDAGG
+2370 VTTTFDATKGVGG
-2383 WTFTPTGAWADG
+2383 WSFTPTGAWADG

-2450 QVTVPTDVN
+2450 QVKVPTDVN
-2459 VVRLSIDG
+2459 
-2467 GKTWFNATQS
+2467 
-2477 ATPGV
+2477 
-2482 WDYIWPDDVADGG
+2482 
-2495 YTLTVEATDEAGNKA
+2495 E
-2510 TQTLD
+2510 
-2515 FTIDTTLSV
+2515 
-2524 PTLSLDS
+2524 
-2531 ADDSGIAGDNITNV
+2531 
-2545 KTPGFTLNNIDTDV
+2545 
-2559 SRVIVEV
+2559 
-2566 MHNGIKQEVPLVQT
+2566 
-2580 GGQWRFAPTSDWADG
+2580 
-2595 DYILTVKVEDRAGN
+2595 
-2609 VKQSA
+2609 
-2614 PLTVTVDTHIAI
+2614 
-2626 DRIELVNDSGIP
+2626 
-2638 GDNLT
+2638 
-2643 NEARP
+2643 
-2648 HFQVTVPADVNGV
+2648 
-2661 RLSIDG
+2661 
-2667 GKTWFDATQSAT
+2667 
-2679 SGVWDYTWLTN
+2679 
-2690 VANGPHTLMVEAS
+2690 
-2703 DKAGNKTTQKLDFT
+2703 
-2717 IDTILSEPTI
+2717 
-2727 TLDSADDSAAGDNIT
+2727 
-2742 NVKMPGFTLGN
+2742 
-2753 IDADVTKVVVTVA
+2753 
-2766 HDGKNQQIELIKNGG
+2766 
-2781 VWRFTPG
+2781 
-2788 AAWTDGDYT
+2788 
-2797 LTVKVEDKAGNTN
+2797 
-2810 YSAPLTVTIDT
+2810 
-2821 QTSIDRIELL
+2821 
-2831 NDTGIVGDNL
+2831 
-2841 TNEARPQ
+2841 
-2848 FHITVPTDVNSVQ
+2848 
-2861 LSLDG
+2861 
-2866 GINWVNATLTSDG
+2866 
-2879 VWEYIWP
+2879 
-2886 TDLVENTYTLT
+2886 
-2897 VKATDVAGNTATETL
+2897 
-2912 NFIIDTTLSTP
+2912 
-2923 TITLD
+2923 
-2928 SADDSGTANDN
+2928 
-2939 KTNVKTPGFIIG
+2939 
-2951 GIDSDVTQVVVQVM
+2951 
-2965 RDGHSEEVELTQT
+2965 
-2978 NGQWRFVPGS
+2978 
-2988 AWTDGDYTLTVTV
+2988 
-3001 KDEAGNIRH
+3001 
-3010 SAPLTVTI
+3010 
-3018 DTQITID
+3018 
-3025 HIELVNDSGIPDDNL
+3025 
-3040 TNNVRPHFQVTVP
+3040 
-3053 TDVNV
+3053 

-3102 KAGNKTTQQLDFIID
+3102 KAGNQTTQKLDFIID
-3117 TLLSEPTIVL
+3117 TMLSEPTIVL
-3127 DNTDDSGTK
+3127 DSTDDSGTK

-3141 NVNKPTFLLGNI
+3141 NANKPTFILGNI

-3162 EVQHGGTKE
+3162 EVQYGGTKE

-3317 TRLSTPTIAM
+3317 TRLSTPTITM

-3349 IGNIDADAHSVILR
+3349 IGNIDSDAQSVILR

-3413 LVVTVDTQ
+3413 LIVTVDTQ

-3461 SIDGGANWVSATQGI
+3461 SIDGGANWVSAAQGI

-3519 STPTIALDSTDD
+3519 STPTIVLDSTDD

-3614 VTVDTQIAIDRIEL
+3614 VTVDTQIAIDHIEL

-3716 ITLLTPTIELAPDQ
+3716 ITLMTPTIELAPDQ

-3848 VFDIHQVD
+3848 VFDIRQVD

-4154 ITHVRVK
+4154 ITQVRVK

-4181 NVGSALPDGQH
+4181 NVGSALPDGKH

-4437 SPRFEISAREPLQSV
+4437 SPRFEISAREQLQSV

-4532 SVTTPRF
+4532 SVTKPRF

-4558 SYSVTAN
+4558 SYPVTAN

-4833 TLIGSTLPN
+4833 TLVGNTLPN
-4842 TIVSIY
+4842 AIVSIY

-4970 YELTFK
+4970 YVLTFK

-5039 NPQGVVI
+5039 SPQGVVI

-5080 SQQKEILIEH
+5080 SQQKDILIEH

-5406 PTFSIFGEMNQSVQ
+5406 PTFSISGEMNQSVQ

-5578 VDTHIKVFTS
+5578 VDTHIQVFTS

-5598 TEWWSNSDLI
+5598 TDWWSNSSTI
-5608 TMRGTGEIGATVS
+5608 TMRGMGEIGATVS

-5635 ATGRWE
+5635 ANGQWE
-5641 LSTDKLPEGTY
+5641 LSTDQLPEGKY
-5652 DISLVIEDSAGNRW
+5652 DITLSIEDNAGNRK
-5666 EDVRE
+5666 EEVHE

-5706 IITDSE
+5706 IITDSN

-5822 GTPLADGSYTIS
+5822 GTPLTDGSYTIS

-5932 NYTLSV
+5932 TYTLSV

-5987 TVNAESATHLRTE
+5987 TVNAESATHLRTV
-6000 PSAAEESVVKVTAY
+6000 PSAAEESVVKETAY

-6048 SIMFEGEEF
+6048 SVMFEGEEF

-6089 NDFLI
+6089 DDFLI

-6105 ADIVNAMNVRGK
+6105 ADIVNAMNARGK

>member
-39 ITTPRGSV
+39 ITTPHGSV

-119 KQLDDAENAKKEADK
+119 KQLDEAENAKKEADK

-442 SSDSGIKNDNITNST
+442 SSDSGIKNDSITNST

-529 RISYFSAEIETTNDS
+529 RISYFSAEIETTDDS

-600 GINNLTFTVED
+600 GVNNLTFTVED

-623 VIDTIAPVPP
+623 VIDTVAPVPP
-633 TVSLEDYVVLPN
+633 TVSLEDFVVLPN

-1064 WDAMSD
+1064 WDAASD

-1105 IAGNKANSAIFDF
+1105 IAGNKANSAVFDF

-1188 IPGNTWADGSYTLTV
+1188 TPGNTWADGSYTLTV

-1329 LDSAD
+1329 LNSAD
-1334 DTGIQGDNMTNSTQ
+1334 DTGVQDDNMTNSTQ

-1377 ATKGTGG
+1377 ATKGVGG
-1384 WTFTPPTSW
+1384 WSFTPTGAW

-1438 PDDNLTNNV
+1438 PNDNLTNNV

-1466 DGGKTWFNATQSA
+1466 DGGKTWFNATQNA

-1506 AGNKA
+1506 AGNKT

-1550 FTLNNIDTDVSRVI
+1550 FTLNNIDTDVSRVT

-1629 IELVNDSGIPGDN
+1629 IELVNDSGIPDDN

-1676 QSATSGVWDYTWLT
+1676 QSATPGVWDYTWLT

-1707 GNKTTQKLDFTIDTI
+1707 GNKTTQKLDFIIDTM

-2023 TIDHIELVNDSGIPD
+2023 AIDHIELVNDSGIPD

-2137 GDHLTNVNKP
+2137 GDNLTNVNKP

-2330 SADDSGVHGDNMTNH
+2330 SADDTGIQGDNMTNR
-2345 TQPTFA
+2345 TQPTFN

-2370 VTTTFDATKDAGG
+2370 VTTTFDATKGVGG
-2383 WTFTPTGAWADG
+2383 WTFTPPTSWGAG

-2445 VRPHF
+2445 VRPQF
-2450 QVTVPTDVN
+2450 QVKVPTDVN
-2459 VVRLSIDG
+2459 
-2467 GKTWFNATQS
+2467 
-2477 ATPGV
+2477 
-2482 WDYIWPDDVADGG
+2482 
-2495 YTLTVEATDEAGNKA
+2495 E
-2510 TQTLD
+2510 
-2515 FTIDTTLSV
+2515 
-2524 PTLSLDS
+2524 
-2531 ADDSGIAGDNITNV
+2531 
-2545 KTPGFTLNNIDTDV
+2545 
-2559 SRVIVEV
+2559 
-2566 MHNGIKQEVPLVQT
+2566 
-2580 GGQWRFAPTSDWADG
+2580 
-2595 DYILTVKVEDRAGN
+2595 
-2609 VKQSA
+2609 
-2614 PLTVTVDTHIAI
+2614 
-2626 DRIELVNDSGIP
+2626 
-2638 GDNLT
+2638 
-2643 NEARP
+2643 
-2648 HFQVTVPADVNGV
+2648 
-2661 RLSIDG
+2661 
-2667 GKTWFDATQSAT
+2667 
-2679 SGVWDYTWLTN
+2679 
-2690 VANGPHTLMVEAS
+2690 
-2703 DKAGNKTTQKLDFT
+2703 
-2717 IDTILSEPTI
+2717 
-2727 TLDSADDSAAGDNIT
+2727 
-2742 NVKMPGFTLGN
+2742 
-2753 IDADVTKVVVTVA
+2753 
-2766 HDGKNQQIELIKNGG
+2766 
-2781 VWRFTPG
+2781 
-2788 AAWTDGDYT
+2788 
-2797 LTVKVEDKAGNTN
+2797 
-2810 YSAPLTVTIDT
+2810 
-2821 QTSIDRIELL
+2821 
-2831 NDTGIVGDNL
+2831 
-2841 TNEARPQ
+2841 
-2848 FHITVPTDVNSVQ
+2848 
-2861 LSLDG
+2861 
-2866 GINWVNATLTSDG
+2866 
-2879 VWEYIWP
+2879 
-2886 TDLVENTYTLT
+2886 
-2897 VKATDVAGNTATETL
+2897 
-2912 NFIIDTTLSTP
+2912 
-2923 TITLD
+2923 
-2928 SADDSGTANDN
+2928 
-2939 KTNVKTPGFIIG
+2939 
-2951 GIDSDVTQVVVQVM
+2951 
-2965 RDGHSEEVELTQT
+2965 
-2978 NGQWRFVPGS
+2978 
-2988 AWTDGDYTLTVTV
+2988 
-3001 KDEAGNIRH
+3001 
-3010 SAPLTVTI
+3010 
-3018 DTQITID
+3018 
-3025 HIELVNDSGIPDDNL
+3025 
-3040 TNNVRPHFQVTVP
+3040 
-3053 TDVNV
+3053 

-3102 KAGNKTTQQLDFIID
+3102 KAGNQTTQKLDFIID
-3117 TLLSEPTIVL
+3117 TMLSEPTIVL
-3127 DNTDDSGTK
+3127 DSTDDSGTK

-3141 NVNKPTFLLGNI
+3141 NANKPTFILGNI

-3203 DDAGNVKY
+3203 DEAGNVKY

-3317 TRLSTPTIAM
+3317 TRLSTPTITM

-3349 IGNIDADAHSVILR
+3349 IGNIDSDAQSVILR

-3413 LVVTVDTQ
+3413 LIVTVDTQ

-3461 SIDGGANWVSATQGI
+3461 SIDGGANWVSAAQGI

-3614 VTVDTQIAIDRIEL
+3614 VTVDTQIAIDHIEL
-3628 VNDSGVPGDNVTKH
+3628 VNDSGVPGDNITKH

-3692 HTLTVEVTD
+3692 HTLIVEVTD
-3701 GAGNKMTETLNFTID
+3701 GAGNKMTGTLDFTID

-3848 VFDIHQVD
+3848 VFDIRQVD

-3910 KESAPFEVRIDTT
+3910 KESAPLEVRIDTT

-3958 VQVRVTLDGGA
+3958 IQVRVTLDGGA

-4181 NVGSALPDGQH
+4181 NVGSALPDGKH

-4309 RIEIDTQVQIDSV
+4309 QIEIDTQVQIDSV

-4532 SVTTPRF
+4532 SVTKPRF

-4558 SYSVTAN
+4558 SYPVTAN

-4618 SDTGNS
+4618 SDTGSS

-4655 SGREVLKQTI
+4655 SGREVLKHTI

-4724 DQHEATSLRPE
+4724 DQYEATSLRPE
-4735 FKGFAEAF
+4735 FKGLAEAF

-4833 TLIGSTLPN
+4833 TLVGNTLPN
-4842 TIVSIY
+4842 AIVSIY

-4970 YELTFK
+4970 YVLTFK

-5080 SQQKEILIEH
+5080 SQQKDILIEH

-5300 LITNHNKPV
+5300 LITSHNKPV

-5380 FIDNPAMVA
+5380 FIDNPVMMA

-5406 PTFSIFGEMNQSVQ
+5406 PAFSIYGEMNQSVQ

-5471 FTIDT
+5471 FAIDT

-5538 EKGHWQ
+5538 DKGHWQ

-5578 VDTHIKVFTS
+5578 VDTHIQVFTS

-5598 TEWWSNSDLI
+5598 TDWWSNSSTI
-5608 TMRGTGEIGATVS
+5608 TMRGMGEIGATVS

-5635 ATGRWE
+5635 ANGQWE
-5641 LSTDKLPEGTY
+5641 LSTDQLPEGKY
-5652 DISLVIEDSAGNRW
+5652 DITLSIEDNAGNRK
-5666 EDVRE
+5666 EEVHE

-5706 IITDSE
+5706 IITDSN

-5756 IMKEVPVI
+5756 IMKETPVI

-5773 TVGDNITRDKQPTF
+5773 TVGDNITRDNQPTF

-5867 GEDNGASD
+5867 GEGNGASD
-5875 SDNVTNHTQPKFTL
+5875 SDNVTNHNHTQPKFTL

-5932 NYTLSV
+5932 TYTLSV
-5938 TVVDRAGNSQQSA
+5938 TVVDRAGNSLQSA
-5951 SLAVTVDST
+5951 SLEVTVDST

-5972 SDDATA
+5972 SDDATP

-5987 TVNAESATHLRTE
+5987 TVNAESATHLRTV
-6000 PSAAEESVVKVTAY
+6000 PSAAEESVVKETAY

-6048 SIMFEGEEF
+6048 SVMFEGEEF

-6075 DGEYTMDVKFIDKD
+6075 DGEYTMDVKFLDKD
-6089 NDFLI
+6089 DDFLI

-6105 ADIVNAMNVRGK
+6105 ADIVNAMNARGK

-6133 NNNGAIDVFA
+6133 NNNGAIEVFA

>member
-39 ITTPRGSV
+39 ITTPHGSV

-119 KQLDDAENAKKEADK
+119 KQLDEAENAKKEADK

-442 SSDSGIKNDNITNST
+442 SSDSGIKNDSITNST

-529 RISYFSAEIETTNDS
+529 RISYFSAEIETTDDS

-600 GINNLTFTVED
+600 GVNNLTFTVED

-623 VIDTIAPVPP
+623 VIDTVAPVPP
-633 TVSLEDYVVLPN
+633 TVSLEDFVVLPN

-1027 SLSPDSDSGISDD
+1027 SLSPDSDSGIADD

-1105 IAGNKANSAIFDF
+1105 IAGNKANSAVFDF

-1147 NKPGFAISGVDADA
+1147 NKPGFAISGVDTDA

-1188 IPGNTWADGSYTLTV
+1188 TPGNTWADGSYTLTV
-1203 KVEDKAGNTN
+1203 KVEDKAGNTS

-1329 LDSAD
+1329 LNSAD
-1334 DTGIQGDNMTNSTQ
+1334 DTGVQGDNMTNRTQ

-1438 PDDNLTNNV
+1438 PNDNLTNNV

-1700 VEASDKA
+1700 VEATDKA

-2108 TTQQLDFIIDTLLS
+2108 TTQQLDFIVDTLLS
-2122 EPTIVLDNTDDSGTK
+2122 EPTIVLDSTDDSGTK
-2137 GDHLTNVNKP
+2137 GDNLTNVNKP

-2330 SADDSGVHGDNMTNH
+2330 SADDTGIQGDNMTNR
-2345 TQPTFA
+2345 TQPTFN

-2370 VTTTFDATKDAGG
+2370 VTTTFDATKGVGG
-2383 WTFTPTGAWADG
+2383 WTFTPPTSWGAG

-2445 VRPHF
+2445 VRPQF
-2450 QVTVPTDVN
+2450 QVKVPTDVN
-2459 VVRLSIDG
+2459 
-2467 GKTWFNATQS
+2467 
-2477 ATPGV
+2477 
-2482 WDYIWPDDVADGG
+2482 
-2495 YTLTVEATDEAGNKA
+2495 E
-2510 TQTLD
+2510 
-2515 FTIDTTLSV
+2515 
-2524 PTLSLDS
+2524 
-2531 ADDSGIAGDNITNV
+2531 
-2545 KTPGFTLNNIDTDV
+2545 
-2559 SRVIVEV
+2559 
-2566 MHNGIKQEVPLVQT
+2566 
-2580 GGQWRFAPTSDWADG
+2580 
-2595 DYILTVKVEDRAGN
+2595 
-2609 VKQSA
+2609 
-2614 PLTVTVDTHIAI
+2614 
-2626 DRIELVNDSGIP
+2626 
-2638 GDNLT
+2638 
-2643 NEARP
+2643 
-2648 HFQVTVPADVNGV
+2648 
-2661 RLSIDG
+2661 
-2667 GKTWFDATQSAT
+2667 
-2679 SGVWDYTWLTN
+2679 
-2690 VANGPHTLMVEAS
+2690 
-2703 DKAGNKTTQKLDFT
+2703 
-2717 IDTILSEPTI
+2717 
-2727 TLDSADDSAAGDNIT
+2727 
-2742 NVKMPGFTLGN
+2742 
-2753 IDADVTKVVVTVA
+2753 
-2766 HDGKNQQIELIKNGG
+2766 
-2781 VWRFTPG
+2781 
-2788 AAWTDGDYT
+2788 
-2797 LTVKVEDKAGNTN
+2797 
-2810 YSAPLTVTIDT
+2810 
-2821 QTSIDRIELL
+2821 
-2831 NDTGIVGDNL
+2831 
-2841 TNEARPQ
+2841 
-2848 FHITVPTDVNSVQ
+2848 
-2861 LSLDG
+2861 
-2866 GINWVNATLTSDG
+2866 
-2879 VWEYIWP
+2879 
-2886 TDLVENTYTLT
+2886 
-2897 VKATDVAGNTATETL
+2897 
-2912 NFIIDTTLSTP
+2912 
-2923 TITLD
+2923 
-2928 SADDSGTANDN
+2928 
-2939 KTNVKTPGFIIG
+2939 
-2951 GIDSDVTQVVVQVM
+2951 
-2965 RDGHSEEVELTQT
+2965 
-2978 NGQWRFVPGS
+2978 
-2988 AWTDGDYTLTVTV
+2988 
-3001 KDEAGNIRH
+3001 
-3010 SAPLTVTI
+3010 
-3018 DTQITID
+3018 
-3025 HIELVNDSGIPDDNL
+3025 
-3040 TNNVRPHFQVTVP
+3040 
-3053 TDVNV
+3053 

-3102 KAGNKTTQQLDFIID
+3102 KAGNQTTQKLDFIID

-3127 DNTDDSGTK
+3127 DNTDDSGIK

-3141 NVNKPTFLLGNI
+3141 NANKPTFLLGNI

-3162 EVQHGGTKE
+3162 EVQHGSTKE

-3203 DDAGNVKY
+3203 DEAGNVKY

-3317 TRLSTPTIAM
+3317 TRLSTPTITM

-3349 IGNIDADAHSVILR
+3349 IGNIDSDAQSVILR

-3413 LVVTVDTQ
+3413 LIVTVDTQ

-3450 TVPADVNSVQL
+3450 TVPVDVNSVQL
-3461 SIDGGANWVSATQGI
+3461 SIDGGANWVSAAQGI

-3614 VTVDTQIAIDRIEL
+3614 VTVDTQIAIDHIEL

-3692 HTLTVEVTD
+3692 HTLIVEVTD
-3701 GAGNKMTETLNFTID
+3701 GAGNKMTGTLDFTID

-3848 VFDIHQVD
+3848 VFDIRQVD

-3910 KESAPFEVRIDTT
+3910 KESAPLEVRIDTT

-3958 VQVRVTLDGGA
+3958 IQVRVTLDGGA

-3997 RVEATDEAGN
+3997 RVEATDQAGN

-4181 NVGSALPDGQH
+4181 NVGSALPDGKH

-4309 RIEIDTQVQIDSV
+4309 QIEIDTQVQIDSV

-4532 SVTTPRF
+4532 SVTKPRF

-4558 SYSVTAN
+4558 SYPVTAN

-4618 SDTGNS
+4618 SDTGSS

-4655 SGREVLKQTI
+4655 SGREVLKHTI

-4724 DQHEATSLRPE
+4724 DQYEATSLRPE
-4735 FKGFAEAF
+4735 FKGLAEAF

-4833 TLIGSTLPN
+4833 TLVGNTLPN
-4842 TIVSIY
+4842 AIVSIY

-4893 STAVDVTIDTEVAE
+4893 STAVDLTIDTEVAE

-5380 FIDNPAMVA
+5380 FIDNPVMMA

-5406 PTFSIFGEMNQSVQ
+5406 PAFSIYGEMNQSVQ

-5476 FNTTPVAID
+5476 LNTTPVAID

-5538 EKGHWQ
+5538 DKGHWQ

-5578 VDTHIKVFTS
+5578 VDTHIQVFTS

-5598 TEWWSNSDLI
+5598 TDWWSNSSTI
-5608 TMRGTGEIGATVS
+5608 TMRGMGEIGATVS

-5635 ATGRWE
+5635 ANGQWE
-5641 LSTDKLPEGTY
+5641 LSTDQLPEGKY
-5652 DISLVIEDSAGNRW
+5652 DITLSIEDNAGNRK
-5666 EDVRE
+5666 EEVHE

-5706 IITDSE
+5706 IITDSN

-5756 IMKEVPVI
+5756 IMKETPVI

-5773 TVGDNITRDKQPTF
+5773 TVGDNITRDNQPTF

-5867 GEDNGASD
+5867 GEGNGASD
-5875 SDNVTNHTQPKFTL
+5875 SDNVTNHNHTQPKFTL

-5932 NYTLSV
+5932 TYTLSV
-5938 TVVDRAGNSQQSA
+5938 TVVDRAGNSLQSA
-5951 SLAVTVDST
+5951 LLEVTVDST

-5972 SDDATA
+5972 SDDATP

-5987 TVNAESATHLRTE
+5987 TVNAESATHLRTV
-6000 PSAAEESVVKVTAY
+6000 PSAAEESVVKETAY

-6048 SIMFEGEEF
+6048 SVMFEGEEF

-6089 NDFLI
+6089 DDFLI

-6105 ADIVNAMNVRGK
+6105 ADIVNAMNARGK

>member
-428 DTIAPE
+428 DTIPPE

-633 TVSLEDYVVLPN
+633 TVSLEDFVVLPN

-1027 SLSPDSDSGISDD
+1027 SLSPDSDSGIADD

-1105 IAGNKANSAIFDF
+1105 IAGNKANSAVFDF

-1188 IPGNTWADGSYTLTV
+1188 TPGNTWADGSYTLTV
-1203 KVEDKAGNTN
+1203 KVEDKAGNTS

-1329 LDSAD
+1329 LNSAD
-1334 DTGIQGDNMTNSTQ
+1334 DTGVQGDNMTNRTQ

-1479 TPGVW
+1479 TPGAW

-1494 GGYTLTVEATDE
+1494 GGYTLTVEATDK
-1506 AGNKA
+1506 AGNKT
-1511 TQTLDFT
+1511 TQELDFT

-1707 GNKTTQKLDFTIDTI
+1707 GNKTTQKLDFIIDTL

-2122 EPTIVLDNTDDSGTK
+2122 EPTIVLDSTDDSGTK
-2137 GDHLTNVNKP
+2137 GDNLTNVNKP

-2322 STPVIVLD
+2322 SVPVIVLN
-2330 SADDSGVHGDNMTNH
+2330 SADDTGVQGDNMTNS

-2370 VTTTFDATKDAGG
+2370 VTTTFDATKGVGG
-2383 WTFTPTGAWADG
+2383 WSFTPTGAWADG

-2450 QVTVPTDVN
+2450 QVKVPTDVN
-2459 VVRLSIDG
+2459 
-2467 GKTWFNATQS
+2467 
-2477 ATPGV
+2477 
-2482 WDYIWPDDVADGG
+2482 
-2495 YTLTVEATDEAGNKA
+2495 E
-2510 TQTLD
+2510 
-2515 FTIDTTLSV
+2515 
-2524 PTLSLDS
+2524 
-2531 ADDSGIAGDNITNV
+2531 
-2545 KTPGFTLNNIDTDV
+2545 
-2559 SRVIVEV
+2559 
-2566 MHNGIKQEVPLVQT
+2566 
-2580 GGQWRFAPTSDWADG
+2580 
-2595 DYILTVKVEDRAGN
+2595 
-2609 VKQSA
+2609 
-2614 PLTVTVDTHIAI
+2614 
-2626 DRIELVNDSGIP
+2626 
-2638 GDNLT
+2638 
-2643 NEARP
+2643 
-2648 HFQVTVPADVNGV
+2648 
-2661 RLSIDG
+2661 
-2667 GKTWFDATQSAT
+2667 
-2679 SGVWDYTWLTN
+2679 
-2690 VANGPHTLMVEAS
+2690 
-2703 DKAGNKTTQKLDFT
+2703 
-2717 IDTILSEPTI
+2717 
-2727 TLDSADDSAAGDNIT
+2727 
-2742 NVKMPGFTLGN
+2742 
-2753 IDADVTKVVVTVA
+2753 
-2766 HDGKNQQIELIKNGG
+2766 
-2781 VWRFTPG
+2781 
-2788 AAWTDGDYT
+2788 
-2797 LTVKVEDKAGNTN
+2797 
-2810 YSAPLTVTIDT
+2810 
-2821 QTSIDRIELL
+2821 
-2831 NDTGIVGDNL
+2831 
-2841 TNEARPQ
+2841 
-2848 FHITVPTDVNSVQ
+2848 
-2861 LSLDG
+2861 
-2866 GINWVNATLTSDG
+2866 
-2879 VWEYIWP
+2879 
-2886 TDLVENTYTLT
+2886 
-2897 VKATDVAGNTATETL
+2897 
-2912 NFIIDTTLSTP
+2912 
-2923 TITLD
+2923 
-2928 SADDSGTANDN
+2928 
-2939 KTNVKTPGFIIG
+2939 
-2951 GIDSDVTQVVVQVM
+2951 
-2965 RDGHSEEVELTQT
+2965 
-2978 NGQWRFVPGS
+2978 
-2988 AWTDGDYTLTVTV
+2988 
-3001 KDEAGNIRH
+3001 
-3010 SAPLTVTI
+3010 
-3018 DTQITID
+3018 
-3025 HIELVNDSGIPDDNL
+3025 
-3040 TNNVRPHFQVTVP
+3040 
-3053 TDVNV
+3053 

-3102 KAGNKTTQQLDFIID
+3102 KAGNQTTQKLDFIID
-3117 TLLSEPTIVL
+3117 TMLSEPTIVL
-3127 DNTDDSGTK
+3127 DSTDDSGTK

-3141 NVNKPTFLLGNI
+3141 NANKPTFILGNI

-3162 EVQHGGTKE
+3162 EVQYGGTKE

-3317 TRLSTPTIAM
+3317 TRLSTPTITM

-3349 IGNIDADAHSVILR
+3349 IGNIDSDAQSVILR

-3413 LVVTVDTQ
+3413 LIVTVDTQ

-3461 SIDGGANWVSATQGI
+3461 SIDGGANWVSAAQGI

-3614 VTVDTQIAIDRIEL
+3614 VTVDTQIAIDHIEL

-3716 ITLLTPTIELAPDQ
+3716 ITLMTPTIELAPDQ

-3848 VFDIHQVD
+3848 VFDIRQVD

-4309 RIEIDTQVQIDSV
+4309 KIEIDTQVQIDSV

-4532 SVTTPRF
+4532 SVTKPRF

-4558 SYSVTAN
+4558 SYPVTAN

-4833 TLIGSTLPN
+4833 TLVGNTLPN
-4842 TIVSIY
+4842 AIVSIY

-4970 YELTFK
+4970 YVLTFK

-5039 NPQGVVI
+5039 SPQGVVI

-5080 SQQKEILIEH
+5080 SQQKDILIEH

-5344 DNALKDGEY
+5344 DNVLKDGEY

-5406 PTFSIFGEMNQSVQ
+5406 PTFSISGEMNQSVQ

-5578 VDTHIKVFTS
+5578 VDTHIQVFTS

-5598 TEWWSNSDLI
+5598 TDWWSNSSTI
-5608 TMRGTGEIGATVS
+5608 TMRGMGEIGATVS

-5635 ATGRWE
+5635 ANGQWE
-5641 LSTDKLPEGTY
+5641 LSTDQLPEGKY
-5652 DISLVIEDSAGNRW
+5652 DITLSIEDNAGNRK
-5666 EDVRE
+5666 EEVHE

-5706 IITDSE
+5706 IITDSN

-5751 DVPLD
+5751 DVSLD

-5867 GEDNGASD
+5867 GEDNGVSD

-5904 HNGVTDIYQAT
+5904 HNGVTDTYQAT

-5932 NYTLSV
+5932 TYTLSV

-5987 TVNAESATHLRTE
+5987 TVNAESATHLRTV
-6000 PSAAEESVVKVTAY
+6000 PSAAEESVVKETAY

-6094 KEKTFSVDHSS
+6094 KEKTFS
-6105 ADIVNAMNVRGK
+6105 
-6117 TEDDI
+6117 
-6122 NDSPSTSSVGH
+6122 
-6133 NNNGAIDVFA
+6133 
-6143 VNEVTLPVDNQ
+6143 
-6154 EEHA
+6154 

>member
-428 DTIAPE
+428 DTIPPE

-633 TVSLEDYVVLPN
+633 TVSLEDFVVLPN

-1027 SLSPDSDSGISDD
+1027 SLSPDSDSGIADD

-1105 IAGNKANSAIFDF
+1105 IAGNKANSAVFDF

-1384 WTFTPPTSW
+1384 WSFTPTGAW

-1438 PDDNLTNNV
+1438 PNDNLTNNV

-1479 TPGVW
+1479 TTGVW

-1540 DNITNVKTPG
+1540 DNITSVKTPG

-1564 VEVMH
+1564 AEVMH

-1629 IELVNDSGIPGDN
+1629 IELVNDSGIPDDN

-1700 VEASDKA
+1700 VEATDKA
-1707 GNKTTQKLDFTIDTI
+1707 GNKTTQKLDFIIDTL

-2010 HSAPLTVTIDTQI
+2010 HSALLTVTIDTQI
-2023 TIDHIELVNDSGIPD
+2023 AIDHIELVNDSGIPD

-2122 EPTIVLDNTDDSGTK
+2122 EPTIVLDSTDDSGTK

-2330 SADDSGVHGDNMTNH
+2330 SADDTGIQGDNMTNR
-2345 TQPTFA
+2345 TQPTFN

-2482 WDYIWPDDVADGG
+2482 WDY
-2495 YTLTVEATDEAGNKA
+2495 
-2510 TQTLD
+2510 
-2515 FTIDTTLSV
+2515 
-2524 PTLSLDS
+2524 
-2531 ADDSGIAGDNITNV
+2531 
-2545 KTPGFTLNNIDTDV
+2545 
-2559 SRVIVEV
+2559 
-2566 MHNGIKQEVPLVQT
+2566 
-2580 GGQWRFAPTSDWADG
+2580 
-2595 DYILTVKVEDRAGN
+2595 
-2609 VKQSA
+2609 
-2614 PLTVTVDTHIAI
+2614 
-2626 DRIELVNDSGIP
+2626 
-2638 GDNLT
+2638 
-2643 NEARP
+2643 
-2648 HFQVTVPADVNGV
+2648 
-2661 RLSIDG
+2661 
-2667 GKTWFDATQSAT
+2667 
-2679 SGVWDYTWLTN
+2679 
-2690 VANGPHTLMVEAS
+2690 
-2703 DKAGNKTTQKLDFT
+2703 
-2717 IDTILSEPTI
+2717 
-2727 TLDSADDSAAGDNIT
+2727 
-2742 NVKMPGFTLGN
+2742 
-2753 IDADVTKVVVTVA
+2753 
-2766 HDGKNQQIELIKNGG
+2766 
-2781 VWRFTPG
+2781 
-2788 AAWTDGDYT
+2788 
-2797 LTVKVEDKAGNTN
+2797 
-2810 YSAPLTVTIDT
+2810 
-2821 QTSIDRIELL
+2821 
-2831 NDTGIVGDNL
+2831 
-2841 TNEARPQ
+2841 
-2848 FHITVPTDVNSVQ
+2848 
-2861 LSLDG
+2861 
-2866 GINWVNATLTSDG
+2866 
-2879 VWEYIWP
+2879 
-2886 TDLVENTYTLT
+2886 
-2897 VKATDVAGNTATETL
+2897 
-2912 NFIIDTTLSTP
+2912 
-2923 TITLD
+2923 
-2928 SADDSGTANDN
+2928 
-2939 KTNVKTPGFIIG
+2939 
-2951 GIDSDVTQVVVQVM
+2951 
-2965 RDGHSEEVELTQT
+2965 
-2978 NGQWRFVPGS
+2978 
-2988 AWTDGDYTLTVTV
+2988 
-3001 KDEAGNIRH
+3001 
-3010 SAPLTVTI
+3010 
-3018 DTQITID
+3018 
-3025 HIELVNDSGIPDDNL
+3025 
-3040 TNNVRPHFQVTVP
+3040 
-3053 TDVNV
+3053 
-3058 VRLSIDGGKT
+3058 
-3068 WFNATQS
+3068 
-3075 ATPGVWDY
+3075 

-3102 KAGNKTTQQLDFIID
+3102 KAGNQTTQQLDFIID

-3391 DGSYTLTVEVTDN
+3391 DGSYTLTVEVQDN

-3519 STPTIALDSTDD
+3519 STPTIELDSTGD

-3945 AKPSFRID
+3945 TKPSFRID

-4558 SYSVTAN
+4558 SYPVTAN

-5538 EKGHWQ
+5538 DKGHWQ

-5578 VDTHIKVFTS
+5578 VDTHIQVFTS

-5598 TEWWSNSDLI
+5598 TDWWSNSSTI
-5608 TMRGTGEIGATVS
+5608 TMRGMGEIGATVS

-5635 ATGRWE
+5635 ANGQWE
-5641 LSTDKLPEGTY
+5641 LSTDQLPEGKY
-5652 DISLVIEDSAGNRW
+5652 DITLSIEDNAGNRK
-5666 EDVRE
+5666 EEVHE

-5706 IITDSE
+5706 IITDSN

-5932 NYTLSV
+5932 TYTLSV

-5960 VTVTADSQHDDA
+5960 VTVTADSQHNDA

-5987 TVNAESATHLRTE
+5987 TVNAESATHLRTV
-6000 PSAAEESVVKVTAY
+6000 PSVAEESVVKETAY

-6048 SIMFEGEEF
+6048 SVMFEGEEF

-6089 NDFLI
+6089 DDFLI

-6105 ADIVNAMNVRGK
+6105 ADIVNAMNARGK

>member
-39 ITTPRGSV
+39 ITTPHGSV

-633 TVSLEDYVVLPN
+633 TVSLEDFVVLPN

-1027 SLSPDSDSGISDD
+1027 SLSPDSDSGIADD

-1105 IAGNKANSAIFDF
+1105 IAGNKANSAVFDF

-1188 IPGNTWADGSYTLTV
+1188 TPGNTWADGSYTLTV
-1203 KVEDKAGNTN
+1203 KVEDKAGNTS

-1329 LDSAD
+1329 LNSAD
-1334 DTGIQGDNMTNSTQ
+1334 DTGVQGDNMTNSTQ

-1384 WTFTPPTSW
+1384 WSFTPTGAW

-1438 PDDNLTNNV
+1438 PNDNLTNNV

-1466 DGGKTWFNATQSA
+1466 DGGKTWFNATQNA

-1506 AGNKA
+1506 AGNKT

-1629 IELVNDSGIPGDN
+1629 IELVNDSGIPDDN

-2023 TIDHIELVNDSGIPD
+2023 AIDHIELVNDSGIPD
-2038 DNLTNNVRPHF
+2038 DNLTNEARPHF

-2108 TTQQLDFIIDTLLS
+2108 TTQQLDFIIDTMLS

-2137 GDHLTNVNKP
+2137 GDNLTNVNKP

-2226 DVIELVNDNGIP
+2226 DAIELVNDNGIP

-2330 SADDSGVHGDNMTNH
+2330 SADDTGIQGDNMTNR
-2345 TQPTFA
+2345 TQPTFN

-2370 VTTTFDATKDAGG
+2370 VTTTFDATKGVGG
-2383 WTFTPTGAWADG
+2383 WTFTPPTSWGAG

-2450 QVTVPTDVN
+2450 QVKVPTDVN
-2459 VVRLSIDG
+2459 
-2467 GKTWFNATQS
+2467 
-2477 ATPGV
+2477 
-2482 WDYIWPDDVADGG
+2482 
-2495 YTLTVEATDEAGNKA
+2495 E
-2510 TQTLD
+2510 
-2515 FTIDTTLSV
+2515 
-2524 PTLSLDS
+2524 
-2531 ADDSGIAGDNITNV
+2531 
-2545 KTPGFTLNNIDTDV
+2545 
-2559 SRVIVEV
+2559 
-2566 MHNGIKQEVPLVQT
+2566 
-2580 GGQWRFAPTSDWADG
+2580 
-2595 DYILTVKVEDRAGN
+2595 
-2609 VKQSA
+2609 
-2614 PLTVTVDTHIAI
+2614 
-2626 DRIELVNDSGIP
+2626 
-2638 GDNLT
+2638 
-2643 NEARP
+2643 
-2648 HFQVTVPADVNGV
+2648 
-2661 RLSIDG
+2661 
-2667 GKTWFDATQSAT
+2667 
-2679 SGVWDYTWLTN
+2679 
-2690 VANGPHTLMVEAS
+2690 
-2703 DKAGNKTTQKLDFT
+2703 
-2717 IDTILSEPTI
+2717 
-2727 TLDSADDSAAGDNIT
+2727 
-2742 NVKMPGFTLGN
+2742 
-2753 IDADVTKVVVTVA
+2753 
-2766 HDGKNQQIELIKNGG
+2766 
-2781 VWRFTPG
+2781 
-2788 AAWTDGDYT
+2788 
-2797 LTVKVEDKAGNTN
+2797 
-2810 YSAPLTVTIDT
+2810 
-2821 QTSIDRIELL
+2821 
-2831 NDTGIVGDNL
+2831 
-2841 TNEARPQ
+2841 
-2848 FHITVPTDVNSVQ
+2848 
-2861 LSLDG
+2861 
-2866 GINWVNATLTSDG
+2866 
-2879 VWEYIWP
+2879 
-2886 TDLVENTYTLT
+2886 
-2897 VKATDVAGNTATETL
+2897 
-2912 NFIIDTTLSTP
+2912 
-2923 TITLD
+2923 
-2928 SADDSGTANDN
+2928 
-2939 KTNVKTPGFIIG
+2939 
-2951 GIDSDVTQVVVQVM
+2951 
-2965 RDGHSEEVELTQT
+2965 
-2978 NGQWRFVPGS
+2978 
-2988 AWTDGDYTLTVTV
+2988 
-3001 KDEAGNIRH
+3001 
-3010 SAPLTVTI
+3010 
-3018 DTQITID
+3018 
-3025 HIELVNDSGIPDDNL
+3025 
-3040 TNNVRPHFQVTVP
+3040 
-3053 TDVNV
+3053 

-3102 KAGNKTTQQLDFIID
+3102 KAGNQTTQKLDFIID
-3117 TLLSEPTIVL
+3117 TMLSEPTIVL
-3127 DNTDDSGTK
+3127 DSTDDSGTK

-3141 NVNKPTFLLGNI
+3141 NANKPTFILGNI

-3162 EVQHGGTKE
+3162 EVQYGGTKE

-3413 LVVTVDTQ
+3413 LIVTVDTQ

-3461 SIDGGANWVSATQGI
+3461 SIDGGANWVSAAQGI

-3507 TQTLEFFIDTRL
+3507 TQTLEFFIDTQL

-3614 VTVDTQIAIDRIEL
+3614 VTVDTQIAIDHIEL

-3692 HTLTVEVTD
+3692 HTLIVEVTD
-3701 GAGNKMTETLNFTID
+3701 GAGNKMTGTLDFTID

-3848 VFDIHQVD
+3848 VFDIRQVD

-4309 RIEIDTQVQIDSV
+4309 KIEIDTQVQIDSV

-4532 SVTTPRF
+4532 SVTKPRF

-4558 SYSVTAN
+4558 SYPVTAN

-4893 STAVDVTIDTEVAE
+4893 STAVDLTIDTEVAE

-4970 YELTFK
+4970 YVLTFK

-5300 LITNHNKPV
+5300 LITSHNKPV

-5380 FIDNPAMVA
+5380 FIDNPVMMA

-5406 PTFSIFGEMNQSVQ
+5406 PAFSIYGEMNQSVQ

-5476 FNTTPVAID
+5476 LNTTPVAID

-5538 EKGHWQ
+5538 DKGHWQ

-5578 VDTHIKVFTS
+5578 VDTHIQVFTS

-5598 TEWWSNSDLI
+5598 TDWWSNSSTI
-5608 TMRGTGEIGATVS
+5608 TMRGMGEIGATVS

-5635 ATGRWE
+5635 ANGQWE
-5641 LSTDKLPEGTY
+5641 LSTDQLPEGKY
-5652 DISLVIEDSAGNRW
+5652 DITLSIEDNAGNRK
-5666 EDVRE
+5666 EEVHE

-5706 IITDSE
+5706 IITDSN

-5834 VIASDAAGNQKN
+5834 VVASDAAGNQKN

-5932 NYTLSV
+5932 TYTLSV

-5960 VTVTADSQHDDA
+5960 VTVTADSQHNDA

-5978 TAVTPPESE
+5978 IAVTPPESE
-5987 TVNAESATHLRTE
+5987 TVNAESATHLRTV
-6000 PSAAEESVVKVTAY
+6000 PSAAEESVVKETAY

-6048 SIMFEGEEF
+6048 SVMFEGEEF

-6089 NDFLI
+6089 DDFLI

-6105 ADIVNAMNVRGK
+6105 ADIVNAMNARGK

>member
-428 DTIAPE
+428 DTIPPE

-1064 WDAMSD
+1064 WDAASD

-1105 IAGNKANSAIFDF
+1105 IAGNKANSAVFDF

-1384 WTFTPPTSW
+1384 WSFTPTGAW

-1438 PDDNLTNNV
+1438 PNDNLTNNV

-1479 TPGVW
+1479 TPGAW

-1494 GGYTLTVEATDE
+1494 GGYTLTVEATDK
-1506 AGNKA
+1506 AGNKT
-1511 TQTLDFT
+1511 TQELDFT

-2023 TIDHIELVNDSGIPD
+2023 AIDHIELVNDSGIPD
-2038 DNLTNNVRPHF
+2038 DNLTNEARPHF

-2108 TTQQLDFIIDTLLS
+2108 TTQQLDFIIDTMLS

-2137 GDHLTNVNKP
+2137 GDNLTNVNKP

-2226 DVIELVNDNGIP
+2226 DAIELVNDNGIP

-2322 STPVIVLD
+2322 SVPVIVLN
-2330 SADDSGVHGDNMTNH
+2330 SADDTGVQGDNMTNSS
-2345 TQPTFA
+2345 QPTFA

-2370 VTTTFDATKDAGG
+2370 VTTTFDATKGVGG
-2383 WTFTPTGAWADG
+2383 WSFTPTGAWADG

-2450 QVTVPTDVN
+2450 QVKVPTDVN
-2459 VVRLSIDG
+2459 
-2467 GKTWFNATQS
+2467 
-2477 ATPGV
+2477 
-2482 WDYIWPDDVADGG
+2482 
-2495 YTLTVEATDEAGNKA
+2495 E
-2510 TQTLD
+2510 
-2515 FTIDTTLSV
+2515 
-2524 PTLSLDS
+2524 
-2531 ADDSGIAGDNITNV
+2531 
-2545 KTPGFTLNNIDTDV
+2545 
-2559 SRVIVEV
+2559 
-2566 MHNGIKQEVPLVQT
+2566 
-2580 GGQWRFAPTSDWADG
+2580 
-2595 DYILTVKVEDRAGN
+2595 
-2609 VKQSA
+2609 
-2614 PLTVTVDTHIAI
+2614 
-2626 DRIELVNDSGIP
+2626 
-2638 GDNLT
+2638 
-2643 NEARP
+2643 
-2648 HFQVTVPADVNGV
+2648 
-2661 RLSIDG
+2661 
-2667 GKTWFDATQSAT
+2667 
-2679 SGVWDYTWLTN
+2679 
-2690 VANGPHTLMVEAS
+2690 
-2703 DKAGNKTTQKLDFT
+2703 
-2717 IDTILSEPTI
+2717 
-2727 TLDSADDSAAGDNIT
+2727 
-2742 NVKMPGFTLGN
+2742 
-2753 IDADVTKVVVTVA
+2753 
-2766 HDGKNQQIELIKNGG
+2766 
-2781 VWRFTPG
+2781 
-2788 AAWTDGDYT
+2788 
-2797 LTVKVEDKAGNTN
+2797 
-2810 YSAPLTVTIDT
+2810 
-2821 QTSIDRIELL
+2821 
-2831 NDTGIVGDNL
+2831 
-2841 TNEARPQ
+2841 
-2848 FHITVPTDVNSVQ
+2848 
-2861 LSLDG
+2861 
-2866 GINWVNATLTSDG
+2866 
-2879 VWEYIWP
+2879 
-2886 TDLVENTYTLT
+2886 
-2897 VKATDVAGNTATETL
+2897 
-2912 NFIIDTTLSTP
+2912 
-2923 TITLD
+2923 
-2928 SADDSGTANDN
+2928 
-2939 KTNVKTPGFIIG
+2939 
-2951 GIDSDVTQVVVQVM
+2951 
-2965 RDGHSEEVELTQT
+2965 
-2978 NGQWRFVPGS
+2978 
-2988 AWTDGDYTLTVTV
+2988 
-3001 KDEAGNIRH
+3001 
-3010 SAPLTVTI
+3010 
-3018 DTQITID
+3018 
-3025 HIELVNDSGIPDDNL
+3025 
-3040 TNNVRPHFQVTVP
+3040 
-3053 TDVNV
+3053 

-3102 KAGNKTTQQLDFIID
+3102 KAGNQTTQKLDFIID
-3117 TLLSEPTIVL
+3117 TMLSEPTIVL
-3127 DNTDDSGTK
+3127 DSTDDSGTK

-3141 NVNKPTFLLGNI
+3141 NANKPTFILGNI

-3162 EVQHGGTKE
+3162 EVQYGGTKE

-3193 GDYTLTVRVE
+3193 GDYMLTVRVE

-3317 TRLSTPTIAM
+3317 TRLSTPTITM

-3349 IGNIDADAHSVILR
+3349 IGNIDSDAQSVILR

-3413 LVVTVDTQ
+3413 LIVTVDTQ

-3461 SIDGGANWVSATQGI
+3461 SIDGGANWVSAAQGI

-3614 VTVDTQIAIDRIEL
+3614 VTVDTQIAIDHIEL

-3716 ITLLTPTIELAPDQ
+3716 ITLMTPTIELAPDQ

-4309 RIEIDTQVQIDSV
+4309 KIEIDTQVQIDSV

-4465 GAGNK
+4465 GADNK

-4532 SVTTPRF
+4532 SATKPRF

-4558 SYSVTAN
+4558 SYPVTAN

-4893 STAVDVTIDTEVAE
+4893 STAVDLTIDTEVAE

-5300 LITNHNKPV
+5300 LITSHNKPV

-5380 FIDNPAMVA
+5380 FIDNPVMMA

-5406 PTFSIFGEMNQSVQ
+5406 PAFSIYGEMNQSVQ

-5476 FNTTPVAID
+5476 LNTTPVAID

-5578 VDTHIKVFTS
+5578 VDTHIQVFTS

-5598 TEWWSNSDLI
+5598 TDWWSNSSTI
-5608 TMRGTGEIGATVS
+5608 TMRGMGEIGATVS

-5635 ATGRWE
+5635 ANGQWE
-5641 LSTDKLPEGTY
+5641 LSTDQLPEGKY
-5652 DISLVIEDSAGNRW
+5652 DITLSIEDNAGNRK
-5666 EDVRE
+5666 EEVHE

-5706 IITDSE
+5706 IITDSN

-5751 DVPLD
+5751 DVSLD

-5867 GEDNGASD
+5867 GEDNGVSD

-5904 HNGVTDIYQAT
+5904 HNGVTDTYQAT

-5932 NYTLSV
+5932 TYTLSV

-5972 SDDATA
+5972 SDDATP
-5978 TAVTPPESE
+5978 TAVTPLESE
-5987 TVNAESATHLRTE
+5987 TVNAESDTHLRTV
-6000 PSAAEESVVKVTAY
+6000 PSAAEESVVKETAY

-6048 SIMFEGEEF
+6048 SVMFEGEEF

-6105 ADIVNAMNVRGK
+6105 ADIVNAMNARGK
-6117 TEDDI
+6117 AEDDI

>member
-119 KQLDDAENAKKEADK
+119 KQLDEAENAKKEADK

-154 EVQNSSKQIE
+154 EVQNSSKQME
-164 EMLQNFLA
+164 EMLQEFLA

-442 SSDSGIKNDNITNST
+442 SSDSGIKNDSITNST

-529 RISYFSAEIETTNDS
+529 RISYFSAEIETTDDS

-600 GINNLTFTVED
+600 GVNNLTFTIED

-623 VIDTIAPVPP
+623 VIDTVAPVPP
-633 TVSLEDYVVLPN
+633 TVSLEDFVVLPN

-1027 SLSPDSDSGISDD
+1027 SLSPDSDSGIADD

-1105 IAGNKANSAIFDF
+1105 IAGNKANSAVFDF

-1188 IPGNTWADGSYTLTV
+1188 TPGNTWADGSYTLTV

-1384 WTFTPPTSW
+1384 WSFTPTGAW

-1438 PDDNLTNNV
+1438 PNDNLTNNV

-1479 TPGVW
+1479 TPGAW

-1494 GGYTLTVEATDE
+1494 GGYTLTVEATDK
-1506 AGNKA
+1506 AGNKT
-1511 TQTLDFT
+1511 TQELDFT

-1550 FTLNNIDTDVSRVI
+1550 FTLNNIDTDVSRVT

-1676 QSATSGVWDYTWLT
+1676 QSATPGVWDYTWLT

-1707 GNKTTQKLDFTIDTI
+1707 GNKTTQKLDFIIDTM

-2023 TIDHIELVNDSGIPD
+2023 AIDHIELVNDSGIPD
-2038 DNLTNNVRPHF
+2038 DNLTN
-2049 QVTVPTDVNVVRL
+2049 
-2062 SIDGGK
+2062 
-2068 TWFNATQS
+2068 
-2076 ATPGVWD
+2076 
-2083 YTWLADVGEG
+2083 
-2093 KHTLTVEATDKAGNK
+2093 EA
-2108 TTQQLDFIIDTLLS
+2108 
-2122 EPTIVLDNTDDSGTK
+2122 
-2137 GDHLTNVNKP
+2137 
-2147 TFLLGNIDAD
+2147 
-2157 ARYVTV
+2157 
-2163 EVQHGGTKEVLTA
+2163 
-2176 TKDATGNW
+2176 
-2184 SVTPTGTWADGDYT
+2184 
-2198 LTVRVEDEAGNE
+2198 
-2210 KHSASLTVTV
+2210 
-2220 DTQITI
+2220 
-2226 DVIELVNDNGIP
+2226 
-2238 GDNMTNDAHPQFRV
+2238 
-2252 TVPGD
+2252 
-2257 VNEVSLSIDG
+2257 
-2267 GVTWVK
+2267 
-2273 ATQSATPGV
+2273 
-2282 WNYTWPGTVP
+2282 
-2292 DGDYTLNVKATDN
+2292 
-2305 AGNTVTE
+2305 
-2312 TLHFTIDTTL
+2312 
-2322 STPVIVLD
+2322 
-2330 SADDSGVHGDNMTNH
+2330 
-2345 TQPTFA
+2345 
-2351 LQHIDDDA
+2351 
-2359 VRVTV
+2359 
-2364 SVEHGG
+2364 
-2370 VTTTFDATKDAGG
+2370 
-2383 WTFTPTGAWADG
+2383 
-2395 DYTLSVSVE
+2395 
-2404 DKAGNTSHS
+2404 
-2413 ASLTVTV
+2413 
-2420 DTQIAINNIELV
+2420 
-2432 NDSGIPDDNLTNN
+2432 
-2445 VRPHF
+2445 
-2450 QVTVPTDVN
+2450 
-2459 VVRLSIDG
+2459 
-2467 GKTWFNATQS
+2467 
-2477 ATPGV
+2477 
-2482 WDYIWPDDVADGG
+2482 
-2495 YTLTVEATDEAGNKA
+2495 
-2510 TQTLD
+2510 
-2515 FTIDTTLSV
+2515 
-2524 PTLSLDS
+2524 
-2531 ADDSGIAGDNITNV
+2531 
-2545 KTPGFTLNNIDTDV
+2545 
-2559 SRVIVEV
+2559 
-2566 MHNGIKQEVPLVQT
+2566 
-2580 GGQWRFAPTSDWADG
+2580 
-2595 DYILTVKVEDRAGN
+2595 
-2609 VKQSA
+2609 
-2614 PLTVTVDTHIAI
+2614 
-2626 DRIELVNDSGIP
+2626 
-2638 GDNLT
+2638 
-2643 NEARP
+2643 
-2648 HFQVTVPADVNGV
+2648 
-2661 RLSIDG
+2661 
-2667 GKTWFDATQSAT
+2667 
-2679 SGVWDYTWLTN
+2679 
-2690 VANGPHTLMVEAS
+2690 
-2703 DKAGNKTTQKLDFT
+2703 
-2717 IDTILSEPTI
+2717 
-2727 TLDSADDSAAGDNIT
+2727 
-2742 NVKMPGFTLGN
+2742 
-2753 IDADVTKVVVTVA
+2753 
-2766 HDGKNQQIELIKNGG
+2766 
-2781 VWRFTPG
+2781 
-2788 AAWTDGDYT
+2788 
-2797 LTVKVEDKAGNTN
+2797 
-2810 YSAPLTVTIDT
+2810 
-2821 QTSIDRIELL
+2821 
-2831 NDTGIVGDNL
+2831 
-2841 TNEARPQ
+2841 
-2848 FHITVPTDVNSVQ
+2848 
-2861 LSLDG
+2861 
-2866 GINWVNATLTSDG
+2866 
-2879 VWEYIWP
+2879 
-2886 TDLVENTYTLT
+2886 
-2897 VKATDVAGNTATETL
+2897 
-2912 NFIIDTTLSTP
+2912 
-2923 TITLD
+2923 
-2928 SADDSGTANDN
+2928 
-2939 KTNVKTPGFIIG
+2939 
-2951 GIDSDVTQVVVQVM
+2951 
-2965 RDGHSEEVELTQT
+2965 
-2978 NGQWRFVPGS
+2978 
-2988 AWTDGDYTLTVTV
+2988 
-3001 KDEAGNIRH
+3001 
-3010 SAPLTVTI
+3010 
-3018 DTQITID
+3018 
-3025 HIELVNDSGIPDDNL
+3025 
-3040 TNNVRPHFQVTVP
+3040 RPHFQVTVP

-3171 VLTATKGATGI
+3171 VLTATKDATGNWSVTPTGTWADGDYTLTVRVEDEAGNEKHSASLTVTVDTQITIDAIELVNDNGIPGDNMTNDAHPQFRVTVPGDVNEVSLSIDGGVTWVKATQSATPGVWNYTWPGTVPDGDYTLNVKATDNAGNTVTETLHFTIDTTLSTPVIVLDSADDTGIQGDNMTNRTQPTFNLQHIDDDAVRVTVSVEHGGVTTTFDATKGVGGWTFTPPTSWGAGDYTLSVSVEDKAGNTSHSASLTVTVDTQIAINNIELVNDSGIPDDNLTNNVRPQFQVKVPTDVNEVRLSIDGGKTWFNATQSATPGVWDYTWLADVGEGKHTLTVEATDKAGNQTTQKLDFIIDTLLSEPTIVLDSTDDSGTKGDNLTNANKPTFLLGNIDADARYVTVEVQHGSTKEVLTATKGATGI

-3203 DDAGNVKY
+3203 DEAGNVKY

-3222 ITIDVIELVNDN
+3222 ITIDAIELVNDN

-3317 TRLSTPTIAM
+3317 TRLSTPTITM

-3349 IGNIDADAHSVILR
+3349 IGNIDSDAQSVILR

-3413 LVVTVDTQ
+3413 LIVTVDTQ

-3461 SIDGGANWVSATQGI
+3461 SIDGGANWVSAAQGI

-3489 DGKHT
+3489 DGKHI

-3614 VTVDTQIAIDRIEL
+3614 VTVDTQIAIDHIEL

-3692 HTLTVEVTD
+3692 HTLIVEVTD
-3701 GAGNKMTETLNFTID
+3701 GAGNKMTGTLDFTID

-3745 PVFVLGSIDKDVR
+3745 PIFVLGSIDKDVR

-3848 VFDIHQVD
+3848 VFDIRQVD

-3958 VQVRVTLDGGA
+3958 IQVRVTLDGGA

-3997 RVEATDEAGN
+3997 RVEATDQAGN

-4181 NVGSALPDGQH
+4181 NVGSALPDGKH

-4309 RIEIDTQVQIDSV
+4309 QIEIDTQVQIDSV

-4532 SVTTPRF
+4532 SVTKPRF

-4558 SYSVTAN
+4558 SYPVTAN

-4618 SDTGNS
+4618 SDTGSS

-4655 SGREVLKQTI
+4655 SGREVLKHTI

-4724 DQHEATSLRPE
+4724 DQYEATSLRPE
-4735 FKGFAEAF
+4735 FKGLAEAF

-4833 TLIGSTLPN
+4833 TLVGNTLPN
-4842 TIVSIY
+4842 AIVSIY

-4970 YELTFK
+4970 YVLTFK

-5080 SQQKEILIEH
+5080 SQQKDILIEH

-5300 LITNHNKPV
+5300 LITSHNKPV

-5380 FIDNPAMVA
+5380 FIDNPVMMA

-5406 PTFSIFGEMNQSVQ
+5406 PAFSIYGEMNQSVQ

-5538 EKGHWQ
+5538 DKGHWQ

-5578 VDTHIKVFTS
+5578 VDTHIQVFTS

-5598 TEWWSNSDLI
+5598 TDWWSNSSTI
-5608 TMRGTGEIGATVS
+5608 TMRGMGEIGATVS

-5635 ATGRWE
+5635 ANGQWE
-5641 LSTDKLPEGTY
+5641 LSTDQLPEGKY
-5652 DISLVIEDSAGNRW
+5652 DITLSIEDNAGNRK
-5666 EDVRE
+5666 EEVHE

-5706 IITDSE
+5706 IITDSN

-5756 IMKEVPVI
+5756 IMKETPVI

-5773 TVGDNITRDKQPTF
+5773 TVGDNITRDNQPTF

-5867 GEDNGASD
+5867 GEGNGASD
-5875 SDNVTNHTQPKFTL
+5875 SDNVTNHNHTQPKFTL

-5932 NYTLSV
+5932 TYTLSV
-5938 TVVDRAGNSQQSA
+5938 TVVDRAGNSLQSA
-5951 SLAVTVDST
+5951 SLEVTVDST

-5987 TVNAESATHLRTE
+5987 TVNAESATHLRTV
-6000 PSAAEESVVKVTAY
+6000 PSAAEESVVKETAY

-6048 SIMFEGEEF
+6048 SVMFEGEEF

-6089 NDFLI
+6089 DDFLI

-6105 ADIVNAMNVRGK
+6105 ADIVNAMNARGK

>member
-2122 EPTIVLDNTDDSGTK
+2122 EPTIVLDSTDDSGTK

-2163 EVQHGGTKEVLTA
+2163 EVQHDGTKEVLTA

-2482 WDYIWPDDVADGG
+2482 WDY
-2495 YTLTVEATDEAGNKA
+2495 
-2510 TQTLD
+2510 
-2515 FTIDTTLSV
+2515 
-2524 PTLSLDS
+2524 
-2531 ADDSGIAGDNITNV
+2531 
-2545 KTPGFTLNNIDTDV
+2545 
-2559 SRVIVEV
+2559 
-2566 MHNGIKQEVPLVQT
+2566 
-2580 GGQWRFAPTSDWADG
+2580 
-2595 DYILTVKVEDRAGN
+2595 
-2609 VKQSA
+2609 
-2614 PLTVTVDTHIAI
+2614 
-2626 DRIELVNDSGIP
+2626 
-2638 GDNLT
+2638 
-2643 NEARP
+2643 
-2648 HFQVTVPADVNGV
+2648 
-2661 RLSIDG
+2661 
-2667 GKTWFDATQSAT
+2667 
-2679 SGVWDYTWLTN
+2679 
-2690 VANGPHTLMVEAS
+2690 
-2703 DKAGNKTTQKLDFT
+2703 
-2717 IDTILSEPTI
+2717 
-2727 TLDSADDSAAGDNIT
+2727 
-2742 NVKMPGFTLGN
+2742 
-2753 IDADVTKVVVTVA
+2753 
-2766 HDGKNQQIELIKNGG
+2766 
-2781 VWRFTPG
+2781 
-2788 AAWTDGDYT
+2788 
-2797 LTVKVEDKAGNTN
+2797 
-2810 YSAPLTVTIDT
+2810 
-2821 QTSIDRIELL
+2821 
-2831 NDTGIVGDNL
+2831 
-2841 TNEARPQ
+2841 
-2848 FHITVPTDVNSVQ
+2848 
-2861 LSLDG
+2861 
-2866 GINWVNATLTSDG
+2866 
-2879 VWEYIWP
+2879 
-2886 TDLVENTYTLT
+2886 
-2897 VKATDVAGNTATETL
+2897 
-2912 NFIIDTTLSTP
+2912 
-2923 TITLD
+2923 
-2928 SADDSGTANDN
+2928 
-2939 KTNVKTPGFIIG
+2939 
-2951 GIDSDVTQVVVQVM
+2951 
-2965 RDGHSEEVELTQT
+2965 
-2978 NGQWRFVPGS
+2978 
-2988 AWTDGDYTLTVTV
+2988 
-3001 KDEAGNIRH
+3001 
-3010 SAPLTVTI
+3010 
-3018 DTQITID
+3018 
-3025 HIELVNDSGIPDDNL
+3025 
-3040 TNNVRPHFQVTVP
+3040 
-3053 TDVNV
+3053 
-3058 VRLSIDGGKT
+3058 
-3068 WFNATQS
+3068 
-3075 ATPGVWDY
+3075 

-3141 NVNKPTFLLGNI
+3141 NVDKPTFLLGNI

-3587 PWGDGDYTL
+3587 PWGEGDYTL

-4558 SYSVTAN
+4558 SYPVTAN

>member
-428 DTIAPE
+428 DTIPPE

-633 TVSLEDYVVLPN
+633 TVSLEDFVVLPN

-699 YDIEIISQ
+699 CDIEIISQ

-1027 SLSPDSDSGISDD
+1027 SLSPDSDSGIADD

-1105 IAGNKANSAIFDF
+1105 IAGNKANSAVFDF

-1188 IPGNTWADGSYTLTV
+1188 TPGNTWADGSYTLTV
-1203 KVEDKAGNTN
+1203 KVEDKAGNTS

-1329 LDSAD
+1329 LNSAD
-1334 DTGIQGDNMTNSTQ
+1334 DTGVQGDNMTNRTQ

-1479 TPGVW
+1479 TPGAW

-1494 GGYTLTVEATDE
+1494 GGYTLTVEATDK
-1506 AGNKA
+1506 AGNKT
-1511 TQTLDFT
+1511 TQELDFT

-1707 GNKTTQKLDFTIDTI
+1707 GNKTTQKLDFIIDTL

-2122 EPTIVLDNTDDSGTK
+2122 EPTIVLDSTDDSGTK
-2137 GDHLTNVNKP
+2137 GDNLTNVNKP

-2322 STPVIVLD
+2322 SVPVIVLN
-2330 SADDSGVHGDNMTNH
+2330 SADDTGVQGDNMTNS

-2370 VTTTFDATKDAGG
+2370 VTTTFDATKGVGG
-2383 WTFTPTGAWADG
+2383 WSFTPTGAWADG

-2450 QVTVPTDVN
+2450 QVKVPTDVN
-2459 VVRLSIDG
+2459 
-2467 GKTWFNATQS
+2467 
-2477 ATPGV
+2477 
-2482 WDYIWPDDVADGG
+2482 
-2495 YTLTVEATDEAGNKA
+2495 E
-2510 TQTLD
+2510 
-2515 FTIDTTLSV
+2515 
-2524 PTLSLDS
+2524 
-2531 ADDSGIAGDNITNV
+2531 
-2545 KTPGFTLNNIDTDV
+2545 
-2559 SRVIVEV
+2559 
-2566 MHNGIKQEVPLVQT
+2566 
-2580 GGQWRFAPTSDWADG
+2580 
-2595 DYILTVKVEDRAGN
+2595 
-2609 VKQSA
+2609 
-2614 PLTVTVDTHIAI
+2614 
-2626 DRIELVNDSGIP
+2626 
-2638 GDNLT
+2638 
-2643 NEARP
+2643 
-2648 HFQVTVPADVNGV
+2648 
-2661 RLSIDG
+2661 
-2667 GKTWFDATQSAT
+2667 
-2679 SGVWDYTWLTN
+2679 
-2690 VANGPHTLMVEAS
+2690 
-2703 DKAGNKTTQKLDFT
+2703 
-2717 IDTILSEPTI
+2717 
-2727 TLDSADDSAAGDNIT
+2727 
-2742 NVKMPGFTLGN
+2742 
-2753 IDADVTKVVVTVA
+2753 
-2766 HDGKNQQIELIKNGG
+2766 
-2781 VWRFTPG
+2781 
-2788 AAWTDGDYT
+2788 
-2797 LTVKVEDKAGNTN
+2797 
-2810 YSAPLTVTIDT
+2810 
-2821 QTSIDRIELL
+2821 
-2831 NDTGIVGDNL
+2831 
-2841 TNEARPQ
+2841 
-2848 FHITVPTDVNSVQ
+2848 
-2861 LSLDG
+2861 
-2866 GINWVNATLTSDG
+2866 
-2879 VWEYIWP
+2879 
-2886 TDLVENTYTLT
+2886 
-2897 VKATDVAGNTATETL
+2897 
-2912 NFIIDTTLSTP
+2912 
-2923 TITLD
+2923 
-2928 SADDSGTANDN
+2928 
-2939 KTNVKTPGFIIG
+2939 
-2951 GIDSDVTQVVVQVM
+2951 
-2965 RDGHSEEVELTQT
+2965 
-2978 NGQWRFVPGS
+2978 
-2988 AWTDGDYTLTVTV
+2988 
-3001 KDEAGNIRH
+3001 
-3010 SAPLTVTI
+3010 
-3018 DTQITID
+3018 
-3025 HIELVNDSGIPDDNL
+3025 
-3040 TNNVRPHFQVTVP
+3040 
-3053 TDVNV
+3053 

-3102 KAGNKTTQQLDFIID
+3102 KAGNQTTQKLDFIID
-3117 TLLSEPTIVL
+3117 TMLSEPTIVL
-3127 DNTDDSGTK
+3127 DSTDDSGTK

-3141 NVNKPTFLLGNI
+3141 NANKPTFILGNI

-3162 EVQHGGTKE
+3162 EVQYGGTKE

-3317 TRLSTPTIAM
+3317 TRLSTPTITM

-3349 IGNIDADAHSVILR
+3349 IGNIDSDAQSVILR

-3413 LVVTVDTQ
+3413 LIVTVDTQ

-3461 SIDGGANWVSATQGI
+3461 SIDGGANWVSAAQGI

-3614 VTVDTQIAIDRIEL
+3614 VTVDTQIAIDHIEL

-3716 ITLLTPTIELAPDQ
+3716 ITLMTPTIELAPDQ

-3848 VFDIHQVD
+3848 VFDIRQVD

-4309 RIEIDTQVQIDSV
+4309 KIEIDTQVQIDSV

-4532 SVTTPRF
+4532 SVTKPRF

-4558 SYSVTAN
+4558 SYPVTAN

-4833 TLIGSTLPN
+4833 TLVGNTLPN
-4842 TIVSIY
+4842 AIVSIY

-4970 YELTFK
+4970 YVLTFK

-5039 NPQGVVI
+5039 SPQGVVI

-5080 SQQKEILIEH
+5080 SQQKDILIEH

-5344 DNALKDGEY
+5344 DNVLKDGEY

-5406 PTFSIFGEMNQSVQ
+5406 PTFSISGEMNQSVQ

-5578 VDTHIKVFTS
+5578 VDTHIQVFTS

-5598 TEWWSNSDLI
+5598 TDWWSNSSTI
-5608 TMRGTGEIGATVS
+5608 TMRGMGEIGATVS

-5635 ATGRWE
+5635 ANGQWE
-5641 LSTDKLPEGTY
+5641 LSTDQLPEGKY
-5652 DISLVIEDSAGNRW
+5652 DITLSIEDNAGNRK
-5666 EDVRE
+5666 EEVHE

-5706 IITDSE
+5706 IITDSN

-5751 DVPLD
+5751 DVSLD

-5867 GEDNGASD
+5867 GEDNGVSD

-5904 HNGVTDIYQAT
+5904 HNGVTDTYQAT

-5932 NYTLSV
+5932 TYTLSV

-5987 TVNAESATHLRTE
+5987 TVNAESATHLRTV
-6000 PSAAEESVVKVTAY
+6000 PSAAEESVVKETAY

-6105 ADIVNAMNVRGK
+6105 ADIVNAMNARGK

>member
-428 DTIAPE
+428 DTIPPE

-633 TVSLEDYVVLPN
+633 TVSLEDFVVLPN

-1027 SLSPDSDSGISDD
+1027 SLSPDSDSGIADD

-1105 IAGNKANSAIFDF
+1105 IAGNKANSAVFDF

-1188 IPGNTWADGSYTLTV
+1188 TPGNTWADGSYTLTV
-1203 KVEDKAGNTN
+1203 KVEDKAGNTS

-1329 LDSAD
+1329 LNSAD
-1334 DTGIQGDNMTNSTQ
+1334 DTGVQGDNMTNRTQ

-1479 TPGVW
+1479 TPGAW

-1494 GGYTLTVEATDE
+1494 GGYTLTVEATDK
-1506 AGNKA
+1506 AGNKT
-1511 TQTLDFT
+1511 TQELDFT

-1707 GNKTTQKLDFTIDTI
+1707 GNKTTQKLDFIIDTL

-2122 EPTIVLDNTDDSGTK
+2122 EPTIVLDSTDDSGTK
-2137 GDHLTNVNKP
+2137 GDNLTNVNKP

-2322 STPVIVLD
+2322 SVPVIVLN
-2330 SADDSGVHGDNMTNH
+2330 SADDTGVQGDNMTNS

-2370 VTTTFDATKDAGG
+2370 VTTTFDATKGVGG
-2383 WTFTPTGAWADG
+2383 WSFTPTGAWADG

-2450 QVTVPTDVN
+2450 QVKVPTDVN
-2459 VVRLSIDG
+2459 
-2467 GKTWFNATQS
+2467 
-2477 ATPGV
+2477 
-2482 WDYIWPDDVADGG
+2482 
-2495 YTLTVEATDEAGNKA
+2495 E
-2510 TQTLD
+2510 
-2515 FTIDTTLSV
+2515 
-2524 PTLSLDS
+2524 
-2531 ADDSGIAGDNITNV
+2531 
-2545 KTPGFTLNNIDTDV
+2545 
-2559 SRVIVEV
+2559 
-2566 MHNGIKQEVPLVQT
+2566 
-2580 GGQWRFAPTSDWADG
+2580 
-2595 DYILTVKVEDRAGN
+2595 
-2609 VKQSA
+2609 
-2614 PLTVTVDTHIAI
+2614 
-2626 DRIELVNDSGIP
+2626 
-2638 GDNLT
+2638 
-2643 NEARP
+2643 
-2648 HFQVTVPADVNGV
+2648 
-2661 RLSIDG
+2661 
-2667 GKTWFDATQSAT
+2667 
-2679 SGVWDYTWLTN
+2679 
-2690 VANGPHTLMVEAS
+2690 
-2703 DKAGNKTTQKLDFT
+2703 
-2717 IDTILSEPTI
+2717 
-2727 TLDSADDSAAGDNIT
+2727 
-2742 NVKMPGFTLGN
+2742 
-2753 IDADVTKVVVTVA
+2753 
-2766 HDGKNQQIELIKNGG
+2766 
-2781 VWRFTPG
+2781 
-2788 AAWTDGDYT
+2788 
-2797 LTVKVEDKAGNTN
+2797 
-2810 YSAPLTVTIDT
+2810 
-2821 QTSIDRIELL
+2821 
-2831 NDTGIVGDNL
+2831 
-2841 TNEARPQ
+2841 
-2848 FHITVPTDVNSVQ
+2848 
-2861 LSLDG
+2861 
-2866 GINWVNATLTSDG
+2866 
-2879 VWEYIWP
+2879 
-2886 TDLVENTYTLT
+2886 
-2897 VKATDVAGNTATETL
+2897 
-2912 NFIIDTTLSTP
+2912 
-2923 TITLD
+2923 
-2928 SADDSGTANDN
+2928 
-2939 KTNVKTPGFIIG
+2939 
-2951 GIDSDVTQVVVQVM
+2951 
-2965 RDGHSEEVELTQT
+2965 
-2978 NGQWRFVPGS
+2978 
-2988 AWTDGDYTLTVTV
+2988 
-3001 KDEAGNIRH
+3001 
-3010 SAPLTVTI
+3010 
-3018 DTQITID
+3018 
-3025 HIELVNDSGIPDDNL
+3025 
-3040 TNNVRPHFQVTVP
+3040 
-3053 TDVNV
+3053 

-3102 KAGNKTTQQLDFIID
+3102 KAGNQTTQKLDFIID
-3117 TLLSEPTIVL
+3117 TMLSEPTIVL
-3127 DNTDDSGTK
+3127 DSTDDSGTK

-3141 NVNKPTFLLGNI
+3141 NANKPTFILGNI

-3162 EVQHGGTKE
+3162 EVQYGGTKE

-3317 TRLSTPTIAM
+3317 TRLSTPTITM

-3349 IGNIDADAHSVILR
+3349 IGNIDSDAQSVILR

-3413 LVVTVDTQ
+3413 LIVTVDTQ

-3461 SIDGGANWVSATQGI
+3461 SIDGGANWVSAAQGI

-3614 VTVDTQIAIDRIEL
+3614 VTVDTQIAIDHIEL

-3716 ITLLTPTIELAPDQ
+3716 ITLMTPTIELAPDQ

-3848 VFDIHQVD
+3848 VFDIRQVD

-4309 RIEIDTQVQIDSV
+4309 KIEIDTQVQIDSV

-4532 SVTTPRF
+4532 SVTKPRF

-4558 SYSVTAN
+4558 SYPVTAN

-4833 TLIGSTLPN
+4833 TLVGNTLPN
-4842 TIVSIY
+4842 AIVSIY

-4970 YELTFK
+4970 YVLTFK

-5039 NPQGVVI
+5039 SPQGVVI

-5080 SQQKEILIEH
+5080 SQQKDILIEH

-5344 DNALKDGEY
+5344 DNVLKDGEY

-5406 PTFSIFGEMNQSVQ
+5406 PTFSISGEMNQSVQ

-5578 VDTHIKVFTS
+5578 VDTHIQVFTS

-5598 TEWWSNSDLI
+5598 TDWWSNSSTI
-5608 TMRGTGEIGATVS
+5608 TMRGMGEIGATVS

-5635 ATGRWE
+5635 ANGQWE
-5641 LSTDKLPEGTY
+5641 LSTDQLPEGKY
-5652 DISLVIEDSAGNRW
+5652 DITLSIEDNAGNRK
-5666 EDVRE
+5666 EEVHE

-5706 IITDSE
+5706 IITDSN

-5751 DVPLD
+5751 DVSLD

-5867 GEDNGASD
+5867 GEDNGVSD

-5904 HNGVTDIYQAT
+5904 HNGVTDTYQAT

-5932 NYTLSV
+5932 TYTLSV

-5987 TVNAESATHLRTE
+5987 TVNAESATHLRTV
-6000 PSAAEESVVKVTAY
+6000 PSAAEESVVKETAY

-6105 ADIVNAMNVRGK
+6105 ADIVNAMNARGK

-6154 EEHA
+6154 

>member
-2122 EPTIVLDNTDDSGTK
+2122 EPTIVLDSTDDSGTK

-2420 DTQIAINNIELV
+2420 DTQIAINN
-2432 NDSGIPDDNLTNN
+2432 
-2445 VRPHF
+2445 
-2450 QVTVPTDVN
+2450 
-2459 VVRLSIDG
+2459 
-2467 GKTWFNATQS
+2467 
-2477 ATPGV
+2477 
-2482 WDYIWPDDVADGG
+2482 
-2495 YTLTVEATDEAGNKA
+2495 
-2510 TQTLD
+2510 
-2515 FTIDTTLSV
+2515 
-2524 PTLSLDS
+2524 
-2531 ADDSGIAGDNITNV
+2531 
-2545 KTPGFTLNNIDTDV
+2545 
-2559 SRVIVEV
+2559 
-2566 MHNGIKQEVPLVQT
+2566 
-2580 GGQWRFAPTSDWADG
+2580 
-2595 DYILTVKVEDRAGN
+2595 
-2609 VKQSA
+2609 
-2614 PLTVTVDTHIAI
+2614 
-2626 DRIELVNDSGIP
+2626 
-2638 GDNLT
+2638 
-2643 NEARP
+2643 
-2648 HFQVTVPADVNGV
+2648 
-2661 RLSIDG
+2661 
-2667 GKTWFDATQSAT
+2667 
-2679 SGVWDYTWLTN
+2679 
-2690 VANGPHTLMVEAS
+2690 
-2703 DKAGNKTTQKLDFT
+2703 
-2717 IDTILSEPTI
+2717 
-2727 TLDSADDSAAGDNIT
+2727 
-2742 NVKMPGFTLGN
+2742 
-2753 IDADVTKVVVTVA
+2753 
-2766 HDGKNQQIELIKNGG
+2766 
-2781 VWRFTPG
+2781 
-2788 AAWTDGDYT
+2788 
-2797 LTVKVEDKAGNTN
+2797 
-2810 YSAPLTVTIDT
+2810 
-2821 QTSIDRIELL
+2821 
-2831 NDTGIVGDNL
+2831 
-2841 TNEARPQ
+2841 
-2848 FHITVPTDVNSVQ
+2848 
-2861 LSLDG
+2861 
-2866 GINWVNATLTSDG
+2866 
-2879 VWEYIWP
+2879 
-2886 TDLVENTYTLT
+2886 
-2897 VKATDVAGNTATETL
+2897 
-2912 NFIIDTTLSTP
+2912 
-2923 TITLD
+2923 
-2928 SADDSGTANDN
+2928 
-2939 KTNVKTPGFIIG
+2939 
-2951 GIDSDVTQVVVQVM
+2951 
-2965 RDGHSEEVELTQT
+2965 
-2978 NGQWRFVPGS
+2978 
-2988 AWTDGDYTLTVTV
+2988 
-3001 KDEAGNIRH
+3001 
-3010 SAPLTVTI
+3010 
-3018 DTQITID
+3018 
-3025 HIELVNDSGIPDDNL
+3025 IELVNDSGIPDDNL

-4558 SYSVTAN
+4558 SYPVTAN

-5485 SIGGQT
+5485 SIGGQM

>member
-428 DTIAPE
+428 DTIPPE

-529 RISYFSAEIETTNDS
+529 RISYFSAEIETTDDS

-600 GINNLTFTVED
+600 GVNNLTFTVED

-623 VIDTIAPVPP
+623 VIDTVAPVPP
-633 TVSLEDYVVLPN
+633 TVSLEDFVVLPN

-1027 SLSPDSDSGISDD
+1027 SLSPDSDSGIADD

-1064 WDAMSD
+1064 WDAASD

-1105 IAGNKANSAIFDF
+1105 IAGNKANSAVFDF

-1377 ATKGTGG
+1377 AMKGTGG
-1384 WTFTPPTSW
+1384 WSFTPTGAW

-1438 PDDNLTNNV
+1438 PNDNLTNNV

-1479 TPGVW
+1479 TPGAW

-1494 GGYTLTVEATDE
+1494 GGYTLTVEATDK
-1506 AGNKA
+1506 AGNKT
-1511 TQTLDFT
+1511 TQELDFT

-1707 GNKTTQKLDFTIDTI
+1707 GNKTTQKLDFIIDTL

-2122 EPTIVLDNTDDSGTK
+2122 EPTIVLDSTDDSGTK
-2137 GDHLTNVNKP
+2137 GDNLTNVNKP

-2330 SADDSGVHGDNMTNH
+2330 SADDTGIQGDNMTNR
-2345 TQPTFA
+2345 TQPTFN

-2383 WTFTPTGAWADG
+2383 WTFTPPTSWGAG

-2450 QVTVPTDVN
+2450 QVKVPTDVN
-2459 VVRLSIDG
+2459 
-2467 GKTWFNATQS
+2467 
-2477 ATPGV
+2477 
-2482 WDYIWPDDVADGG
+2482 
-2495 YTLTVEATDEAGNKA
+2495 E
-2510 TQTLD
+2510 
-2515 FTIDTTLSV
+2515 
-2524 PTLSLDS
+2524 
-2531 ADDSGIAGDNITNV
+2531 
-2545 KTPGFTLNNIDTDV
+2545 
-2559 SRVIVEV
+2559 
-2566 MHNGIKQEVPLVQT
+2566 
-2580 GGQWRFAPTSDWADG
+2580 
-2595 DYILTVKVEDRAGN
+2595 
-2609 VKQSA
+2609 
-2614 PLTVTVDTHIAI
+2614 
-2626 DRIELVNDSGIP
+2626 
-2638 GDNLT
+2638 
-2643 NEARP
+2643 
-2648 HFQVTVPADVNGV
+2648 
-2661 RLSIDG
+2661 
-2667 GKTWFDATQSAT
+2667 
-2679 SGVWDYTWLTN
+2679 
-2690 VANGPHTLMVEAS
+2690 
-2703 DKAGNKTTQKLDFT
+2703 
-2717 IDTILSEPTI
+2717 
-2727 TLDSADDSAAGDNIT
+2727 
-2742 NVKMPGFTLGN
+2742 
-2753 IDADVTKVVVTVA
+2753 
-2766 HDGKNQQIELIKNGG
+2766 
-2781 VWRFTPG
+2781 
-2788 AAWTDGDYT
+2788 
-2797 LTVKVEDKAGNTN
+2797 
-2810 YSAPLTVTIDT
+2810 
-2821 QTSIDRIELL
+2821 
-2831 NDTGIVGDNL
+2831 
-2841 TNEARPQ
+2841 
-2848 FHITVPTDVNSVQ
+2848 
-2861 LSLDG
+2861 
-2866 GINWVNATLTSDG
+2866 
-2879 VWEYIWP
+2879 
-2886 TDLVENTYTLT
+2886 
-2897 VKATDVAGNTATETL
+2897 
-2912 NFIIDTTLSTP
+2912 
-2923 TITLD
+2923 
-2928 SADDSGTANDN
+2928 
-2939 KTNVKTPGFIIG
+2939 
-2951 GIDSDVTQVVVQVM
+2951 
-2965 RDGHSEEVELTQT
+2965 
-2978 NGQWRFVPGS
+2978 
-2988 AWTDGDYTLTVTV
+2988 
-3001 KDEAGNIRH
+3001 
-3010 SAPLTVTI
+3010 
-3018 DTQITID
+3018 
-3025 HIELVNDSGIPDDNL
+3025 
-3040 TNNVRPHFQVTVP
+3040 
-3053 TDVNV
+3053 

-3102 KAGNKTTQQLDFIID
+3102 KAGNQTTQKLDFIID

-3127 DNTDDSGTK
+3127 DSTDDSGTK

-3141 NVNKPTFLLGNI
+3141 NANKPTFILGNI

-3614 VTVDTQIAIDRIEL
+3614 VTVDTQIAIDHIEL

-3716 ITLLTPTIELAPDQ
+3716 ITLMTPTIELAPDQ

-3848 VFDIHQVD
+3848 VFDIRQVD

-4309 RIEIDTQVQIDSV
+4309 KIEIDTQVQIDSV

-4532 SVTTPRF
+4532 SVTKPRF

-4558 SYSVTAN
+4558 SYPVTAN

-4893 STAVDVTIDTEVAE
+4893 STAVDLTIDTEVAE

-5406 PTFSIFGEMNQSVQ
+5406 PTFSISGEMNQSVQ

-5578 VDTHIKVFTS
+5578 VDTHIQVFTS

-5598 TEWWSNSDLI
+5598 TDWWSNSSTI
-5608 TMRGTGEIGATVS
+5608 TMRGMGEIGATVS

-5635 ATGRWE
+5635 ANGQWE
-5641 LSTDKLPEGTY
+5641 LSTDQLPEGKY
-5652 DISLVIEDSAGNRW
+5652 DITLSIEDNAGNRK
-5666 EDVRE
+5666 EEVHE

-5706 IITDSE
+5706 IITDSN

-5822 GTPLADGSYTIS
+5822 GTPLTDGSYTIS

-5932 NYTLSV
+5932 TYTLSV

-5960 VTVTADSQHDDA
+5960 VTVTADSQHNDA

-5987 TVNAESATHLRTE
+5987 TVNAESATHLRTV
-6000 PSAAEESVVKVTAY
+6000 PSVAEESVVKETAY

-6048 SIMFEGEEF
+6048 SVMFEGEEF

-6105 ADIVNAMNVRGK
+6105 ADIVNAMNARGK

>member
-39 ITTPRGSV
+39 ITTPHGSV

-119 KQLDDAENAKKEADK
+119 KQLDEAENAKKEADK

-428 DTIAPE
+428 DTISPE

-529 RISYFSAEIETTNDS
+529 RISYFSAEIETTDDS

-600 GINNLTFTVED
+600 GVNNLTFTVED

-623 VIDTIAPVPP
+623 VIDTVAPVPP
-633 TVSLEDYVVLPN
+633 TVSLEDFVVLPN

-657 VGTAEPKSTILLMR
+657 VGTAEPKFTILLMR

-960 KLYIDG
+960 KLYVDG
-966 ALIAEVRTNKDGR
+966 ALIAEVRTNKNGR

-1027 SLSPDSDSGISDD
+1027 SLSPDSDSGIADD

-1105 IAGNKANSAIFDF
+1105 IAGNKANSAVFDF

-1188 IPGNTWADGSYTLTV
+1188 TPGNTWADGSYTLTV
-1203 KVEDKAGNTN
+1203 KVEDKAGNTS

-1329 LDSAD
+1329 LNSAD
-1334 DTGIQGDNMTNSTQ
+1334 DTGVQGDNMTNRTQ

-1377 ATKGTGG
+1377 ATKGT
-1384 WTFTPPTSW
+1384 
-1393 ADGDYTLS
+1393 
-1401 VSVEDKAGN
+1401 
-1410 TSHSA
+1410 
-1415 SLTVTVDTQIAIN
+1415 
-1428 NIELVNDSGI
+1428 
-1438 PDDNLTNNV
+1438 
-1447 RPHFQVTVPT
+1447 
-1457 DVNVVRLSI
+1457 
-1466 DGGKTWFNATQSA
+1466 
-1479 TPGVW
+1479 
-1484 DYIWPDDVAD
+1484 
-1494 GGYTLTVEATDE
+1494 
-1506 AGNKA
+1506 
-1511 TQTLDFT
+1511 
-1518 IDTTLSVPTLSLDSA
+1518 
-1533 DDSGIAG
+1533 
-1540 DNITNVKTPG
+1540 
-1550 FTLNNIDTDVSRVI
+1550 
-1564 VEVMH
+1564 
-1569 NGIKQEVP
+1569 
-1577 LVQTGGQWRFAPT
+1577 
-1590 SDWADGDYILTV
+1590 
-1602 KVEDRAGN
+1602 
-1610 VKQSAPLTVTVD
+1610 
-1622 THIAIDR
+1622 
-1629 IELVNDSGIPGDN
+1629 
-1642 LTNEARPHFQVTVP
+1642 
-1656 ADVNGV
+1656 
-1662 RLSIDGGKTWFDAT
+1662 
-1676 QSATSGVWDYTWLT
+1676 
-1690 NVANGPHTLM
+1690 
-1700 VEASDKA
+1700 
-1707 GNKTTQKLDFTIDTI
+1707 
-1722 LSEPTITLDS
+1722 
-1732 ADDSAAGDNI
+1732 
-1742 TNVKMP
+1742 
-1748 GFTLGNID
+1748 
-1756 ADVTKVVVTVAH
+1756 
-1768 DGKNQQIELIKNG
+1768 
-1781 GVWRFTPGAAWTDGD
+1781 
-1796 YTLTVK
+1796 
-1802 VEDKAGN
+1802 
-1809 TNYSAPLTVTIDT
+1809 
-1822 QTSIDRIELLNDTGI
+1822 
-1837 VGDNLTN
+1837 
-1844 EARPQFHITVPTDV
+1844 
-1858 NSVQLSLDGGI
+1858 
-1869 NWVNATLT
+1869 
-1877 SDGVWEYIWPTDL
+1877 
-1890 VENTYTLTVKATDV
+1890 
-1904 AGNTATETL
+1904 
-1913 NFIIDTTLSTP
+1913 
-1924 TITLDSADDSGT
+1924 
-1936 ANDNK
+1936 
-1941 TNVKTPGFIIG
+1941 
-1952 GIDSDVTQVVVQVMR
+1952 
-1967 DGHSEEV
+1967 
-1974 ELTQTNGQWRFV
+1974 
-1986 PGSAWTDG
+1986 
-1994 DYTLTV
+1994 
-2000 TVKDEAGNIR
+2000 
-2010 HSAPLTVTIDTQI
+2010 
-2023 TIDHIELVNDSGIPD
+2023 
-2038 DNLTNNVRPHF
+2038 
-2049 QVTVPTDVNVVRL
+2049 
-2062 SIDGGK
+2062 
-2068 TWFNATQS
+2068 
-2076 ATPGVWD
+2076 
-2083 YTWLADVGEG
+2083 
-2093 KHTLTVEATDKAGNK
+2093 
-2108 TTQQLDFIIDTLLS
+2108 
-2122 EPTIVLDNTDDSGTK
+2122 
-2137 GDHLTNVNKP
+2137 
-2147 TFLLGNIDAD
+2147 
-2157 ARYVTV
+2157 
-2163 EVQHGGTKEVLTA
+2163 
-2176 TKDATGNW
+2176 
-2184 SVTPTGTWADGDYT
+2184 
-2198 LTVRVEDEAGNE
+2198 
-2210 KHSASLTVTV
+2210 
-2220 DTQITI
+2220 
-2226 DVIELVNDNGIP
+2226 
-2238 GDNMTNDAHPQFRV
+2238 
-2252 TVPGD
+2252 
-2257 VNEVSLSIDG
+2257 
-2267 GVTWVK
+2267 
-2273 ATQSATPGV
+2273 
-2282 WNYTWPGTVP
+2282 
-2292 DGDYTLNVKATDN
+2292 
-2305 AGNTVTE
+2305 
-2312 TLHFTIDTTL
+2312 
-2322 STPVIVLD
+2322 
-2330 SADDSGVHGDNMTNH
+2330 
-2345 TQPTFA
+2345 
-2351 LQHIDDDA
+2351 
-2359 VRVTV
+2359 
-2364 SVEHGG
+2364 
-2370 VTTTFDATKDAGG
+2370 GG

-2482 WDYIWPDDVADGG
+2482 WDY
-2495 YTLTVEATDEAGNKA
+2495 
-2510 TQTLD
+2510 
-2515 FTIDTTLSV
+2515 
-2524 PTLSLDS
+2524 
-2531 ADDSGIAGDNITNV
+2531 
-2545 KTPGFTLNNIDTDV
+2545 
-2559 SRVIVEV
+2559 
-2566 MHNGIKQEVPLVQT
+2566 
-2580 GGQWRFAPTSDWADG
+2580 
-2595 DYILTVKVEDRAGN
+2595 
-2609 VKQSA
+2609 
-2614 PLTVTVDTHIAI
+2614 
-2626 DRIELVNDSGIP
+2626 
-2638 GDNLT
+2638 
-2643 NEARP
+2643 
-2648 HFQVTVPADVNGV
+2648 
-2661 RLSIDG
+2661 
-2667 GKTWFDATQSAT
+2667 
-2679 SGVWDYTWLTN
+2679 
-2690 VANGPHTLMVEAS
+2690 
-2703 DKAGNKTTQKLDFT
+2703 
-2717 IDTILSEPTI
+2717 
-2727 TLDSADDSAAGDNIT
+2727 
-2742 NVKMPGFTLGN
+2742 
-2753 IDADVTKVVVTVA
+2753 
-2766 HDGKNQQIELIKNGG
+2766 
-2781 VWRFTPG
+2781 
-2788 AAWTDGDYT
+2788 
-2797 LTVKVEDKAGNTN
+2797 
-2810 YSAPLTVTIDT
+2810 
-2821 QTSIDRIELL
+2821 
-2831 NDTGIVGDNL
+2831 
-2841 TNEARPQ
+2841 
-2848 FHITVPTDVNSVQ
+2848 
-2861 LSLDG
+2861 
-2866 GINWVNATLTSDG
+2866 
-2879 VWEYIWP
+2879 
-2886 TDLVENTYTLT
+2886 
-2897 VKATDVAGNTATETL
+2897 
-2912 NFIIDTTLSTP
+2912 
-2923 TITLD
+2923 
-2928 SADDSGTANDN
+2928 
-2939 KTNVKTPGFIIG
+2939 
-2951 GIDSDVTQVVVQVM
+2951 
-2965 RDGHSEEVELTQT
+2965 
-2978 NGQWRFVPGS
+2978 
-2988 AWTDGDYTLTVTV
+2988 
-3001 KDEAGNIRH
+3001 
-3010 SAPLTVTI
+3010 
-3018 DTQITID
+3018 
-3025 HIELVNDSGIPDDNL
+3025 
-3040 TNNVRPHFQVTVP
+3040 
-3053 TDVNV
+3053 
-3058 VRLSIDGGKT
+3058 
-3068 WFNATQS
+3068 
-3075 ATPGVWDY
+3075 

-3102 KAGNKTTQQLDFIID
+3102 KAGNQTTQQLDFIID

-3153 DADARYVTV
+3153 DVDARYVTV
-3162 EVQHGGTKE
+3162 EVLHGGTKE

-3614 VTVDTQIAIDRIEL
+3614 VTVDTQIAIDHIEL

-3692 HTLTVEVTD
+3692 HTLIVEVTD
-3701 GAGNKMTETLNFTID
+3701 GAGNKMTGTLDFTID

-3848 VFDIHQVD
+3848 VFDIRQID

-3910 KESAPFEVRIDTT
+3910 KESAPLEVRIDTT

-4256 SHIVVHI
+4256 SHIVVHL
-4263 DGRDYTIENTGGNL
+4263 DGRDYTIENKGGNL

-4309 RIEIDTQVQIDSV
+4309 QIEIDTQVQIDSV

-4372 GQWEFT
+4372 GQWQFT
-4378 AGSALP
+4378 AGSALS

-4437 SPRFEISAREPLQSV
+4437 SPRFEISAREQLQSV

-4558 SYSVTAN
+4558 SYPVTAN

-4618 SDTGNS
+4618 SDTGSS

-4655 SGREVLKQTI
+4655 SGREVLKHTI

-4724 DQHEATSLRPE
+4724 DQYEATSLRPE
-4735 FKGFAEAF
+4735 FKGLAEAF

-5080 SQQKEILIEH
+5080 SQQKDILIEH

-5235 MVEADGTWRAPILLQ
+5235 MVEADGSWRAPILLQ

-5264 AGNTEVS
+5264 AGNTQVS
-5271 KDYSVDVDSSTDFP
+5271 KNYSVDVDSSTDFP

-5344 DNALKDGEY
+5344 DNALKDSEY

-5578 VDTHIKVFTS
+5578 VDTHIQVFTS

-5598 TEWWSNSDLI
+5598 TDWWSNSSTI
-5608 TMRGTGEIGATVS
+5608 TMRGMGEIGATVS

-5635 ATGRWE
+5635 ANGQWE
-5641 LSTDKLPEGTY
+5641 LSTDQLPEGKY
-5652 DISLVIEDSAGNRW
+5652 DITLSIEDNAGNRK
-5666 EDVRE
+5666 EEVHE

-5706 IITDSE
+5706 IITDSN

-5867 GEDNGASD
+5867 GEDNGVSD

-5904 HNGVTDIYQAT
+5904 HNSVTDTYQAT

-5932 NYTLSV
+5932 TYTLSV

-5972 SDDATA
+5972 SDDATP

-5987 TVNAESATHLRTE
+5987 TVNAESDTHLRTV
-6000 PSAAEESVVKVTAY
+6000 PSAAEESVVKETAY

-6021 DSGDEIDRS
+6021 NSGDEIDRS

-6048 SIMFEGEEF
+6048 SVMFEGEEF

-6089 NDFLI
+6089 DDFLI

-6105 ADIVNAMNVRGK
+6105 ADIVNAMNARGK

>member
-1027 SLSPDSDSGISDD
+1027 SLSPDSDSGIADD

-1064 WDAMSD
+1064 WDAASD

-1105 IAGNKANSAIFDF
+1105 IAGNKANSAVFDF

-1384 WTFTPPTSW
+1384 WSFTPTGAW

-1479 TPGVW
+1479 TPGAW

-1494 GGYTLTVEATDE
+1494 GGYTLTVEATDK
-1506 AGNKA
+1506 AGNKT
-1511 TQTLDFT
+1511 TQELDFT

-1629 IELVNDSGIPGDN
+1629 IELVNDSGIPDDN

-1700 VEASDKA
+1700 VEATDKA

-1781 GVWRFTPGAAWTDGD
+1781 GVWRFTPGAAWTDGN

-2023 TIDHIELVNDSGIPD
+2023 
-2038 DNLTNNVRPHF
+2038 
-2049 QVTVPTDVNVVRL
+2049 
-2062 SIDGGK
+2062 
-2068 TWFNATQS
+2068 A
-2076 ATPGVWD
+2076 
-2083 YTWLADVGEG
+2083 
-2093 KHTLTVEATDKAGNK
+2093 
-2108 TTQQLDFIIDTLLS
+2108 
-2122 EPTIVLDNTDDSGTK
+2122 
-2137 GDHLTNVNKP
+2137 
-2147 TFLLGNIDAD
+2147 
-2157 ARYVTV
+2157 
-2163 EVQHGGTKEVLTA
+2163 
-2176 TKDATGNW
+2176 
-2184 SVTPTGTWADGDYT
+2184 
-2198 LTVRVEDEAGNE
+2198 
-2210 KHSASLTVTV
+2210 
-2220 DTQITI
+2220 
-2226 DVIELVNDNGIP
+2226 
-2238 GDNMTNDAHPQFRV
+2238 
-2252 TVPGD
+2252 
-2257 VNEVSLSIDG
+2257 
-2267 GVTWVK
+2267 
-2273 ATQSATPGV
+2273 
-2282 WNYTWPGTVP
+2282 
-2292 DGDYTLNVKATDN
+2292 
-2305 AGNTVTE
+2305 
-2312 TLHFTIDTTL
+2312 
-2322 STPVIVLD
+2322 
-2330 SADDSGVHGDNMTNH
+2330 
-2345 TQPTFA
+2345 
-2351 LQHIDDDA
+2351 
-2359 VRVTV
+2359 
-2364 SVEHGG
+2364 
-2370 VTTTFDATKDAGG
+2370 
-2383 WTFTPTGAWADG
+2383 
-2395 DYTLSVSVE
+2395 
-2404 DKAGNTSHS
+2404 
-2413 ASLTVTV
+2413 
-2420 DTQIAINNIELV
+2420 
-2432 NDSGIPDDNLTNN
+2432 
-2445 VRPHF
+2445 
-2450 QVTVPTDVN
+2450 
-2459 VVRLSIDG
+2459 
-2467 GKTWFNATQS
+2467 
-2477 ATPGV
+2477 
-2482 WDYIWPDDVADGG
+2482 
-2495 YTLTVEATDEAGNKA
+2495 
-2510 TQTLD
+2510 
-2515 FTIDTTLSV
+2515 
-2524 PTLSLDS
+2524 
-2531 ADDSGIAGDNITNV
+2531 
-2545 KTPGFTLNNIDTDV
+2545 
-2559 SRVIVEV
+2559 
-2566 MHNGIKQEVPLVQT
+2566 
-2580 GGQWRFAPTSDWADG
+2580 
-2595 DYILTVKVEDRAGN
+2595 
-2609 VKQSA
+2609 
-2614 PLTVTVDTHIAI
+2614 
-2626 DRIELVNDSGIP
+2626 
-2638 GDNLT
+2638 
-2643 NEARP
+2643 
-2648 HFQVTVPADVNGV
+2648 
-2661 RLSIDG
+2661 
-2667 GKTWFDATQSAT
+2667 
-2679 SGVWDYTWLTN
+2679 
-2690 VANGPHTLMVEAS
+2690 
-2703 DKAGNKTTQKLDFT
+2703 
-2717 IDTILSEPTI
+2717 
-2727 TLDSADDSAAGDNIT
+2727 
-2742 NVKMPGFTLGN
+2742 
-2753 IDADVTKVVVTVA
+2753 
-2766 HDGKNQQIELIKNGG
+2766 
-2781 VWRFTPG
+2781 
-2788 AAWTDGDYT
+2788 
-2797 LTVKVEDKAGNTN
+2797 
-2810 YSAPLTVTIDT
+2810 
-2821 QTSIDRIELL
+2821 
-2831 NDTGIVGDNL
+2831 
-2841 TNEARPQ
+2841 
-2848 FHITVPTDVNSVQ
+2848 
-2861 LSLDG
+2861 
-2866 GINWVNATLTSDG
+2866 
-2879 VWEYIWP
+2879 
-2886 TDLVENTYTLT
+2886 
-2897 VKATDVAGNTATETL
+2897 
-2912 NFIIDTTLSTP
+2912 
-2923 TITLD
+2923 
-2928 SADDSGTANDN
+2928 
-2939 KTNVKTPGFIIG
+2939 
-2951 GIDSDVTQVVVQVM
+2951 
-2965 RDGHSEEVELTQT
+2965 
-2978 NGQWRFVPGS
+2978 
-2988 AWTDGDYTLTVTV
+2988 
-3001 KDEAGNIRH
+3001 
-3010 SAPLTVTI
+3010 
-3018 DTQITID
+3018 ID

-3171 VLTATKGATGI
+3171 VLTATKDATGNWSVTPTGTWADGDYTLTVRVEDEAGNEKHSASLTVTVDTQITIDAIELVNDNGIPGDNMTNDAHPQFRVTVPGDVNEVSLSIDGGVTWVKATQSATPGVWNYTWPGTVPDGDYTLNVKATDNAGNTVTETLHFTIDTTLSVPVIVLNSADDTGVQGDNMTNSTQPTFALQHIDDDAVRVTVSVEHGGVTTTFDATKGVGGWSFTPTGAWADGDYTLSVSVEDKAGNTSHSASLTVTVDTQIAINNIELVNDSGIPDDNLTNNVRPHFQVKVPTDVNEVRLSIDGGKTWFNATQSATPGVWDYTWLADVGEGKHTLTVEATDKAGNQTTQKLDFIIDTMLSEPTIVLDSTDDSGTKGDNLTNANKPTFILGNIDADARYVTVEVQYGGTKEVLTATKGATGI

-3193 GDYTLTVRVE
+3193 GDYMLTVRVE

-3317 TRLSTPTIAM
+3317 TRLSTPTITM

-3349 IGNIDADAHSVILR
+3349 IGNIDSDAQSVILR

-3413 LVVTVDTQ
+3413 LIVTVDTQ

-3461 SIDGGANWVSATQGI
+3461 SIDGGANWVSAAQGI

-3596 TVTVED
+3596 TVTV
-3602 RAGNTRPSTPLT
+3602 
-3614 VTVDTQIAIDRIEL
+3614 DTQIAIDHIEL

-3716 ITLLTPTIELAPDQ
+3716 ITLMTPTIELAPDQ

-3848 VFDIHQVD
+3848 VFDIRQVD

-4309 RIEIDTQVQIDSV
+4309 KIEIDTQVQIDSV

-4532 SVTTPRF
+4532 SVTKPRF

-4558 SYSVTAN
+4558 SYPVTAN

-4833 TLIGSTLPN
+4833 TLVGNTLPN
-4842 TIVSIY
+4842 AIVSIY

-4970 YELTFK
+4970 YVLTFK

-5039 NPQGVVI
+5039 SPQGVVI

-5080 SQQKEILIEH
+5080 SQQKDILIEH

-5406 PTFSIFGEMNQSVQ
+5406 PTFSISGEMNQSVQ

-5538 EKGHWQ
+5538 DKGHWQ

-5578 VDTHIKVFTS
+5578 VDTHIQVFTS

-5598 TEWWSNSDLI
+5598 TDWWSNSSTI
-5608 TMRGTGEIGATVS
+5608 TMRGMGEIGATVS

-5635 ATGRWE
+5635 ANGQWE
-5641 LSTDKLPEGTY
+5641 LSTDQLPEGKY
-5652 DISLVIEDSAGNRW
+5652 DITLSIEDNAGNRK
-5666 EDVRE
+5666 EEVHE

-5706 IITDSE
+5706 IITDSN

-5987 TVNAESATHLRTE
+5987 TVNAESATHLRTV
-6000 PSAAEESVVKVTAY
+6000 PSAAEESVVKETAY

-6105 ADIVNAMNVRGK
+6105 ADIVNAMNARGK

>member
-428 DTIAPE
+428 DTIPPE

-1027 SLSPDSDSGISDD
+1027 SLSPDSDSGIADD

-1105 IAGNKANSAIFDF
+1105 IAGNKANSAVFDF

-1334 DTGIQGDNMTNSTQ
+1334 DTGVQGDNMTNRTQ

-1438 PDDNLTNNV
+1438 PNDNLTNNV

-1479 TPGVW
+1479 TTGVW

-2122 EPTIVLDNTDDSGTK
+2122 EPTIVLDSTDDSGTK
-2137 GDHLTNVNKP
+2137 GDNLTNVNKP

-2322 STPVIVLD
+2322 SVPVIVLN
-2330 SADDSGVHGDNMTNH
+2330 SADDTGVQGDNMTNS

-2370 VTTTFDATKDAGG
+2370 VTTTFDATKGVGG
-2383 WTFTPTGAWADG
+2383 WSFTPTGAWADG

-2450 QVTVPTDVN
+2450 QVKVPTDVN
-2459 VVRLSIDG
+2459 
-2467 GKTWFNATQS
+2467 
-2477 ATPGV
+2477 
-2482 WDYIWPDDVADGG
+2482 
-2495 YTLTVEATDEAGNKA
+2495 E
-2510 TQTLD
+2510 
-2515 FTIDTTLSV
+2515 
-2524 PTLSLDS
+2524 
-2531 ADDSGIAGDNITNV
+2531 
-2545 KTPGFTLNNIDTDV
+2545 
-2559 SRVIVEV
+2559 
-2566 MHNGIKQEVPLVQT
+2566 
-2580 GGQWRFAPTSDWADG
+2580 
-2595 DYILTVKVEDRAGN
+2595 
-2609 VKQSA
+2609 
-2614 PLTVTVDTHIAI
+2614 
-2626 DRIELVNDSGIP
+2626 
-2638 GDNLT
+2638 
-2643 NEARP
+2643 
-2648 HFQVTVPADVNGV
+2648 
-2661 RLSIDG
+2661 
-2667 GKTWFDATQSAT
+2667 
-2679 SGVWDYTWLTN
+2679 
-2690 VANGPHTLMVEAS
+2690 
-2703 DKAGNKTTQKLDFT
+2703 
-2717 IDTILSEPTI
+2717 
-2727 TLDSADDSAAGDNIT
+2727 
-2742 NVKMPGFTLGN
+2742 
-2753 IDADVTKVVVTVA
+2753 
-2766 HDGKNQQIELIKNGG
+2766 
-2781 VWRFTPG
+2781 
-2788 AAWTDGDYT
+2788 
-2797 LTVKVEDKAGNTN
+2797 
-2810 YSAPLTVTIDT
+2810 
-2821 QTSIDRIELL
+2821 
-2831 NDTGIVGDNL
+2831 
-2841 TNEARPQ
+2841 
-2848 FHITVPTDVNSVQ
+2848 
-2861 LSLDG
+2861 
-2866 GINWVNATLTSDG
+2866 
-2879 VWEYIWP
+2879 
-2886 TDLVENTYTLT
+2886 
-2897 VKATDVAGNTATETL
+2897 
-2912 NFIIDTTLSTP
+2912 
-2923 TITLD
+2923 
-2928 SADDSGTANDN
+2928 
-2939 KTNVKTPGFIIG
+2939 
-2951 GIDSDVTQVVVQVM
+2951 
-2965 RDGHSEEVELTQT
+2965 
-2978 NGQWRFVPGS
+2978 
-2988 AWTDGDYTLTVTV
+2988 
-3001 KDEAGNIRH
+3001 
-3010 SAPLTVTI
+3010 
-3018 DTQITID
+3018 
-3025 HIELVNDSGIPDDNL
+3025 
-3040 TNNVRPHFQVTVP
+3040 
-3053 TDVNV
+3053 

-3102 KAGNKTTQQLDFIID
+3102 KAGNQTTQKLDFIID

-3127 DNTDDSGTK
+3127 DSTDDSGTK

-3141 NVNKPTFLLGNI
+3141 NANKPTFILGNI

-3277 AGIWDYTWPKD
+3277 AGTWDYTWPKD

-3349 IGNIDADAHSVILR
+3349 IGNIDSDAQSVILR

-3413 LVVTVDTQ
+3413 LIVTVDTQ

-3614 VTVDTQIAIDRIEL
+3614 VTVDTQIAIDHIEL

-3716 ITLLTPTIELAPDQ
+3716 ITLMTPTIELAPDQ

-3786 DSALADGSY
+3786 DSALVDGSY

-4007 IANKDLVFNIDTN
+4007 
-4020 IQVPTI
+4020 
-4026 ALDAGQDTG
+4026 
-4035 ANTADNITNIS
+4035 
-4046 RPTFTIGNVDPDVIK
+4046 
-4061 VVVTI
+4061 
-4066 DGHDYNATKVG
+4066 
-4077 AGWQFTPGNAIPD
+4077 
-4090 GSYNITVTVED
+4090 
-4101 KAGNT
+4101 
-4106 ATSKPLPVVIDTTA
+4106 
-4120 EIESVT
+4120 
-4126 LVTDS
+4126 
-4131 GDSDVDNITKVDKP
+4131 
-4145 QFSIVTADD
+4145 
-4154 ITHVRVK
+4154 
-4161 IDNAANW
+4161 
-4168 IELTKGGD
+4168 
-4176 GRWIF
+4176 
-4181 NVGSALPDGQH
+4181 
-4192 TLLVDVTDIAG
+4192 
-4203 NVAQETLQF
+4203 
-4212 TIDTTLREPTIVLDP
+4212 
-4227 THDTGDDTNDNLTRI
+4227 
-4242 NKPVFIIGN
+4242 
-4251 VDNDV
+4251 
-4256 SHIVVHI
+4256 
-4263 DGRDYTIENTGGNL
+4263 
-4277 TFTPDQP
+4277 
-4284 LSDGQHTISVT
+4284 
-4295 VTDIAGNTKTSAEL
+4295 
-4309 RIEIDTQVQIDSV
+4309 
-4322 TLTTDSGVNDHDNV
+4322 
-4336 TNATRP
+4336 
-4342 SFEIAT
+4342 
-4348 PDDVTSVLVSF
+4348 
-4359 DGVNWTPISKNAA
+4359 
-4372 GQWEFT
+4372 
-4378 AGSALP
+4378 
-4384 DGHYTLHVQAT
+4384 
-4395 DRAGNTANST
+4395 
-4405 LGFTVD
+4405 
-4411 TQIDGLSVVMLDDAG
+4411 
-4426 KDSTDGITNIT
+4426 
-4437 SPRFEISAREPLQSV
+4437 
-4452 TVILNGKSSTLTQ
+4452 
-4465 GAGNK
+4465 
-4470 WLFTPDTPLVDGTY
+4470 
-4484 KIEIV
+4484 
-4489 AEDIAGNKI
+4489 
-4498 SKEVSFTIDTIV
+4498 
-4510 SDPSIDLLD
+4510 
-4519 ADDTGESAVDNIT
+4519 
-4532 SVTTPRF
+4532 
-4539 VIGNVPADIDTV
+4539 
-4551 VIRINGV
+4551 
-4558 SYSVTAN
+4558 
-4565 GNNLWE
+4565 
-4571 FQVPVALNDGV
+4571 
-4582 YEAVVVFRDIA
+4582 
-4593 GNTSET
+4593 
-4599 KLPFTIDTTTSVSV
+4599 
-4613 RMEPA
+4613 
-4618 SDTGNS
+4618 
-4624 NSDNLTNKQNP
+4624 
-4635 KFEGT
+4635 
-4640 AEPNAKLVITIVDDK
+4640 
-4655 SGREVLKQTI
+4655 
-4665 TVGADGNWSVT
+4665 
-4676 PNILPDG
+4676 
-4683 MYTINVVATDVA
+4683 
-4695 GNTAQTQERFTI
+4695 
-4707 DTVTIDPTIRL
+4707 
-4718 SDPSID
+4718 
-4724 DQHEATSLRPE
+4724 
-4735 FKGFAEAF
+4735 
-4743 STIMIQWDG
+4743 
-4752 KVVGSANANANGE
+4752 
-4765 WSWTPPSVLA
+4765 
-4775 PGSYVVSIVAKD
+4775 
-4787 KAGNESSQV
+4787 
-4796 DFPVVIP
+4796 
-4803 VIDVTP
+4803 
-4809 PTIKLSEESDSG
+4809 
-4821 ALGDFTTNNKTP
+4821 
-4833 TLIGSTLPN
+4833 
-4842 TIVSIY
+4842 
-4848 VDGVKVGEATAD
+4848 
-4860 TAGRYTFQLSEMKDG
+4860 
-4875 HYVVQV
+4875 
-4881 GIVNPRDNSELR
+4881 
-4893 STAVDVTIDTEVAE
+4893 
-4907 LVWNISGMHEGG
+4907 
-4919 YINTV
+4919 
-4924 TPEIGGTSE
+4924 
-4933 PNSKITIFVNGVEK
+4933 
-4947 AIAYTTGA
+4947 
-4955 GHWGVVLPALGNDGN
+4955 
-4970 YELTFK
+4970 
-4976 VEDVAGN
+4976 
-4983 IREFGPQNVI
+4983 
-4993 LDTVISPLTV
+4993 
-5003 VLREADDSGKVG
+5003 
-5015 DWITNKSHVTIDGTA
+5015 
-5030 EAGSTLTIR
+5030 
-5039 NPQGVVI
+5039 
-5046 ATLVV
+5046 
-5051 GNDGR
+5051 
-5056 WSAELDL
+5056 
-5063 REGSNAFVVVS
+5063 
-5074 EDKAGN
+5074 
-5080 SQQKEILIEH
+5080 
-5090 DTQIEIS
+5090 
-5097 DISLS
+5097 
-5102 RDTNSGDKYDL
+5102 
-5113 ITNNKSPVLVAM
+5113 
-5125 TDPGA
+5125 
-5130 TVQVYINGVLQGT
+5130 
-5143 VEASSSGNISY
+5143 
-5154 TMPAN
+5154 
-5159 SADGEY
+5159 
-5165 QVQFVATDTAGNR
+5165 
-5178 VESAITTVTIDSQIA
+5178 
-5193 VFDIDEDSLPALSN
+5193 
-5207 NRALS
+5207 
-5212 VSGVGEAGSQ
+5212 
-5222 VSIFVDGKLVNVV
+5222 
-5235 MVEADGTWRAPILLQ
+5235 
-5250 DDGTFNIHFSITDV
+5250 
-5264 AGNTEVS
+5264 
-5271 KDYSVDVDSSTDFP
+5271 
-5285 TLNLEDASNSGSLDD
+5285 
-5300 LITNHNKPV
+5300 
-5309 LVGTAEAGATIHI
+5309 
-5322 YVDEKIVANVLV
+5322 
-5334 LEDGTWSYQF
+5334 
-5344 DNALKDGEY
+5344 
-5353 SIRVVAEDPAGNTA
+5353 
-5367 ESPRLLV
+5367 
-5374 TIDTST
+5374 
-5380 FIDNPAMVA
+5380 
-5389 GSDNGIFS
+5389 
-5397 NDSITSQTR
+5397 
-5406 PTFSIFGEMNQSVQ
+5406 
-5420 IFIDGVLVDTITVT
+5420 
-5434 DRNQVYRP
+5434 
-5442 ESPLG
+5442 
-5447 DGSHSIYYVI
+5447 
-5457 TDKAGNTATSKTLN
+5457 
-5471 FTIDT
+5471 
-5476 FNTTPVAID
+5476 
-5485 SIGGQT
+5485 
-5491 LAEMTGSD
+5491 
-5499 GKIYITDTT
+5499 
-5508 RNLLFSGSAEPNSK
+5508 
-5522 IEIIINGL
+5522 
-5530 NVGEVWVN
+5530 
-5538 EKGHWQ
+5538 
-5544 MPVNPLYFT
+5544 
-5553 EGQLDITVKSTDRAG
+5553 
-5568 NVNQEKYSIW
+5568 
-5578 VDTHIKVFTS
+5578 
-5588 ELDDNKSSSK
+5588 
-5598 TEWWSNSDLI
+5598 
-5608 TMRGTGEIGATVS
+5608 
-5621 LIVAGVTLATAVVA
+5621 
-5635 ATGRWE
+5635 
-5641 LSTDKLPEGTY
+5641 
-5652 DISLVIEDSAGNRW
+5652 
-5666 EDVRE
+5666 
-5671 IFIDRTPPNAPVVT
+5671 
-5685 YSDIVNDLIIM
+5685 
-5696 QGTAEAKSQL
+5696 
-5706 IITDSE
+5706 
-5712 GNTYTLTVPDNGK
+5712 
-5725 WSMAIPY
+5725 
-5732 PSEGKFTITS
+5732 
-5742 VDAIGNRSD
+5742 
-5751 DVPLD
+5751 
-5756 IMKEVPVI
+5756 
-5764 SLSPDSDSG
+5764 
-5773 TVGDNITRDKQPTF
+5773 
-5787 IIGNLESDVVVVQV
+5787 
-5801 DINGTVYNAEKNAD
+5801 
-5815 GVWFFTP
+5815 
-5822 GTPLADGSYTIS
+5822 
-5834 VIASDAAGNQKN
+5834 
-5846 SLPITVT
+5846 
-5853 IDSTLTVPEIALAA
+5853 
-5867 GEDNGASD
+5867 
-5875 SDNVTNHTQPKFTL
+5875 
-5889 QHIDADVTGVTVNVT
+5889 
-5904 HNGVTDIYQAT
+5904 
-5915 QGADGW
+5915 
-5921 TFTPPAAWNDG
+5921 
-5932 NYTLSV
+5932 
-5938 TVVDRAGNSQQSA
+5938 
-5951 SLAVTVDST
+5951 
-5960 VTVTADSQHDDA
+5960 
-5972 SDDATA
+5972 
-5978 TAVTPPESE
+5978 
-5987 TVNAESATHLRTE
+5987 
-6000 PSAAEESVVKVTAY
+6000 
-6014 SITLLNA
+6014 
-6021 DSGDEIDRS
+6021 
-6030 ISQTPSFEISVPE
+6030 
-6043 NIVNV
+6043 
-6048 SIMFEGEEF
+6048 
-6057 TLPITNQ
+6057 
-6064 KAIFE
+6064 
-6069 VPLSLE
+6069 
-6075 DGEYTMDVKFIDKD
+6075 
-6089 NDFLI
+6089 
-6094 KEKTFSVDHSS
+6094 
-6105 ADIVNAMNVRGK
+6105 
-6117 TEDDI
+6117 
-6122 NDSPSTSSVGH
+6122 
-6133 NNNGAIDVFA
+6133 
-6143 VNEVTLPVDNQ
+6143 
-6154 EEHA
+6154 

>member
-1 MGNKSIQ
+1 MGNKHIQ

-14 NSVIDLSSLGNAKG
+14 NSAIDLSSLGNAKA

-2122 EPTIVLDNTDDSGTK
+2122 EPTIVLDSTDDSGTK

-2420 DTQIAINNIELV
+2420 DTQIAINN
-2432 NDSGIPDDNLTNN
+2432 
-2445 VRPHF
+2445 
-2450 QVTVPTDVN
+2450 
-2459 VVRLSIDG
+2459 
-2467 GKTWFNATQS
+2467 
-2477 ATPGV
+2477 
-2482 WDYIWPDDVADGG
+2482 
-2495 YTLTVEATDEAGNKA
+2495 
-2510 TQTLD
+2510 
-2515 FTIDTTLSV
+2515 
-2524 PTLSLDS
+2524 
-2531 ADDSGIAGDNITNV
+2531 
-2545 KTPGFTLNNIDTDV
+2545 
-2559 SRVIVEV
+2559 
-2566 MHNGIKQEVPLVQT
+2566 
-2580 GGQWRFAPTSDWADG
+2580 
-2595 DYILTVKVEDRAGN
+2595 
-2609 VKQSA
+2609 
-2614 PLTVTVDTHIAI
+2614 
-2626 DRIELVNDSGIP
+2626 
-2638 GDNLT
+2638 
-2643 NEARP
+2643 
-2648 HFQVTVPADVNGV
+2648 
-2661 RLSIDG
+2661 
-2667 GKTWFDATQSAT
+2667 
-2679 SGVWDYTWLTN
+2679 
-2690 VANGPHTLMVEAS
+2690 
-2703 DKAGNKTTQKLDFT
+2703 
-2717 IDTILSEPTI
+2717 
-2727 TLDSADDSAAGDNIT
+2727 
-2742 NVKMPGFTLGN
+2742 
-2753 IDADVTKVVVTVA
+2753 
-2766 HDGKNQQIELIKNGG
+2766 
-2781 VWRFTPG
+2781 
-2788 AAWTDGDYT
+2788 
-2797 LTVKVEDKAGNTN
+2797 
-2810 YSAPLTVTIDT
+2810 
-2821 QTSIDRIELL
+2821 
-2831 NDTGIVGDNL
+2831 
-2841 TNEARPQ
+2841 
-2848 FHITVPTDVNSVQ
+2848 
-2861 LSLDG
+2861 
-2866 GINWVNATLTSDG
+2866 
-2879 VWEYIWP
+2879 
-2886 TDLVENTYTLT
+2886 
-2897 VKATDVAGNTATETL
+2897 
-2912 NFIIDTTLSTP
+2912 
-2923 TITLD
+2923 
-2928 SADDSGTANDN
+2928 
-2939 KTNVKTPGFIIG
+2939 
-2951 GIDSDVTQVVVQVM
+2951 
-2965 RDGHSEEVELTQT
+2965 
-2978 NGQWRFVPGS
+2978 
-2988 AWTDGDYTLTVTV
+2988 
-3001 KDEAGNIRH
+3001 
-3010 SAPLTVTI
+3010 
-3018 DTQITID
+3018 
-3025 HIELVNDSGIPDDNL
+3025 IELVNDSGIPDDNL

-4263 DGRDYTIENTGGNL
+4263 DGRDYTIENTGENL

-4558 SYSVTAN
+4558 SYPVTAN